1 MKEVKQNKKIVALIT
16 LITLIANMFF
26 PYCSLISYAG
36 VDLDMPYLELANG
49 YDENDEEFEDVIKPD
64 YEDFNV
70 IPVKLYLGG
79 VKAVDGFDVNFSYDS
94 DLLTPVYYKRNKYVQ
109 ATSIGNAFSSED
121 NISVVESG
129 EKCSYLFTNESR
141 IRLQATA
148 DKLNPN
154 GKVFL
159 GTFYFQI
166 SDGYTLNDITS
177 ESFKLVKGASG
188 LQDGLEIDYNNVT
201 QWVLGENYFLISGF
215 NTDGK
220 VEITNFEV
228 TNPTK
233 LNYEHGDIIDY
244 AGSVVTISYSDDS
257 KYSESLQKAIE
268 DGKVTVDRTKADV
281 NNSNFVVTAVED
293 ITQNKTININVTD
306 PVNSIK
312 LIASPTNTSYNTG
325 DAIDLTG
332 GIIETK
338 TKSGVTKN
346 INLPDSSVISDT
358 VLADINSSNIQGNK
372 WTTSSGLLAGNQKIT
387 LSYTD
392 SNNVTKTTSFT
403 VTVNDSISEI
413 KIKDNPSK
421 TTYKYGD
428 SLELENGK
436 ITVLTVGG
444 ASFDLSMED
453 GAVSVTGYNKTP
465 TSMPNN
471 QNLNVSYGGKVAAD
485 TISVTVKNYVKEII
499 LTTPNKTIYKY
510 GDAIDLTGGSYN
522 VKYGNDTIG
531 SASNLTLS
539 DLSNY
544 SMNKIGTQNVIVSYI
559 DNDTNSYTYLD
570 TFTQSF
576 TIQVNDYI
584 SKMEITNPTDVSF
597 YYGDTFTFDG
607 GSIKAYYAS
616 NPTKAIVIPMTETM
630 IRQVDGSA
638 VEMKPDGSL
647 FDLSTQKYKENL
659 EISVTRGGITK
670 TSNYSIDI
678 INTLKSIQIQGTPKT
693 EYNINEPIQTG
704 LSILVT
710 RQTGEIEAID
720 VENDMISGFNT
731 TTEGEKEVTI
741 TYTEN
746 GITKQTSYSIT
757 VKDAVTGIE
766 IKTNPNKTEYKYGEE
781 LDLTGATISVVK
793 GSGTVE
799 IPVTEDMVSG
809 YDKEK
814 LGEQTIKVTYGGEET
829 TFKVTVKDYV
839 TKIEV
844 VPADVTGKYNDE
856 LSQIISA
863 NDIKYVVTYAKEG
876 AKNPETITESMIKTT
891 YNKGTIN
898 KQSLKVEYEDEDANS
913 ATKGEKFEATLN
925 VTLSDVVSKI
935 TITKPT
941 KTNYNH
947 GEELDLTGGKIE
959 VTTASGLSK
968 EVPIEESMIT
978 ENGTTVN
985 MSPSKDD
992 YGENT
997 TVTKILTITY
1007 EEGGKKETASYPI
1020 IIINDVKSVA
1030 MNKTPK
1036 TSYNVNDLL
1045 DVTDGEILVTRA
1057 VGEPEAK
1064 EITKD
1069 MVTGFDNTKENTK
1082 LTLTVSY
1089 TENGITKTTTY
1100 DVSVKDIVTGIE
1112 IKTNPNKTEYKYGE
1126 ELDLTGAT
1134 ISVVKGSGTVEI
1146 PVTEDMVS
1154 GYDKEK
1160 LGEQTIKV
1168 TYGGEETTFKVTV
1181 KDYVTKIEV
1190 VPADVTGKYNDEL
1203 SQIISA
1209 NDIKYVVTYAKEGAK
1224 NPETITESMIKT
1236 TYNKGTINKQSLK
1249 VEYED
1254 EDANSAT
1261 KGEKFE
1267 ATLNVTLSDVVSKIT
1282 ITKPTKTNYNHGEE
1296 LDLTGGK
1303 IEVTTASGL
1312 SKEVP
1317 IEGSMITENGTTV
1330 NMSPSKDDYG
1340 ENTTVTKILTI
1351 TYEEGG
1357 KKETAS
1363 YPIIIVNDVK
1373 SITMHQ
1379 TPKTSYNV
1387 NDLLDVTDGEILVT
1401 RAVGDPEAKEITKDM
1416 VTGFD
1421 STKENTKLTLT
1432 VSYTENGITKTT
1444 TYDVSVKD
1452 IVTGI
1457 EIKTNPNKTEYKYG
1471 EELDLTGATI
1481 SVVKGSGTVEIPVT
1495 EDMVSGY
1502 DKEKLGE
1509 QTIKVTYGGEET
1521 TFKVTVKDY
1530 VTKIEVVP
1538 ADVTGK
1544 YNDELSQIISA
1555 NDIKYVVTYAK
1566 EGAKTPE
1573 TLTESMIKT
1582 TYNKGTINKQSLKVE
1597 YEDEDVNS
1605 ATKGEKFEATLN
1617 VTLSDVVSKIT
1628 ITKPT
1633 KTNYNH
1639 GEELD
1644 LTGGKIEVTTASGLS
1659 KEVPIEESMITE
1671 NGTTVNMS
1679 PSKDDYGENT
1689 TVTKIL
1695 TITYEEGGKK
1705 ETASYPIIIINDVK
1719 SVAMNKTPK
1728 TSYNVNDLLDVT
1740 DGEILI
1746 TRAVGDPETKEITKD
1761 MVTGFDSTKENT
1773 KLTLTVSYTENGVTK
1788 TTTYDVSV
1796 KDSVESI
1803 SIKANP
1809 DKTEYNYGEDLDLT
1823 GATISVV
1830 KGSGTIEIP
1839 VTEDMV
1845 SGYDKEKLGEQTI
1858 KVTYGGEE
1866 ATFKV
1871 TVKDYVKDII
1881 LVNPDKTEY
1890 QYGESLDLT
1899 GGSVQKVMASG
1910 AAVAAV
1916 PLTDD
1921 SVTLSTFNPNQSG
1934 IQTIKVTYE
1943 GKTKTFDVNVKDT
1956 ITGIELQGIP
1966 ETKYKYGEDF
1976 KISNLKLNIHKLSG
1990 DVTIPVTQD
1999 MIKGYEKN
2007 KLGSQVVKIE
2017 YEGQTIT
2024 TINVEVID
2032 YVQSVIIT
2040 PPSKVEYNYGE
2051 SLNLDGAKIT
2061 KIMASN
2067 PSKPEEIIVTSSMIS
2082 GYTSTKI
2089 GKQNVTITYVDDKTY
2104 TKDFVVTVKDTISE
2118 ISLNDKDFKKIYKY
2132 GDNLDLSNL
2141 SINVK
2146 YNSGKTENIPVTTGM
2161 ISGYNPQKLGD
2172 QELTITYNEKSL
2184 KTSVTIKDYIKDI
2197 KLTPPTKN
2205 EYKINESLSLAGGSI
2220 TEVMAS
2226 GVNGNTISLT
2236 KNMVSGFDSTTPGIK
2251 KITVTYEGFSKIFEV
2266 AVINNVNHIE
2276 VIPPTKTNYKYGEDL
2291 NLAGSSI
2298 KVVMEDGT
2306 IRNEKITKD
2315 MITGYEKTTPG
2326 QQMITVTYKDDKQ
2339 NTYTG
2344 YFSVTVGEDYIKE
2357 MKFVSPTKKQYIIGD
2372 TLDLTGGSITEVY
2385 ASGKLGNKY
2394 NLTKDM
2400 VSGFDST
2407 TPGTKTI
2414 TVTFKDNT
2422 YKYTVN
2428 VEDRLL
2434 GVSIK
2439 DLPNK
2444 TTYKKGESLDLTGAT
2459 LNVTKDSGVTVV
2471 KITKDMVSGY
2481 DSNKEGYQVITV
2493 NYGGFDN
2500 KFGVYVEK
2508 DATPSTPD
2516 SDNNQTDNKPGNNQT
2531 DNKKDDNQKNNN
2543 QGNNQS
2549 NSKNNVK
2556 RNTSNTIMY
2565 EPSNTEDKAE
2575 ESNQNTQDNILKDE
2589 DKKQDSNQEKS
2600 KEPEAIGITNN
2611 NQNPPTDVMEN
2622 LKNIL
2627 NLFAIILALAGIS
2640 LIIIVLI
2647 KRRKNVKIYLEEDG
2661 QKVLIGKEKV
2671 TKDDRVLDLNKYY
2684 KKYNEDEYK
2693 VVLSKSI
2700 SKKLDQKT
2708 VNIIIHDKDENF
2720 KVDYNNEEYS
2730 YRT

>member
-49 YDENDEEFEDVIKPD
+49 YDENDKEFEDIIKPD

-244 AGSVVTISYSDDS
+244 VGSVVTISYSDDS

-325 DAIDLTG
+325 DTIDLTG

-358 VLADINSSNIQGNK
+358 GLADINSSNIQGNK

-403 VTVNDSISEI
+403 VIVNDSISEI

-544 SMNKIGTQNVIVSYI
+544 SMNTIGTQNVIVSYT

-746 GITKQTSYSIT
+746 GVTKQTSYSIT
-757 VKDAVTGIE
+757 VKDAVTGIG
-766 IKTNPNKTEYKYGEE
+766 IKTNPNKTQYKYGEE

-829 TFKVTVKDYV
+829 TFKVNVKDYV

-876 AKNPETITESMIKTT
+876 AKTPETLTESMIKTT

-898 KQSLKVEYEDEDANS
+898 KQSLKVEYEDED
-913 ATKGEKFEATLN
+913 
-925 VTLSDVVSKI
+925 V
-935 TITKPT
+935 
-941 KTNYNH
+941 
-947 GEELDLTGGKIE
+947 
-959 VTTASGLSK
+959 
-968 EVPIEESMIT
+968 
-978 ENGTTVN
+978 
-985 MSPSKDD
+985 
-992 YGENT
+992 
-997 TVTKILTITY
+997 
-1007 EEGGKKETASYPI
+1007 
-1020 IIINDVKSVA
+1020 
-1030 MNKTPK
+1030 
-1036 TSYNVNDLL
+1036 
-1045 DVTDGEILVTRA
+1045 
-1057 VGEPEAK
+1057 
-1064 EITKD
+1064 
-1069 MVTGFDNTKENTK
+1069 
-1082 LTLTVSY
+1082 
-1089 TENGITKTTTY
+1089 
-1100 DVSVKDIVTGIE
+1100 
-1112 IKTNPNKTEYKYGE
+1112 
-1126 ELDLTGAT
+1126 
-1134 ISVVKGSGTVEI
+1134 
-1146 PVTEDMVS
+1146 
-1154 GYDKEK
+1154 
-1160 LGEQTIKV
+1160 
-1168 TYGGEETTFKVTV
+1168 
-1181 KDYVTKIEV
+1181 
-1190 VPADVTGKYNDEL
+1190 
-1203 SQIISA
+1203 
-1209 NDIKYVVTYAKEGAK
+1209 
-1224 NPETITESMIKT
+1224 
-1236 TYNKGTINKQSLK
+1236 
-1249 VEYED
+1249 
-1254 EDANSAT
+1254 NSAT

-1401 RAVGDPEAKEITKDM
+1401 RAVGEPEAKEITKDM

-1432 VSYTENGITKTT
+1432 VSYIENGI
-1444 TYDVSVKD
+1444 
-1452 IVTGI
+1452 
-1457 EIKTNPNKTEYKYG
+1457 
-1471 EELDLTGATI
+1471 
-1481 SVVKGSGTVEIPVT
+1481 
-1495 EDMVSGY
+1495 
-1502 DKEKLGE
+1502 
-1509 QTIKVTYGGEET
+1509 
-1521 TFKVTVKDY
+1521 
-1530 VTKIEVVP
+1530 
-1538 ADVTGK
+1538 
-1544 YNDELSQIISA
+1544 
-1555 NDIKYVVTYAK
+1555 
-1566 EGAKTPE
+1566 
-1573 TLTESMIKT
+1573 
-1582 TYNKGTINKQSLKVE
+1582 
-1597 YEDEDVNS
+1597 
-1605 ATKGEKFEATLN
+1605 
-1617 VTLSDVVSKIT
+1617 
-1628 ITKPT
+1628 
-1633 KTNYNH
+1633 
-1639 GEELD
+1639 
-1644 LTGGKIEVTTASGLS
+1644 
-1659 KEVPIEESMITE
+1659 
-1671 NGTTVNMS
+1671 
-1679 PSKDDYGENT
+1679 
-1689 TVTKIL
+1689 
-1695 TITYEEGGKK
+1695 
-1705 ETASYPIIIINDVK
+1705 
-1719 SVAMNKTPK
+1719 
-1728 TSYNVNDLLDVT
+1728 
-1740 DGEILI
+1740 
-1746 TRAVGDPETKEITKD
+1746 
-1761 MVTGFDSTKENT
+1761 
-1773 KLTLTVSYTENGVTK
+1773 TK

-1830 KGSGTIEIP
+1830 RGSGTIEIP

-1845 SGYDKEKLGEQTI
+1845 IGYDKEKLGEQTI

-2172 QELTITYNEKSL
+2172 QELTIIYNEKSL

-2394 NLTKDM
+2394 NLTKDI

-2531 DNKKDDNQKNNN
+2531 DNKTDDNQKNNN

-2549 NSKNNVK
+2549 NSKNNAK

-2565 EPSNTEDKAE
+2565 VPSNTEDKVE

-2611 NQNPPTDVMEN
+2611 NQNSPTDVMEN

>member
-49 YDENDEEFEDVIKPD
+49 YDENDKEFEDIIKPD

-244 AGSVVTISYSDDS
+244 VGSVVTISYSDDS

-325 DAIDLTG
+325 DTIDLTG

-358 VLADINSSNIQGNK
+358 GLADINSSNIQGNK

-403 VTVNDSISEI
+403 VIVNDSISEI

-544 SMNKIGTQNVIVSYI
+544 SMNTIGTQNVIVSYT

-746 GITKQTSYSIT
+746 GVTKQTSYSIT
-757 VKDAVTGIE
+757 VKDAVTGIG
-766 IKTNPNKTEYKYGEE
+766 IKTNPNKTQYKYGEE

-829 TFKVTVKDYV
+829 TFKV
-839 TKIEV
+839 
-844 VPADVTGKYNDE
+844 N
-856 LSQIISA
+856 
-863 NDIKYVVTYAKEG
+863 
-876 AKNPETITESMIKTT
+876 
-891 YNKGTIN
+891 
-898 KQSLKVEYEDEDANS
+898 
-913 ATKGEKFEATLN
+913 
-925 VTLSDVVSKI
+925 
-935 TITKPT
+935 
-941 KTNYNH
+941 
-947 GEELDLTGGKIE
+947 
-959 VTTASGLSK
+959 
-968 EVPIEESMIT
+968 
-978 ENGTTVN
+978 
-985 MSPSKDD
+985 
-992 YGENT
+992 
-997 TVTKILTITY
+997 
-1007 EEGGKKETASYPI
+1007 
-1020 IIINDVKSVA
+1020 
-1030 MNKTPK
+1030 
-1036 TSYNVNDLL
+1036 
-1045 DVTDGEILVTRA
+1045 
-1057 VGEPEAK
+1057 
-1064 EITKD
+1064 
-1069 MVTGFDNTKENTK
+1069 
-1082 LTLTVSY
+1082 
-1089 TENGITKTTTY
+1089 
-1100 DVSVKDIVTGIE
+1100 
-1112 IKTNPNKTEYKYGE
+1112 
-1126 ELDLTGAT
+1126 
-1134 ISVVKGSGTVEI
+1134 
-1146 PVTEDMVS
+1146 
-1154 GYDKEK
+1154 
-1160 LGEQTIKV
+1160 
-1168 TYGGEETTFKVTV
+1168 
-1181 KDYVTKIEV
+1181 
-1190 VPADVTGKYNDEL
+1190 
-1203 SQIISA
+1203 
-1209 NDIKYVVTYAKEGAK
+1209 
-1224 NPETITESMIKT
+1224 
-1236 TYNKGTINKQSLK
+1236 
-1249 VEYED
+1249 
-1254 EDANSAT
+1254 
-1261 KGEKFE
+1261 
-1267 ATLNVTLSDVVSKIT
+1267 
-1282 ITKPTKTNYNHGEE
+1282 
-1296 LDLTGGK
+1296 
-1303 IEVTTASGL
+1303 
-1312 SKEVP
+1312 
-1317 IEGSMITENGTTV
+1317 
-1330 NMSPSKDDYG
+1330 
-1340 ENTTVTKILTI
+1340 
-1351 TYEEGG
+1351 
-1357 KKETAS
+1357 
-1363 YPIIIVNDVK
+1363 
-1373 SITMHQ
+1373 
-1379 TPKTSYNV
+1379 
-1387 NDLLDVTDGEILVT
+1387 
-1401 RAVGDPEAKEITKDM
+1401 
-1416 VTGFD
+1416 
-1421 STKENTKLTLT
+1421 
-1432 VSYTENGITKTT
+1432 
-1444 TYDVSVKD
+1444 
-1452 IVTGI
+1452 
-1457 EIKTNPNKTEYKYG
+1457 
-1471 EELDLTGATI
+1471 
-1481 SVVKGSGTVEIPVT
+1481 
-1495 EDMVSGY
+1495 
-1502 DKEKLGE
+1502 
-1509 QTIKVTYGGEET
+1509 
-1521 TFKVTVKDY
+1521 VKDY

-1659 KEVPIEESMITE
+1659 KEVPIEGSMITE

-1705 ETASYPIIIINDVK
+1705 ETASYSIIIVNDVK
-1719 SVAMNKTPK
+1719 SITMHQTPK

-1740 DGEILI
+1740 DGEILV
-1746 TRAVGDPETKEITKD
+1746 TRAVGEPEAKEITKD

-1773 KLTLTVSYTENGVTK
+1773 KLTLTVSYIENGITKTTTYDVSVKDIVTGIGIKTNPNKTQYKYGEELDLTGATISVVKGSGTVEIPVTEDMVSGYDKEKLGEQTIKVTYGGEETTFKVNVKDYVTKIEVVPADVTGKYNDELSQIISANDIKYVVTYAKEGAKTPETLTESMIKTTYNKGTINKQSLKVEYEDEDVNSATKGEKFEATLNVTLSDVVSKITITKPTKTNYNHGEELDLTGGKIEVTTASGLSKEVPIEGSMITENGTTVNMSPSKDDYGENTTVTKILTITYEEGGKKETASYSIIIVNDVKSITMHQTPKTSYNVNDLLDVTDGEILVTRAVGEPEAKEITKDMVTGFDSTKENTKLTLTVSYIENGITK

-1845 SGYDKEKLGEQTI
+1845 IGYDKEKLGEQTI

-1956 ITGIELQGIP
+1956 ITGIELQCIP

-2172 QELTITYNEKSL
+2172 QELTIIYNEKSL

-2394 NLTKDM
+2394 NLTKDI

-2531 DNKKDDNQKNNN
+2531 DNKTDDNQKNNN

-2549 NSKNNVK
+2549 NSKNNAK

-2565 EPSNTEDKAE
+2565 VPSNTEDKVE

-2611 NQNPPTDVMEN
+2611 NQNSPTDVMEN

>member
-49 YDENDEEFEDVIKPD
+49 YDENDKEFEDIIKPD

-244 AGSVVTISYSDDS
+244 VGSVVTISYSDDS

-325 DAIDLTG
+325 DTIDLTG

-358 VLADINSSNIQGNK
+358 GLADINSSNIQGNK

-403 VTVNDSISEI
+403 VIVNDSISEI

-544 SMNKIGTQNVIVSYI
+544 SMNTIGTQNVIVSYT

-746 GITKQTSYSIT
+746 GVTKQTSYSIT
-757 VKDAVTGIE
+757 VKDAVTGIG
-766 IKTNPNKTEYKYGEE
+766 IKTNPNKTQYKYGEE

-829 TFKVTVKDYV
+829 TFKVNVKDYV

-876 AKNPETITESMIKTT
+876 AKTPETLTESMIKTT

-898 KQSLKVEYEDEDANS
+898 KQSLKVEYEDED
-913 ATKGEKFEATLN
+913 
-925 VTLSDVVSKI
+925 V
-935 TITKPT
+935 
-941 KTNYNH
+941 
-947 GEELDLTGGKIE
+947 
-959 VTTASGLSK
+959 
-968 EVPIEESMIT
+968 
-978 ENGTTVN
+978 
-985 MSPSKDD
+985 
-992 YGENT
+992 
-997 TVTKILTITY
+997 
-1007 EEGGKKETASYPI
+1007 
-1020 IIINDVKSVA
+1020 
-1030 MNKTPK
+1030 
-1036 TSYNVNDLL
+1036 
-1045 DVTDGEILVTRA
+1045 
-1057 VGEPEAK
+1057 
-1064 EITKD
+1064 
-1069 MVTGFDNTKENTK
+1069 
-1082 LTLTVSY
+1082 
-1089 TENGITKTTTY
+1089 
-1100 DVSVKDIVTGIE
+1100 
-1112 IKTNPNKTEYKYGE
+1112 
-1126 ELDLTGAT
+1126 
-1134 ISVVKGSGTVEI
+1134 
-1146 PVTEDMVS
+1146 
-1154 GYDKEK
+1154 
-1160 LGEQTIKV
+1160 
-1168 TYGGEETTFKVTV
+1168 
-1181 KDYVTKIEV
+1181 
-1190 VPADVTGKYNDEL
+1190 
-1203 SQIISA
+1203 
-1209 NDIKYVVTYAKEGAK
+1209 
-1224 NPETITESMIKT
+1224 
-1236 TYNKGTINKQSLK
+1236 
-1249 VEYED
+1249 
-1254 EDANSAT
+1254 NSAT

-1401 RAVGDPEAKEITKDM
+1401 RAVGE
-1416 VTGFD
+1416 
-1421 STKENTKLTLT
+1421 
-1432 VSYTENGITKTT
+1432 
-1444 TYDVSVKD
+1444 
-1452 IVTGI
+1452 
-1457 EIKTNPNKTEYKYG
+1457 
-1471 EELDLTGATI
+1471 
-1481 SVVKGSGTVEIPVT
+1481 
-1495 EDMVSGY
+1495 
-1502 DKEKLGE
+1502 
-1509 QTIKVTYGGEET
+1509 
-1521 TFKVTVKDY
+1521 
-1530 VTKIEVVP
+1530 
-1538 ADVTGK
+1538 
-1544 YNDELSQIISA
+1544 
-1555 NDIKYVVTYAK
+1555 
-1566 EGAKTPE
+1566 
-1573 TLTESMIKT
+1573 
-1582 TYNKGTINKQSLKVE
+1582 
-1597 YEDEDVNS
+1597 
-1605 ATKGEKFEATLN
+1605 
-1617 VTLSDVVSKIT
+1617 
-1628 ITKPT
+1628 
-1633 KTNYNH
+1633 
-1639 GEELD
+1639 
-1644 LTGGKIEVTTASGLS
+1644 
-1659 KEVPIEESMITE
+1659 
-1671 NGTTVNMS
+1671 
-1679 PSKDDYGENT
+1679 
-1689 TVTKIL
+1689 
-1695 TITYEEGGKK
+1695 
-1705 ETASYPIIIINDVK
+1705 
-1719 SVAMNKTPK
+1719 
-1728 TSYNVNDLLDVT
+1728 
-1740 DGEILI
+1740 
-1746 TRAVGDPETKEITKD
+1746 PETKEITKD

-1773 KLTLTVSYTENGVTK
+1773 KLTLTVSYTENGITK

-2172 QELTITYNEKSL
+2172 QELTIIYNEKSL

-2226 GVNGNTISLT
+2226 GVNENTISLT

-2394 NLTKDM
+2394 NLTKDI

-2531 DNKKDDNQKNNN
+2531 DNKTDDNQKNNN
-2543 QGNNQS
+2543 QGNSQS
-2549 NSKNNVK
+2549 NSKNNAK

-2565 EPSNTEDKAE
+2565 VPSNTEDKVE

-2611 NQNPPTDVMEN
+2611 NQNSPTDVMEN

>member
-49 YDENDEEFEDVIKPD
+49 YDENDKEFEDVIKPD

-244 AGSVVTISYSDDS
+244 VGSVVTISYSDDS

-325 DAIDLTG
+325 DTIDLTG

-358 VLADINSSNIQGNK
+358 GLADINSSNIQGNK

-403 VTVNDSISEI
+403 VIVNDSISEI

-544 SMNKIGTQNVIVSYI
+544 SMNTIGTQNVIVSYT

-746 GITKQTSYSIT
+746 GVTKQTSYSIT
-757 VKDAVTGIE
+757 VKDAVTGIG
-766 IKTNPNKTEYKYGEE
+766 IKTNPNKTQYKYGEE

-829 TFKVTVKDYV
+829 TFKV
-839 TKIEV
+839 
-844 VPADVTGKYNDE
+844 N
-856 LSQIISA
+856 
-863 NDIKYVVTYAKEG
+863 
-876 AKNPETITESMIKTT
+876 
-891 YNKGTIN
+891 
-898 KQSLKVEYEDEDANS
+898 
-913 ATKGEKFEATLN
+913 
-925 VTLSDVVSKI
+925 
-935 TITKPT
+935 
-941 KTNYNH
+941 
-947 GEELDLTGGKIE
+947 
-959 VTTASGLSK
+959 
-968 EVPIEESMIT
+968 
-978 ENGTTVN
+978 
-985 MSPSKDD
+985 
-992 YGENT
+992 
-997 TVTKILTITY
+997 
-1007 EEGGKKETASYPI
+1007 
-1020 IIINDVKSVA
+1020 
-1030 MNKTPK
+1030 
-1036 TSYNVNDLL
+1036 
-1045 DVTDGEILVTRA
+1045 
-1057 VGEPEAK
+1057 
-1064 EITKD
+1064 
-1069 MVTGFDNTKENTK
+1069 
-1082 LTLTVSY
+1082 
-1089 TENGITKTTTY
+1089 
-1100 DVSVKDIVTGIE
+1100 
-1112 IKTNPNKTEYKYGE
+1112 
-1126 ELDLTGAT
+1126 
-1134 ISVVKGSGTVEI
+1134 
-1146 PVTEDMVS
+1146 
-1154 GYDKEK
+1154 
-1160 LGEQTIKV
+1160 
-1168 TYGGEETTFKVTV
+1168 
-1181 KDYVTKIEV
+1181 
-1190 VPADVTGKYNDEL
+1190 
-1203 SQIISA
+1203 
-1209 NDIKYVVTYAKEGAK
+1209 
-1224 NPETITESMIKT
+1224 
-1236 TYNKGTINKQSLK
+1236 
-1249 VEYED
+1249 
-1254 EDANSAT
+1254 
-1261 KGEKFE
+1261 
-1267 ATLNVTLSDVVSKIT
+1267 
-1282 ITKPTKTNYNHGEE
+1282 
-1296 LDLTGGK
+1296 
-1303 IEVTTASGL
+1303 
-1312 SKEVP
+1312 
-1317 IEGSMITENGTTV
+1317 
-1330 NMSPSKDDYG
+1330 
-1340 ENTTVTKILTI
+1340 
-1351 TYEEGG
+1351 
-1357 KKETAS
+1357 
-1363 YPIIIVNDVK
+1363 
-1373 SITMHQ
+1373 
-1379 TPKTSYNV
+1379 
-1387 NDLLDVTDGEILVT
+1387 
-1401 RAVGDPEAKEITKDM
+1401 
-1416 VTGFD
+1416 
-1421 STKENTKLTLT
+1421 
-1432 VSYTENGITKTT
+1432 
-1444 TYDVSVKD
+1444 
-1452 IVTGI
+1452 
-1457 EIKTNPNKTEYKYG
+1457 
-1471 EELDLTGATI
+1471 
-1481 SVVKGSGTVEIPVT
+1481 
-1495 EDMVSGY
+1495 
-1502 DKEKLGE
+1502 
-1509 QTIKVTYGGEET
+1509 
-1521 TFKVTVKDY
+1521 VKDY

-1659 KEVPIEESMITE
+1659 KEVPIEGSMITE

-1705 ETASYPIIIINDVK
+1705 ETASYSIIIVNDVK
-1719 SVAMNKTPK
+1719 SITMHQTPK
-1728 TSYNVNDLLDVT
+1728 TSYNVNDLLDIT
-1740 DGEILI
+1740 DGEILV
-1746 TRAVGDPETKEITKD
+1746 TRAVGEPEAKEITKD

-1773 KLTLTVSYTENGVTK
+1773 KLTLTVSYIENGITK

-2172 QELTITYNEKSL
+2172 QELTIIYNEKSL

-2226 GVNGNTISLT
+2226 GVNENTISLT

-2394 NLTKDM
+2394 NLTKDI

-2531 DNKKDDNQKNNN
+2531 DNKTDDNQKNNN

-2549 NSKNNVK
+2549 NSKNNAK

-2565 EPSNTEDKAE
+2565 VPSNTEDKVE

-2611 NQNPPTDVMEN
+2611 NQNSPTDVMEN

>member
-49 YDENDEEFEDVIKPD
+49 YDENDKEFEDVIKPD

-244 AGSVVTISYSDDS
+244 VGSVVTISYSDDS

-325 DAIDLTG
+325 DTIDLTG

-358 VLADINSSNIQGNK
+358 GLADINSSNIQGNK

-403 VTVNDSISEI
+403 VIVNDSISEI

-444 ASFDLSMED
+444 ANFDLSMED

-544 SMNKIGTQNVIVSYI
+544 SMNTIGTQNVIVSYT

-746 GITKQTSYSIT
+746 GVTKQTSYSIT
-757 VKDAVTGIE
+757 VKDAVTGIG
-766 IKTNPNKTEYKYGEE
+766 IKTNPNKTQYKYGEE

-829 TFKVTVKDYV
+829 TFKVNVKDYV

-876 AKNPETITESMIKTT
+876 AKTPETLTESMIKTT
-891 YNKGTIN
+891 YNKETIN
-898 KQSLKVEYEDEDANS
+898 KQSLKVEYEDEDVNS

-959 VTTASGLSK
+959 V
-968 EVPIEESMIT
+968 I
-978 ENGTTVN
+978 
-985 MSPSKDD
+985 
-992 YGENT
+992 
-997 TVTKILTITY
+997 
-1007 EEGGKKETASYPI
+1007 
-1020 IIINDVKSVA
+1020 
-1030 MNKTPK
+1030 
-1036 TSYNVNDLL
+1036 
-1045 DVTDGEILVTRA
+1045 
-1057 VGEPEAK
+1057 
-1064 EITKD
+1064 
-1069 MVTGFDNTKENTK
+1069 
-1082 LTLTVSY
+1082 
-1089 TENGITKTTTY
+1089 
-1100 DVSVKDIVTGIE
+1100 
-1112 IKTNPNKTEYKYGE
+1112 
-1126 ELDLTGAT
+1126 
-1134 ISVVKGSGTVEI
+1134 
-1146 PVTEDMVS
+1146 
-1154 GYDKEK
+1154 
-1160 LGEQTIKV
+1160 
-1168 TYGGEETTFKVTV
+1168 
-1181 KDYVTKIEV
+1181 
-1190 VPADVTGKYNDEL
+1190 
-1203 SQIISA
+1203 
-1209 NDIKYVVTYAKEGAK
+1209 
-1224 NPETITESMIKT
+1224 
-1236 TYNKGTINKQSLK
+1236 
-1249 VEYED
+1249 
-1254 EDANSAT
+1254 
-1261 KGEKFE
+1261 
-1267 ATLNVTLSDVVSKIT
+1267 
-1282 ITKPTKTNYNHGEE
+1282 
-1296 LDLTGGK
+1296 
-1303 IEVTTASGL
+1303 TASGL

-1401 RAVGDPEAKEITKDM
+1401 RAVGEPETKEITKDM

-1432 VSYTENGITKTT
+1432 VSYIENGITKTT

-1457 EIKTNPNKTEYKYG
+1457 GIKTNPNKTQYKYG

-1521 TFKVTVKDY
+1521 TFKVNVKDY

-1582 TYNKGTINKQSLKVE
+1582 TYNKETINKQSLKVE

-1644 LTGGKIEVTTASGLS
+1644 LTGGKIEVITASGLS
-1659 KEVPIEESMITE
+1659 KEVPIEGSMITE

-1705 ETASYPIIIINDVK
+1705 ETASYPIIIVNDVK
-1719 SVAMNKTPK
+1719 SITMHQTPK

-1740 DGEILI
+1740 DGEILV
-1746 TRAVGDPETKEITKD
+1746 TRAVGEPETKEITKD

-1773 KLTLTVSYTENGVTK
+1773 KLTLTVSYTENGITK

-2172 QELTITYNEKSL
+2172 QELTIIYNEKSL

-2226 GVNGNTISLT
+2226 GVNENTISLT

-2394 NLTKDM
+2394 NLTKDI

-2531 DNKKDDNQKNNN
+2531 DNKTDDNQKNNN

-2549 NSKNNVK
+2549 NSKNNAK

-2565 EPSNTEDKAE
+2565 VPSNTEDKVE

-2611 NQNPPTDVMEN
+2611 NQNSPTDVMEN

>member
-49 YDENDEEFEDVIKPD
+49 YDENDKEFEDIIKPD

-244 AGSVVTISYSDDS
+244 VGSVVTISYSDDS

-325 DAIDLTG
+325 DTIDLTG

-358 VLADINSSNIQGNK
+358 GLADINSSNIQGNK

-403 VTVNDSISEI
+403 VIVNDSISEI

-544 SMNKIGTQNVIVSYI
+544 SMNTIGTQNVIVSYT

-746 GITKQTSYSIT
+746 GVTKQTSYSIT
-757 VKDAVTGIE
+757 VKDAVTGIG
-766 IKTNPNKTEYKYGEE
+766 IKTNPNKTQYKYGEE

-829 TFKVTVKDYV
+829 TFKVNVKDYV

-876 AKNPETITESMIKTT
+876 AKTPETLTESMIKTT

-898 KQSLKVEYEDEDANS
+898 KQSLKVEYEDED
-913 ATKGEKFEATLN
+913 
-925 VTLSDVVSKI
+925 V
-935 TITKPT
+935 
-941 KTNYNH
+941 
-947 GEELDLTGGKIE
+947 
-959 VTTASGLSK
+959 
-968 EVPIEESMIT
+968 
-978 ENGTTVN
+978 
-985 MSPSKDD
+985 
-992 YGENT
+992 
-997 TVTKILTITY
+997 
-1007 EEGGKKETASYPI
+1007 
-1020 IIINDVKSVA
+1020 
-1030 MNKTPK
+1030 
-1036 TSYNVNDLL
+1036 
-1045 DVTDGEILVTRA
+1045 
-1057 VGEPEAK
+1057 
-1064 EITKD
+1064 
-1069 MVTGFDNTKENTK
+1069 
-1082 LTLTVSY
+1082 
-1089 TENGITKTTTY
+1089 
-1100 DVSVKDIVTGIE
+1100 
-1112 IKTNPNKTEYKYGE
+1112 
-1126 ELDLTGAT
+1126 
-1134 ISVVKGSGTVEI
+1134 
-1146 PVTEDMVS
+1146 
-1154 GYDKEK
+1154 
-1160 LGEQTIKV
+1160 
-1168 TYGGEETTFKVTV
+1168 
-1181 KDYVTKIEV
+1181 
-1190 VPADVTGKYNDEL
+1190 
-1203 SQIISA
+1203 
-1209 NDIKYVVTYAKEGAK
+1209 
-1224 NPETITESMIKT
+1224 
-1236 TYNKGTINKQSLK
+1236 
-1249 VEYED
+1249 
-1254 EDANSAT
+1254 NSAT

-1401 RAVGDPEAKEITKDM
+1401 RAVGEPEAKEITKDM

-1432 VSYTENGITKTT
+1432 VSYIENGITKTT

-1457 EIKTNPNKTEYKYG
+1457 GIKTNPNKTQYKYG

-1521 TFKVTVKDY
+1521 TFKVNVKDY

-1659 KEVPIEESMITE
+1659 KEVPIEGSMITE

-1705 ETASYPIIIINDVK
+1705 ETASYPIIIVNDVK
-1719 SVAMNKTPK
+1719 SITMHQTPK

-1740 DGEILI
+1740 DGEILV
-1746 TRAVGDPETKEITKD
+1746 TRAVGEPEAKEITKD

-1773 KLTLTVSYTENGVTK
+1773 KLTLTVSYIENGITK

-1845 SGYDKEKLGEQTI
+1845 IGYDKEKLGEQTI

-2082 GYTSTKI
+2082 GHTSTKI

-2172 QELTITYNEKSL
+2172 QELTIIYNEKSL

-2394 NLTKDM
+2394 NLTKDI

-2531 DNKKDDNQKNNN
+2531 DNKTDDNQKNNN

-2549 NSKNNVK
+2549 NSKNNAK

-2565 EPSNTEDKAE
+2565 VPSNTEDKVE

-2611 NQNPPTDVMEN
+2611 NQNSPTDVMEN

>member
-49 YDENDEEFEDVIKPD
+49 YDENDKEFEDIIKPD

-244 AGSVVTISYSDDS
+244 VGSVVTISYSDDS

-325 DAIDLTG
+325 DTIDLTG

-358 VLADINSSNIQGNK
+358 GLADINSSNIQGNK

-403 VTVNDSISEI
+403 VIVNDSISEI

-544 SMNKIGTQNVIVSYI
+544 SMNTIGTQNVIVSYT

-746 GITKQTSYSIT
+746 GVTKQTSYSIT
-757 VKDAVTGIE
+757 VKDAVTGIG
-766 IKTNPNKTEYKYGEE
+766 IKTNPNKTQYKYGEE
-781 LDLTGATISVVK
+781 LDLTGATISAVK

-829 TFKVTVKDYV
+829 TFKV
-839 TKIEV
+839 
-844 VPADVTGKYNDE
+844 N
-856 LSQIISA
+856 
-863 NDIKYVVTYAKEG
+863 
-876 AKNPETITESMIKTT
+876 
-891 YNKGTIN
+891 
-898 KQSLKVEYEDEDANS
+898 
-913 ATKGEKFEATLN
+913 
-925 VTLSDVVSKI
+925 
-935 TITKPT
+935 
-941 KTNYNH
+941 
-947 GEELDLTGGKIE
+947 
-959 VTTASGLSK
+959 
-968 EVPIEESMIT
+968 
-978 ENGTTVN
+978 
-985 MSPSKDD
+985 
-992 YGENT
+992 
-997 TVTKILTITY
+997 
-1007 EEGGKKETASYPI
+1007 
-1020 IIINDVKSVA
+1020 
-1030 MNKTPK
+1030 
-1036 TSYNVNDLL
+1036 
-1045 DVTDGEILVTRA
+1045 
-1057 VGEPEAK
+1057 
-1064 EITKD
+1064 
-1069 MVTGFDNTKENTK
+1069 
-1082 LTLTVSY
+1082 
-1089 TENGITKTTTY
+1089 
-1100 DVSVKDIVTGIE
+1100 
-1112 IKTNPNKTEYKYGE
+1112 
-1126 ELDLTGAT
+1126 
-1134 ISVVKGSGTVEI
+1134 
-1146 PVTEDMVS
+1146 
-1154 GYDKEK
+1154 
-1160 LGEQTIKV
+1160 
-1168 TYGGEETTFKVTV
+1168 
-1181 KDYVTKIEV
+1181 
-1190 VPADVTGKYNDEL
+1190 
-1203 SQIISA
+1203 
-1209 NDIKYVVTYAKEGAK
+1209 
-1224 NPETITESMIKT
+1224 
-1236 TYNKGTINKQSLK
+1236 
-1249 VEYED
+1249 
-1254 EDANSAT
+1254 
-1261 KGEKFE
+1261 
-1267 ATLNVTLSDVVSKIT
+1267 
-1282 ITKPTKTNYNHGEE
+1282 
-1296 LDLTGGK
+1296 
-1303 IEVTTASGL
+1303 
-1312 SKEVP
+1312 
-1317 IEGSMITENGTTV
+1317 
-1330 NMSPSKDDYG
+1330 
-1340 ENTTVTKILTI
+1340 
-1351 TYEEGG
+1351 
-1357 KKETAS
+1357 
-1363 YPIIIVNDVK
+1363 
-1373 SITMHQ
+1373 
-1379 TPKTSYNV
+1379 
-1387 NDLLDVTDGEILVT
+1387 
-1401 RAVGDPEAKEITKDM
+1401 
-1416 VTGFD
+1416 
-1421 STKENTKLTLT
+1421 
-1432 VSYTENGITKTT
+1432 
-1444 TYDVSVKD
+1444 
-1452 IVTGI
+1452 
-1457 EIKTNPNKTEYKYG
+1457 
-1471 EELDLTGATI
+1471 
-1481 SVVKGSGTVEIPVT
+1481 
-1495 EDMVSGY
+1495 
-1502 DKEKLGE
+1502 
-1509 QTIKVTYGGEET
+1509 
-1521 TFKVTVKDY
+1521 VKDY

-1659 KEVPIEESMITE
+1659 KEVPIEGSMITE

-1705 ETASYPIIIINDVK
+1705 ETASYPIIIVNDVK
-1719 SVAMNKTPK
+1719 SITMHQTPK
-1728 TSYNVNDLLDVT
+1728 TSYNVNDLLDIT
-1740 DGEILI
+1740 DGEILV
-1746 TRAVGDPETKEITKD
+1746 TRAVGEPEAKEITKD

-1773 KLTLTVSYTENGVTK
+1773 KLTLTVSYIENGITK

-2172 QELTITYNEKSL
+2172 QELTIIYNEKSL

-2226 GVNGNTISLT
+2226 GVNENTISLT

-2394 NLTKDM
+2394 NLTKDI

-2531 DNKKDDNQKNNN
+2531 DNKTDDNQKNNN

-2549 NSKNNVK
+2549 NSKNNAK

-2565 EPSNTEDKAE
+2565 VPSNTEDKVE

-2611 NQNPPTDVMEN
+2611 NQNSPTDVMEN

>member
-49 YDENDEEFEDVIKPD
+49 YDENDKEFEDVIKPD

-244 AGSVVTISYSDDS
+244 VGSVVTISYSDDS

-325 DAIDLTG
+325 DTIDLTG

-358 VLADINSSNIQGNK
+358 GLADINSSNIQGNK

-403 VTVNDSISEI
+403 VIVNDSISEI

-544 SMNKIGTQNVIVSYI
+544 SMNTIGTQNVIVSYT

-659 EISVTRGGITK
+659 EILVTRGGITK

-746 GITKQTSYSIT
+746 GVTKQTSYSIT
-757 VKDAVTGIE
+757 VKDAVTGIG
-766 IKTNPNKTEYKYGEE
+766 IKTNPNKTQYKYGEE
-781 LDLTGATISVVK
+781 LDLTGATISAVK

-829 TFKVTVKDYV
+829 TFKV
-839 TKIEV
+839 
-844 VPADVTGKYNDE
+844 N
-856 LSQIISA
+856 
-863 NDIKYVVTYAKEG
+863 
-876 AKNPETITESMIKTT
+876 
-891 YNKGTIN
+891 
-898 KQSLKVEYEDEDANS
+898 
-913 ATKGEKFEATLN
+913 
-925 VTLSDVVSKI
+925 
-935 TITKPT
+935 
-941 KTNYNH
+941 
-947 GEELDLTGGKIE
+947 
-959 VTTASGLSK
+959 
-968 EVPIEESMIT
+968 
-978 ENGTTVN
+978 
-985 MSPSKDD
+985 
-992 YGENT
+992 
-997 TVTKILTITY
+997 
-1007 EEGGKKETASYPI
+1007 
-1020 IIINDVKSVA
+1020 
-1030 MNKTPK
+1030 
-1036 TSYNVNDLL
+1036 
-1045 DVTDGEILVTRA
+1045 
-1057 VGEPEAK
+1057 
-1064 EITKD
+1064 
-1069 MVTGFDNTKENTK
+1069 
-1082 LTLTVSY
+1082 
-1089 TENGITKTTTY
+1089 
-1100 DVSVKDIVTGIE
+1100 
-1112 IKTNPNKTEYKYGE
+1112 
-1126 ELDLTGAT
+1126 
-1134 ISVVKGSGTVEI
+1134 
-1146 PVTEDMVS
+1146 
-1154 GYDKEK
+1154 
-1160 LGEQTIKV
+1160 
-1168 TYGGEETTFKVTV
+1168 
-1181 KDYVTKIEV
+1181 
-1190 VPADVTGKYNDEL
+1190 
-1203 SQIISA
+1203 
-1209 NDIKYVVTYAKEGAK
+1209 
-1224 NPETITESMIKT
+1224 
-1236 TYNKGTINKQSLK
+1236 
-1249 VEYED
+1249 
-1254 EDANSAT
+1254 
-1261 KGEKFE
+1261 
-1267 ATLNVTLSDVVSKIT
+1267 
-1282 ITKPTKTNYNHGEE
+1282 
-1296 LDLTGGK
+1296 
-1303 IEVTTASGL
+1303 
-1312 SKEVP
+1312 
-1317 IEGSMITENGTTV
+1317 
-1330 NMSPSKDDYG
+1330 
-1340 ENTTVTKILTI
+1340 
-1351 TYEEGG
+1351 
-1357 KKETAS
+1357 
-1363 YPIIIVNDVK
+1363 
-1373 SITMHQ
+1373 
-1379 TPKTSYNV
+1379 
-1387 NDLLDVTDGEILVT
+1387 
-1401 RAVGDPEAKEITKDM
+1401 
-1416 VTGFD
+1416 
-1421 STKENTKLTLT
+1421 
-1432 VSYTENGITKTT
+1432 
-1444 TYDVSVKD
+1444 
-1452 IVTGI
+1452 
-1457 EIKTNPNKTEYKYG
+1457 
-1471 EELDLTGATI
+1471 
-1481 SVVKGSGTVEIPVT
+1481 
-1495 EDMVSGY
+1495 
-1502 DKEKLGE
+1502 
-1509 QTIKVTYGGEET
+1509 
-1521 TFKVTVKDY
+1521 VKDY

-1659 KEVPIEESMITE
+1659 KEVPIEGSMITE

-1705 ETASYPIIIINDVK
+1705 ETAGYPIIIVNDVK
-1719 SVAMNKTPK
+1719 SITMHQTPK

-1740 DGEILI
+1740 DGEILV
-1746 TRAVGDPETKEITKD
+1746 TRAVGEPEAKEITKDMVTGFDSTKENTKLTLTVSYIENGITKTTTYDVSVKDIVTGIGIKTNPNKTQYKYGEELDLTGATISAVKGSGTVEIPVTEDMVSGYDKEKLGEQTIKVTYGGEETTFKVNVKDYVTKIEVVPADVTGKYNDELSQIISANDIKYVVTYAKEGAKTPETLTESMIKTTYNKGTINKQSLKVEYEDEDVNSATKGEKFEATLNVTLSDVVSKITITKPTKTNYNHGEELDLTGGKIEVTTASGLSKEVPIEGSMITENGTTVNMSPSKDDYGENTTVTKILTITYEEGGKKETAGYPIIIVNDVKSITMHQTPKTSYNVNDLLDVTDGEILVTRAVGEPEAKEITKD

-1773 KLTLTVSYTENGVTK
+1773 KLTLTVSYTENGITK

-1956 ITGIELQGIP
+1956 ITSIELQGIP

-2172 QELTITYNEKSL
+2172 QELTIIYNEKSL

-2226 GVNGNTISLT
+2226 GVNENTISLT

-2394 NLTKDM
+2394 NLTKDI

-2531 DNKKDDNQKNNN
+2531 DNKTDDNQKNNN

-2549 NSKNNVK
+2549 NSKNNAK

-2565 EPSNTEDKAE
+2565 VPSNTEDKVE

-2611 NQNPPTDVMEN
+2611 NQNSPTDVMEN

>member
-49 YDENDEEFEDVIKPD
+49 YDENDKEFEDIIKPD

-244 AGSVVTISYSDDS
+244 VGSVVTISYSDDS

-325 DAIDLTG
+325 DTIDLTG

-358 VLADINSSNIQGNK
+358 GLADINSSNIQGNK

-403 VTVNDSISEI
+403 VIVNDSISEI

-544 SMNKIGTQNVIVSYI
+544 SMNTIGTQNVIVSYT

-746 GITKQTSYSIT
+746 GVTKQTSYSIT
-757 VKDAVTGIE
+757 VKDAVTGIG
-766 IKTNPNKTEYKYGEE
+766 IKTNPNKTQYKYGEE

-829 TFKVTVKDYV
+829 TFKV
-839 TKIEV
+839 
-844 VPADVTGKYNDE
+844 N
-856 LSQIISA
+856 
-863 NDIKYVVTYAKEG
+863 
-876 AKNPETITESMIKTT
+876 
-891 YNKGTIN
+891 
-898 KQSLKVEYEDEDANS
+898 
-913 ATKGEKFEATLN
+913 
-925 VTLSDVVSKI
+925 
-935 TITKPT
+935 
-941 KTNYNH
+941 
-947 GEELDLTGGKIE
+947 
-959 VTTASGLSK
+959 
-968 EVPIEESMIT
+968 
-978 ENGTTVN
+978 
-985 MSPSKDD
+985 
-992 YGENT
+992 
-997 TVTKILTITY
+997 
-1007 EEGGKKETASYPI
+1007 
-1020 IIINDVKSVA
+1020 
-1030 MNKTPK
+1030 
-1036 TSYNVNDLL
+1036 
-1045 DVTDGEILVTRA
+1045 
-1057 VGEPEAK
+1057 
-1064 EITKD
+1064 
-1069 MVTGFDNTKENTK
+1069 
-1082 LTLTVSY
+1082 
-1089 TENGITKTTTY
+1089 
-1100 DVSVKDIVTGIE
+1100 
-1112 IKTNPNKTEYKYGE
+1112 
-1126 ELDLTGAT
+1126 
-1134 ISVVKGSGTVEI
+1134 
-1146 PVTEDMVS
+1146 
-1154 GYDKEK
+1154 
-1160 LGEQTIKV
+1160 
-1168 TYGGEETTFKVTV
+1168 
-1181 KDYVTKIEV
+1181 
-1190 VPADVTGKYNDEL
+1190 
-1203 SQIISA
+1203 
-1209 NDIKYVVTYAKEGAK
+1209 
-1224 NPETITESMIKT
+1224 
-1236 TYNKGTINKQSLK
+1236 
-1249 VEYED
+1249 
-1254 EDANSAT
+1254 
-1261 KGEKFE
+1261 
-1267 ATLNVTLSDVVSKIT
+1267 
-1282 ITKPTKTNYNHGEE
+1282 
-1296 LDLTGGK
+1296 
-1303 IEVTTASGL
+1303 
-1312 SKEVP
+1312 
-1317 IEGSMITENGTTV
+1317 
-1330 NMSPSKDDYG
+1330 
-1340 ENTTVTKILTI
+1340 
-1351 TYEEGG
+1351 
-1357 KKETAS
+1357 
-1363 YPIIIVNDVK
+1363 
-1373 SITMHQ
+1373 
-1379 TPKTSYNV
+1379 
-1387 NDLLDVTDGEILVT
+1387 
-1401 RAVGDPEAKEITKDM
+1401 
-1416 VTGFD
+1416 
-1421 STKENTKLTLT
+1421 
-1432 VSYTENGITKTT
+1432 
-1444 TYDVSVKD
+1444 
-1452 IVTGI
+1452 
-1457 EIKTNPNKTEYKYG
+1457 
-1471 EELDLTGATI
+1471 
-1481 SVVKGSGTVEIPVT
+1481 
-1495 EDMVSGY
+1495 
-1502 DKEKLGE
+1502 
-1509 QTIKVTYGGEET
+1509 
-1521 TFKVTVKDY
+1521 VKDY

-1659 KEVPIEESMITE
+1659 KEVPIEGSMITE

-1705 ETASYPIIIINDVK
+1705 ETASYPIIIVNDVK
-1719 SVAMNKTPK
+1719 SITMHQTPK
-1728 TSYNVNDLLDVT
+1728 TSYNVNDLLDIT
-1740 DGEILI
+1740 DGEILV
-1746 TRAVGDPETKEITKD
+1746 TRAVGEPEAKEITKDMVTGFDSTKENTKLTLTVSYIENGITKTTTYDVSVKDIVTGIGIKTNPNKTQYKYGEELDLTGATISVVKGSGTVEIPVTEDMVSGYDKEKLGEQTIKVTYGGEETTFKVNVKDYVTKIEVVPADVTGKYNDELSQIISANDIKYVVTYAKEGAKTPETLTESMIKTTYNKGTINKQSLKVEYEDEDVNSATKGEKFEATLNVTLSDVVSKITITKPTKTNYNHGEELDLTGGKIEVTTASGLSKEVPIEGSMITENGTTVNMSPSKDDYGENTTVTKILTITYEEGGKKETASYPIIIVNDVKSITMHQTPKTSYNVNDLLDITDGEILVTRAVGEPEAKEITKD

-1773 KLTLTVSYTENGVTK
+1773 KLTLTVSYTENGITK

-2172 QELTITYNEKSL
+2172 QELTIIYNEKSL

-2226 GVNGNTISLT
+2226 GVNENTISLT

-2394 NLTKDM
+2394 NLTKDI

-2531 DNKKDDNQKNNN
+2531 DNKTDDNQKNNN
-2543 QGNNQS
+2543 QGNSQS
-2549 NSKNNVK
+2549 NSKNNAK

-2565 EPSNTEDKAE
+2565 VPSNTEDKVE

-2611 NQNPPTDVMEN
+2611 NQNSPTDVMEN

>member
-49 YDENDEEFEDVIKPD
+49 YDENDKEFEDIIKPD

-244 AGSVVTISYSDDS
+244 VGSVVTISYSDDS

-325 DAIDLTG
+325 DTIDLTG

-358 VLADINSSNIQGNK
+358 GLADINSSNIQGNK

-403 VTVNDSISEI
+403 VIVNDSISEI

-544 SMNKIGTQNVIVSYI
+544 SMNTIGTQNVIVSYT

-746 GITKQTSYSIT
+746 GVTKQTSYSIT
-757 VKDAVTGIE
+757 VKDAVTGIG
-766 IKTNPNKTEYKYGEE
+766 IKTNPNKTQYKYGEE

-829 TFKVTVKDYV
+829 TFKVNVKDYV

-876 AKNPETITESMIKTT
+876 AKTPETLTESMIKTT

-898 KQSLKVEYEDEDANS
+898 KQSLKVEYEDED
-913 ATKGEKFEATLN
+913 
-925 VTLSDVVSKI
+925 V
-935 TITKPT
+935 
-941 KTNYNH
+941 
-947 GEELDLTGGKIE
+947 
-959 VTTASGLSK
+959 
-968 EVPIEESMIT
+968 
-978 ENGTTVN
+978 
-985 MSPSKDD
+985 
-992 YGENT
+992 
-997 TVTKILTITY
+997 
-1007 EEGGKKETASYPI
+1007 
-1020 IIINDVKSVA
+1020 
-1030 MNKTPK
+1030 
-1036 TSYNVNDLL
+1036 
-1045 DVTDGEILVTRA
+1045 
-1057 VGEPEAK
+1057 
-1064 EITKD
+1064 
-1069 MVTGFDNTKENTK
+1069 
-1082 LTLTVSY
+1082 
-1089 TENGITKTTTY
+1089 
-1100 DVSVKDIVTGIE
+1100 
-1112 IKTNPNKTEYKYGE
+1112 
-1126 ELDLTGAT
+1126 
-1134 ISVVKGSGTVEI
+1134 
-1146 PVTEDMVS
+1146 
-1154 GYDKEK
+1154 
-1160 LGEQTIKV
+1160 
-1168 TYGGEETTFKVTV
+1168 
-1181 KDYVTKIEV
+1181 
-1190 VPADVTGKYNDEL
+1190 
-1203 SQIISA
+1203 
-1209 NDIKYVVTYAKEGAK
+1209 
-1224 NPETITESMIKT
+1224 
-1236 TYNKGTINKQSLK
+1236 
-1249 VEYED
+1249 
-1254 EDANSAT
+1254 NSAT

-1401 RAVGDPEAKEITKDM
+1401 RAVGEPEAKEITKDM

-1432 VSYTENGITKTT
+1432 VSYIENGITKTT

-1452 IVTGI
+1452 SVESIS
-1457 EIKTNPNKTEYKYG
+1457 IKANPDKTEYNYG
-1471 EELDLTGATI
+1471 EDLDLTGATI
-1481 SVVKGSGTVEIPVT
+1481 SVVKGSGTIEIPVT

-1521 TFKVTVKDY
+1521 TFKVNVKDY

-1659 KEVPIEESMITE
+1659 KEVPIEGSMITE

-1705 ETASYPIIIINDVK
+1705 ETASYPIIIVNDVK
-1719 SVAMNKTPK
+1719 SITMHQTPK

-1740 DGEILI
+1740 DGEILV
-1746 TRAVGDPETKEITKD
+1746 TRAVGEPEAKEITKD

-1773 KLTLTVSYTENGVTK
+1773 KLTLTVSYIENGITK

-2118 ISLNDKDFKKIYKY
+2118 ISLNDKDLKKIYKY

-2394 NLTKDM
+2394 NLTKDI

-2531 DNKKDDNQKNNN
+2531 DNKTDDNQKNNN
-2543 QGNNQS
+2543 QGNSQS
-2549 NSKNNVK
+2549 NSKNNAK

-2565 EPSNTEDKAE
+2565 VPSNTEDKVE

-2611 NQNPPTDVMEN
+2611 NQNSPTDVMEN

>member
-49 YDENDEEFEDVIKPD
+49 YDENDKEFEDIIKPD

-244 AGSVVTISYSDDS
+244 VGSVVTISYSDDS

-325 DAIDLTG
+325 DTIDLTG

-358 VLADINSSNIQGNK
+358 GLADINSSNIQGNK

-403 VTVNDSISEI
+403 VIVNDSISEI

-465 TSMPNN
+465 TYMPNN

-544 SMNKIGTQNVIVSYI
+544 SMNTIGTQNVIVSYI

-746 GITKQTSYSIT
+746 GVTKQTSYSIT
-757 VKDAVTGIE
+757 VKDAVTGIG
-766 IKTNPNKTEYKYGEE
+766 IKTNPNKTQYKYGEE
-781 LDLTGATISVVK
+781 LDLTGATISAVK

-829 TFKVTVKDYV
+829 TFKVNVKDYV

-876 AKNPETITESMIKTT
+876 AKTPETLTESMIKTT

-898 KQSLKVEYEDEDANS
+898 KQSLKVEYEDED
-913 ATKGEKFEATLN
+913 
-925 VTLSDVVSKI
+925 V
-935 TITKPT
+935 
-941 KTNYNH
+941 
-947 GEELDLTGGKIE
+947 
-959 VTTASGLSK
+959 
-968 EVPIEESMIT
+968 
-978 ENGTTVN
+978 
-985 MSPSKDD
+985 
-992 YGENT
+992 
-997 TVTKILTITY
+997 
-1007 EEGGKKETASYPI
+1007 
-1020 IIINDVKSVA
+1020 
-1030 MNKTPK
+1030 
-1036 TSYNVNDLL
+1036 
-1045 DVTDGEILVTRA
+1045 
-1057 VGEPEAK
+1057 
-1064 EITKD
+1064 
-1069 MVTGFDNTKENTK
+1069 
-1082 LTLTVSY
+1082 
-1089 TENGITKTTTY
+1089 
-1100 DVSVKDIVTGIE
+1100 
-1112 IKTNPNKTEYKYGE
+1112 
-1126 ELDLTGAT
+1126 
-1134 ISVVKGSGTVEI
+1134 
-1146 PVTEDMVS
+1146 
-1154 GYDKEK
+1154 
-1160 LGEQTIKV
+1160 
-1168 TYGGEETTFKVTV
+1168 
-1181 KDYVTKIEV
+1181 
-1190 VPADVTGKYNDEL
+1190 
-1203 SQIISA
+1203 
-1209 NDIKYVVTYAKEGAK
+1209 
-1224 NPETITESMIKT
+1224 
-1236 TYNKGTINKQSLK
+1236 
-1249 VEYED
+1249 
-1254 EDANSAT
+1254 NSAT

-1401 RAVGDPEAKEITKDM
+1401 RAVGEPEA
-1416 VTGFD
+1416 
-1421 STKENTKLTLT
+1421 
-1432 VSYTENGITKTT
+1432 
-1444 TYDVSVKD
+1444 
-1452 IVTGI
+1452 
-1457 EIKTNPNKTEYKYG
+1457 
-1471 EELDLTGATI
+1471 
-1481 SVVKGSGTVEIPVT
+1481 
-1495 EDMVSGY
+1495 
-1502 DKEKLGE
+1502 
-1509 QTIKVTYGGEET
+1509 
-1521 TFKVTVKDY
+1521 
-1530 VTKIEVVP
+1530 
-1538 ADVTGK
+1538 
-1544 YNDELSQIISA
+1544 
-1555 NDIKYVVTYAK
+1555 
-1566 EGAKTPE
+1566 
-1573 TLTESMIKT
+1573 
-1582 TYNKGTINKQSLKVE
+1582 
-1597 YEDEDVNS
+1597 
-1605 ATKGEKFEATLN
+1605 
-1617 VTLSDVVSKIT
+1617 
-1628 ITKPT
+1628 
-1633 KTNYNH
+1633 
-1639 GEELD
+1639 
-1644 LTGGKIEVTTASGLS
+1644 
-1659 KEVPIEESMITE
+1659 
-1671 NGTTVNMS
+1671 
-1679 PSKDDYGENT
+1679 
-1689 TVTKIL
+1689 
-1695 TITYEEGGKK
+1695 
-1705 ETASYPIIIINDVK
+1705 
-1719 SVAMNKTPK
+1719 
-1728 TSYNVNDLLDVT
+1728 
-1740 DGEILI
+1740 
-1746 TRAVGDPETKEITKD
+1746 KEITKD

-1809 DKTEYNYGEDLDLT
+1809 DKTEYNYGEDLDLI

-2394 NLTKDM
+2394 NLTKDI

-2531 DNKKDDNQKNNN
+2531 DNKTDDNQKNNN
-2543 QGNNQS
+2543 QGNSQS
-2549 NSKNNVK
+2549 NSKNNAK

-2565 EPSNTEDKAE
+2565 VPSNTEDKVE

-2611 NQNPPTDVMEN
+2611 NQNSPTDVMEN

>member
-49 YDENDEEFEDVIKPD
+49 YDENDKEFEDIIKPD

-244 AGSVVTISYSDDS
+244 VGSVVTISYSDDS

-325 DAIDLTG
+325 DTIDLTG

-358 VLADINSSNIQGNK
+358 GLADINSSNIQGNK

-403 VTVNDSISEI
+403 VIVNDSISEI

-544 SMNKIGTQNVIVSYI
+544 SMNTIGTQNVIVSYT

-746 GITKQTSYSIT
+746 GVTKQTSYSIT
-757 VKDAVTGIE
+757 VKDAVTGIG
-766 IKTNPNKTEYKYGEE
+766 IKTNPNKTQYKYGEE

-829 TFKVTVKDYV
+829 TFKVNVKDYV

-876 AKNPETITESMIKTT
+876 AKTPETLTESMIKTT

-898 KQSLKVEYEDEDANS
+898 KQSLKVEYEDED
-913 ATKGEKFEATLN
+913 
-925 VTLSDVVSKI
+925 V
-935 TITKPT
+935 
-941 KTNYNH
+941 
-947 GEELDLTGGKIE
+947 
-959 VTTASGLSK
+959 
-968 EVPIEESMIT
+968 
-978 ENGTTVN
+978 
-985 MSPSKDD
+985 
-992 YGENT
+992 
-997 TVTKILTITY
+997 
-1007 EEGGKKETASYPI
+1007 
-1020 IIINDVKSVA
+1020 
-1030 MNKTPK
+1030 
-1036 TSYNVNDLL
+1036 
-1045 DVTDGEILVTRA
+1045 
-1057 VGEPEAK
+1057 
-1064 EITKD
+1064 
-1069 MVTGFDNTKENTK
+1069 
-1082 LTLTVSY
+1082 
-1089 TENGITKTTTY
+1089 
-1100 DVSVKDIVTGIE
+1100 
-1112 IKTNPNKTEYKYGE
+1112 
-1126 ELDLTGAT
+1126 
-1134 ISVVKGSGTVEI
+1134 
-1146 PVTEDMVS
+1146 
-1154 GYDKEK
+1154 
-1160 LGEQTIKV
+1160 
-1168 TYGGEETTFKVTV
+1168 
-1181 KDYVTKIEV
+1181 
-1190 VPADVTGKYNDEL
+1190 
-1203 SQIISA
+1203 
-1209 NDIKYVVTYAKEGAK
+1209 
-1224 NPETITESMIKT
+1224 
-1236 TYNKGTINKQSLK
+1236 
-1249 VEYED
+1249 
-1254 EDANSAT
+1254 NSAT

-1401 RAVGDPEAKEITKDM
+1401 RAVGEPEAKEITKDM

-1432 VSYTENGITKTT
+1432 VSYTENGI
-1444 TYDVSVKD
+1444 
-1452 IVTGI
+1452 
-1457 EIKTNPNKTEYKYG
+1457 
-1471 EELDLTGATI
+1471 
-1481 SVVKGSGTVEIPVT
+1481 
-1495 EDMVSGY
+1495 
-1502 DKEKLGE
+1502 
-1509 QTIKVTYGGEET
+1509 
-1521 TFKVTVKDY
+1521 
-1530 VTKIEVVP
+1530 
-1538 ADVTGK
+1538 
-1544 YNDELSQIISA
+1544 
-1555 NDIKYVVTYAK
+1555 
-1566 EGAKTPE
+1566 
-1573 TLTESMIKT
+1573 
-1582 TYNKGTINKQSLKVE
+1582 
-1597 YEDEDVNS
+1597 
-1605 ATKGEKFEATLN
+1605 
-1617 VTLSDVVSKIT
+1617 
-1628 ITKPT
+1628 
-1633 KTNYNH
+1633 
-1639 GEELD
+1639 
-1644 LTGGKIEVTTASGLS
+1644 
-1659 KEVPIEESMITE
+1659 
-1671 NGTTVNMS
+1671 
-1679 PSKDDYGENT
+1679 
-1689 TVTKIL
+1689 
-1695 TITYEEGGKK
+1695 
-1705 ETASYPIIIINDVK
+1705 
-1719 SVAMNKTPK
+1719 
-1728 TSYNVNDLLDVT
+1728 
-1740 DGEILI
+1740 
-1746 TRAVGDPETKEITKD
+1746 
-1761 MVTGFDSTKENT
+1761 
-1773 KLTLTVSYTENGVTK
+1773 TK

-1858 KVTYGGEE
+1858 KVTYGGEK

-2172 QELTITYNEKSL
+2172 QELTIIYNEKSL

-2226 GVNGNTISLT
+2226 GVNENTISLT

-2394 NLTKDM
+2394 NLTKDI

-2531 DNKKDDNQKNNN
+2531 DNKTDDNQKNNN
-2543 QGNNQS
+2543 QGNSQS
-2549 NSKNNVK
+2549 NSKNNAK

-2565 EPSNTEDKAE
+2565 VPSNTEDKVE

-2611 NQNPPTDVMEN
+2611 NQNSPTDVMEN

>member
-49 YDENDEEFEDVIKPD
+49 YDENDKEFEDVIKPD

-244 AGSVVTISYSDDS
+244 VGSVVTISYSDDS

-325 DAIDLTG
+325 DTIDLTG

-358 VLADINSSNIQGNK
+358 GLADINSSNIQGNK

-403 VTVNDSISEI
+403 VIVNDSISEI

-544 SMNKIGTQNVIVSYI
+544 SMNTIGTQNVIVSYT

-746 GITKQTSYSIT
+746 GVTKQTSYSIT
-757 VKDAVTGIE
+757 VKDAVTGIG
-766 IKTNPNKTEYKYGEE
+766 IKTNPNKTQYKYGEE
-781 LDLTGATISVVK
+781 LDLTGATISAVK

-829 TFKVTVKDYV
+829 TFKV
-839 TKIEV
+839 
-844 VPADVTGKYNDE
+844 N
-856 LSQIISA
+856 
-863 NDIKYVVTYAKEG
+863 
-876 AKNPETITESMIKTT
+876 
-891 YNKGTIN
+891 
-898 KQSLKVEYEDEDANS
+898 
-913 ATKGEKFEATLN
+913 
-925 VTLSDVVSKI
+925 
-935 TITKPT
+935 
-941 KTNYNH
+941 
-947 GEELDLTGGKIE
+947 
-959 VTTASGLSK
+959 
-968 EVPIEESMIT
+968 
-978 ENGTTVN
+978 
-985 MSPSKDD
+985 
-992 YGENT
+992 
-997 TVTKILTITY
+997 
-1007 EEGGKKETASYPI
+1007 
-1020 IIINDVKSVA
+1020 
-1030 MNKTPK
+1030 
-1036 TSYNVNDLL
+1036 
-1045 DVTDGEILVTRA
+1045 
-1057 VGEPEAK
+1057 
-1064 EITKD
+1064 
-1069 MVTGFDNTKENTK
+1069 
-1082 LTLTVSY
+1082 
-1089 TENGITKTTTY
+1089 
-1100 DVSVKDIVTGIE
+1100 
-1112 IKTNPNKTEYKYGE
+1112 
-1126 ELDLTGAT
+1126 
-1134 ISVVKGSGTVEI
+1134 
-1146 PVTEDMVS
+1146 
-1154 GYDKEK
+1154 
-1160 LGEQTIKV
+1160 
-1168 TYGGEETTFKVTV
+1168 
-1181 KDYVTKIEV
+1181 
-1190 VPADVTGKYNDEL
+1190 
-1203 SQIISA
+1203 
-1209 NDIKYVVTYAKEGAK
+1209 
-1224 NPETITESMIKT
+1224 
-1236 TYNKGTINKQSLK
+1236 
-1249 VEYED
+1249 
-1254 EDANSAT
+1254 
-1261 KGEKFE
+1261 
-1267 ATLNVTLSDVVSKIT
+1267 
-1282 ITKPTKTNYNHGEE
+1282 
-1296 LDLTGGK
+1296 
-1303 IEVTTASGL
+1303 
-1312 SKEVP
+1312 
-1317 IEGSMITENGTTV
+1317 
-1330 NMSPSKDDYG
+1330 
-1340 ENTTVTKILTI
+1340 
-1351 TYEEGG
+1351 
-1357 KKETAS
+1357 
-1363 YPIIIVNDVK
+1363 
-1373 SITMHQ
+1373 
-1379 TPKTSYNV
+1379 
-1387 NDLLDVTDGEILVT
+1387 
-1401 RAVGDPEAKEITKDM
+1401 
-1416 VTGFD
+1416 
-1421 STKENTKLTLT
+1421 
-1432 VSYTENGITKTT
+1432 
-1444 TYDVSVKD
+1444 
-1452 IVTGI
+1452 
-1457 EIKTNPNKTEYKYG
+1457 
-1471 EELDLTGATI
+1471 
-1481 SVVKGSGTVEIPVT
+1481 
-1495 EDMVSGY
+1495 
-1502 DKEKLGE
+1502 
-1509 QTIKVTYGGEET
+1509 
-1521 TFKVTVKDY
+1521 VKDY

-1644 LTGGKIEVTTASGLS
+1644 LTGGKIEVITASGLS
-1659 KEVPIEESMITE
+1659 KEVPIEGSMITE

-1705 ETASYPIIIINDVK
+1705 ETAGYPIIIVNDVK
-1719 SVAMNKTPK
+1719 SITMHQTPK

-1740 DGEILI
+1740 DGEILV
-1746 TRAVGDPETKEITKD
+1746 TRAVGEPETKEITKD

-1773 KLTLTVSYTENGVTK
+1773 KLTLTVSYTENGITK

-2172 QELTITYNEKSL
+2172 QELTIIYNEKSL

-2226 GVNGNTISLT
+2226 GVNENTISLT

-2394 NLTKDM
+2394 NLTKDI

-2531 DNKKDDNQKNNN
+2531 DNKTDDNQKNNN

-2549 NSKNNVK
+2549 NSKNNAK

-2565 EPSNTEDKAE
+2565 VPSNTEDKVE

-2611 NQNPPTDVMEN
+2611 NQNSPTDVMEN

>member
-49 YDENDEEFEDVIKPD
+49 YDENDKEFEDIIKPD

-244 AGSVVTISYSDDS
+244 VGSVVTISYSDDS

-325 DAIDLTG
+325 DTIDLTG

-358 VLADINSSNIQGNK
+358 GLADINSSNIQGNK

-403 VTVNDSISEI
+403 VIVNDSISEI

-544 SMNKIGTQNVIVSYI
+544 SMNTIGTQNVIVSYT

-746 GITKQTSYSIT
+746 GVTKQTSYSIT
-757 VKDAVTGIE
+757 VKDAVTGIG
-766 IKTNPNKTEYKYGEE
+766 IKTNPNKTQYKYGEE

-829 TFKVTVKDYV
+829 TFKVNVKDYV

-876 AKNPETITESMIKTT
+876 AKTPETLTESMIKTT

-898 KQSLKVEYEDEDANS
+898 KQSLKVEYEDED
-913 ATKGEKFEATLN
+913 
-925 VTLSDVVSKI
+925 V
-935 TITKPT
+935 
-941 KTNYNH
+941 
-947 GEELDLTGGKIE
+947 
-959 VTTASGLSK
+959 
-968 EVPIEESMIT
+968 
-978 ENGTTVN
+978 
-985 MSPSKDD
+985 
-992 YGENT
+992 
-997 TVTKILTITY
+997 
-1007 EEGGKKETASYPI
+1007 
-1020 IIINDVKSVA
+1020 
-1030 MNKTPK
+1030 
-1036 TSYNVNDLL
+1036 
-1045 DVTDGEILVTRA
+1045 
-1057 VGEPEAK
+1057 
-1064 EITKD
+1064 
-1069 MVTGFDNTKENTK
+1069 
-1082 LTLTVSY
+1082 
-1089 TENGITKTTTY
+1089 
-1100 DVSVKDIVTGIE
+1100 
-1112 IKTNPNKTEYKYGE
+1112 
-1126 ELDLTGAT
+1126 
-1134 ISVVKGSGTVEI
+1134 
-1146 PVTEDMVS
+1146 
-1154 GYDKEK
+1154 
-1160 LGEQTIKV
+1160 
-1168 TYGGEETTFKVTV
+1168 
-1181 KDYVTKIEV
+1181 
-1190 VPADVTGKYNDEL
+1190 
-1203 SQIISA
+1203 
-1209 NDIKYVVTYAKEGAK
+1209 
-1224 NPETITESMIKT
+1224 
-1236 TYNKGTINKQSLK
+1236 
-1249 VEYED
+1249 
-1254 EDANSAT
+1254 NSAT

-1401 RAVGDPEAKEITKDM
+1401 RAVGEPEAKEITKDM

-1432 VSYTENGITKTT
+1432 VSYIENGITKTT

-1457 EIKTNPNKTEYKYG
+1457 GIKTNPNKTQYKYG

-1521 TFKVTVKDY
+1521 TFKVNVKDY

-1659 KEVPIEESMITE
+1659 KEVPIEGSMITE

-1705 ETASYPIIIINDVK
+1705 ETASYPIIIVNDVK
-1719 SVAMNKTPK
+1719 SITMHQTPK

-1740 DGEILI
+1740 DGEILV
-1746 TRAVGDPETKEITKD
+1746 TRAVGEPEAKEITKD

-1773 KLTLTVSYTENGVTK
+1773 KLTLIVSYTENGITK

-2172 QELTITYNEKSL
+2172 QELTIIYNEKSL

-2226 GVNGNTISLT
+2226 GVNENTISLT

-2394 NLTKDM
+2394 NLTKDI

-2531 DNKKDDNQKNNN
+2531 DNKTDDNQKNNN

-2549 NSKNNVK
+2549 NSKNNAK

-2565 EPSNTEDKAE
+2565 VPSNTEDKVE

-2611 NQNPPTDVMEN
+2611 NQNSPTDVMEN

>member
-49 YDENDEEFEDVIKPD
+49 YDENDKEFEDIIKPD

-244 AGSVVTISYSDDS
+244 VGSVVTISYSDDS

-325 DAIDLTG
+325 DTIDLTG

-358 VLADINSSNIQGNK
+358 GLADINSSNIQGNK

-403 VTVNDSISEI
+403 VIVNDSISEI

-544 SMNKIGTQNVIVSYI
+544 SMNTIGTQNVIVSYT

-746 GITKQTSYSIT
+746 GVTKQTSYSIT
-757 VKDAVTGIE
+757 VKDAVTGIG
-766 IKTNPNKTEYKYGEE
+766 IKTNPNKTQYKYGEE
-781 LDLTGATISVVK
+781 LDLTGATISAVK

-829 TFKVTVKDYV
+829 TFKV
-839 TKIEV
+839 
-844 VPADVTGKYNDE
+844 N
-856 LSQIISA
+856 
-863 NDIKYVVTYAKEG
+863 
-876 AKNPETITESMIKTT
+876 
-891 YNKGTIN
+891 
-898 KQSLKVEYEDEDANS
+898 
-913 ATKGEKFEATLN
+913 
-925 VTLSDVVSKI
+925 
-935 TITKPT
+935 
-941 KTNYNH
+941 
-947 GEELDLTGGKIE
+947 
-959 VTTASGLSK
+959 
-968 EVPIEESMIT
+968 
-978 ENGTTVN
+978 
-985 MSPSKDD
+985 
-992 YGENT
+992 
-997 TVTKILTITY
+997 
-1007 EEGGKKETASYPI
+1007 
-1020 IIINDVKSVA
+1020 
-1030 MNKTPK
+1030 
-1036 TSYNVNDLL
+1036 
-1045 DVTDGEILVTRA
+1045 
-1057 VGEPEAK
+1057 
-1064 EITKD
+1064 
-1069 MVTGFDNTKENTK
+1069 
-1082 LTLTVSY
+1082 
-1089 TENGITKTTTY
+1089 
-1100 DVSVKDIVTGIE
+1100 
-1112 IKTNPNKTEYKYGE
+1112 
-1126 ELDLTGAT
+1126 
-1134 ISVVKGSGTVEI
+1134 
-1146 PVTEDMVS
+1146 
-1154 GYDKEK
+1154 
-1160 LGEQTIKV
+1160 
-1168 TYGGEETTFKVTV
+1168 
-1181 KDYVTKIEV
+1181 
-1190 VPADVTGKYNDEL
+1190 
-1203 SQIISA
+1203 
-1209 NDIKYVVTYAKEGAK
+1209 
-1224 NPETITESMIKT
+1224 
-1236 TYNKGTINKQSLK
+1236 
-1249 VEYED
+1249 
-1254 EDANSAT
+1254 
-1261 KGEKFE
+1261 
-1267 ATLNVTLSDVVSKIT
+1267 
-1282 ITKPTKTNYNHGEE
+1282 
-1296 LDLTGGK
+1296 
-1303 IEVTTASGL
+1303 
-1312 SKEVP
+1312 
-1317 IEGSMITENGTTV
+1317 
-1330 NMSPSKDDYG
+1330 
-1340 ENTTVTKILTI
+1340 
-1351 TYEEGG
+1351 
-1357 KKETAS
+1357 
-1363 YPIIIVNDVK
+1363 
-1373 SITMHQ
+1373 
-1379 TPKTSYNV
+1379 
-1387 NDLLDVTDGEILVT
+1387 
-1401 RAVGDPEAKEITKDM
+1401 
-1416 VTGFD
+1416 
-1421 STKENTKLTLT
+1421 
-1432 VSYTENGITKTT
+1432 
-1444 TYDVSVKD
+1444 
-1452 IVTGI
+1452 
-1457 EIKTNPNKTEYKYG
+1457 
-1471 EELDLTGATI
+1471 
-1481 SVVKGSGTVEIPVT
+1481 
-1495 EDMVSGY
+1495 
-1502 DKEKLGE
+1502 
-1509 QTIKVTYGGEET
+1509 
-1521 TFKVTVKDY
+1521 VKDY

-1659 KEVPIEESMITE
+1659 KEVPIEGSMITE

-1705 ETASYPIIIINDVK
+1705 EIASYPIIIVNDVK
-1719 SVAMNKTPK
+1719 SITMHQTPK
-1728 TSYNVNDLLDVT
+1728 TSYNVNDLLDIT
-1740 DGEILI
+1740 DGEILV
-1746 TRAVGDPETKEITKD
+1746 TRAVGEPETKEITKD

-1773 KLTLTVSYTENGVTK
+1773 KLTLTVSYIENGITK

-2172 QELTITYNEKSL
+2172 QELTIIYNEKSL

-2226 GVNGNTISLT
+2226 GVNENTISLT

-2385 ASGKLGNKY
+2385 ASGKLCNKY
-2394 NLTKDM
+2394 NLTKDI

-2500 KFGVYVEK
+2500 NFGVYVEK

-2531 DNKKDDNQKNNN
+2531 DNKTDDNQKNNN

-2549 NSKNNVK
+2549 NSKNNAK

-2565 EPSNTEDKAE
+2565 VPSNTEDKVE

-2611 NQNPPTDVMEN
+2611 NQNSPTDVMEN

>member
-49 YDENDEEFEDVIKPD
+49 YDENDKEFEDVIKPD

-244 AGSVVTISYSDDS
+244 VGSVVTISYSDDS

-325 DAIDLTG
+325 DTIDLTG

-358 VLADINSSNIQGNK
+358 GLADINSSNIQGNK

-403 VTVNDSISEI
+403 VIVNDSISEI

-544 SMNKIGTQNVIVSYI
+544 SMNTIGTQNVIVSYT

-746 GITKQTSYSIT
+746 GVTKQTSYSIT
-757 VKDAVTGIE
+757 VKDAVTGIG
-766 IKTNPNKTEYKYGEE
+766 IKTNPNKTQYKYGEE

-829 TFKVTVKDYV
+829 TFKVNVKDYV

-876 AKNPETITESMIKTT
+876 AKTPETLTESMIKTT

-898 KQSLKVEYEDEDANS
+898 KQSLKVEYEDED
-913 ATKGEKFEATLN
+913 
-925 VTLSDVVSKI
+925 V
-935 TITKPT
+935 
-941 KTNYNH
+941 
-947 GEELDLTGGKIE
+947 
-959 VTTASGLSK
+959 
-968 EVPIEESMIT
+968 
-978 ENGTTVN
+978 
-985 MSPSKDD
+985 
-992 YGENT
+992 
-997 TVTKILTITY
+997 
-1007 EEGGKKETASYPI
+1007 
-1020 IIINDVKSVA
+1020 
-1030 MNKTPK
+1030 
-1036 TSYNVNDLL
+1036 
-1045 DVTDGEILVTRA
+1045 
-1057 VGEPEAK
+1057 
-1064 EITKD
+1064 
-1069 MVTGFDNTKENTK
+1069 
-1082 LTLTVSY
+1082 
-1089 TENGITKTTTY
+1089 
-1100 DVSVKDIVTGIE
+1100 
-1112 IKTNPNKTEYKYGE
+1112 
-1126 ELDLTGAT
+1126 
-1134 ISVVKGSGTVEI
+1134 
-1146 PVTEDMVS
+1146 
-1154 GYDKEK
+1154 
-1160 LGEQTIKV
+1160 
-1168 TYGGEETTFKVTV
+1168 
-1181 KDYVTKIEV
+1181 
-1190 VPADVTGKYNDEL
+1190 
-1203 SQIISA
+1203 
-1209 NDIKYVVTYAKEGAK
+1209 
-1224 NPETITESMIKT
+1224 
-1236 TYNKGTINKQSLK
+1236 
-1249 VEYED
+1249 
-1254 EDANSAT
+1254 NSAT

-1401 RAVGDPEAKEITKDM
+1401 RAVGEPEAKEITKDM

-1432 VSYTENGITKTT
+1432 VSYIENGI
-1444 TYDVSVKD
+1444 
-1452 IVTGI
+1452 
-1457 EIKTNPNKTEYKYG
+1457 
-1471 EELDLTGATI
+1471 
-1481 SVVKGSGTVEIPVT
+1481 
-1495 EDMVSGY
+1495 
-1502 DKEKLGE
+1502 
-1509 QTIKVTYGGEET
+1509 
-1521 TFKVTVKDY
+1521 
-1530 VTKIEVVP
+1530 
-1538 ADVTGK
+1538 
-1544 YNDELSQIISA
+1544 
-1555 NDIKYVVTYAK
+1555 
-1566 EGAKTPE
+1566 
-1573 TLTESMIKT
+1573 
-1582 TYNKGTINKQSLKVE
+1582 
-1597 YEDEDVNS
+1597 
-1605 ATKGEKFEATLN
+1605 
-1617 VTLSDVVSKIT
+1617 
-1628 ITKPT
+1628 
-1633 KTNYNH
+1633 
-1639 GEELD
+1639 
-1644 LTGGKIEVTTASGLS
+1644 
-1659 KEVPIEESMITE
+1659 
-1671 NGTTVNMS
+1671 
-1679 PSKDDYGENT
+1679 
-1689 TVTKIL
+1689 
-1695 TITYEEGGKK
+1695 
-1705 ETASYPIIIINDVK
+1705 
-1719 SVAMNKTPK
+1719 
-1728 TSYNVNDLLDVT
+1728 
-1740 DGEILI
+1740 
-1746 TRAVGDPETKEITKD
+1746 
-1761 MVTGFDSTKENT
+1761 
-1773 KLTLTVSYTENGVTK
+1773 TK

-2172 QELTITYNEKSL
+2172 QELTIIYNEKSL

-2394 NLTKDM
+2394 NLTKDI

-2531 DNKKDDNQKNNN
+2531 DNKTDDNQKNNN
-2543 QGNNQS
+2543 QGNSQS
-2549 NSKNNVK
+2549 NSKNNAK

-2565 EPSNTEDKAE
+2565 VPSNTEDKVE

-2611 NQNPPTDVMEN
+2611 NQNSPTDVMEN

>member
-49 YDENDEEFEDVIKPD
+49 YDENDKEFEDIIKPD

-244 AGSVVTISYSDDS
+244 VGSVVTISYSDDS

-325 DAIDLTG
+325 DTIDLTG

-403 VTVNDSISEI
+403 VIVNDSISEI

-544 SMNKIGTQNVIVSYI
+544 SMNTIGTQNVIVSYT

-746 GITKQTSYSIT
+746 GVTKQTSYSIT
-757 VKDAVTGIE
+757 VKDAVTGIG
-766 IKTNPNKTEYKYGEE
+766 IKTNPNKTQYKYGEE
-781 LDLTGATISVVK
+781 LDLTGATISAVK

-829 TFKVTVKDYV
+829 TFKVNVKDYV

-876 AKNPETITESMIKTT
+876 AKTPETLTESMIKTT

-898 KQSLKVEYEDEDANS
+898 KQSLKVEYEDED
-913 ATKGEKFEATLN
+913 
-925 VTLSDVVSKI
+925 V
-935 TITKPT
+935 
-941 KTNYNH
+941 
-947 GEELDLTGGKIE
+947 
-959 VTTASGLSK
+959 
-968 EVPIEESMIT
+968 
-978 ENGTTVN
+978 
-985 MSPSKDD
+985 
-992 YGENT
+992 
-997 TVTKILTITY
+997 
-1007 EEGGKKETASYPI
+1007 
-1020 IIINDVKSVA
+1020 
-1030 MNKTPK
+1030 
-1036 TSYNVNDLL
+1036 
-1045 DVTDGEILVTRA
+1045 
-1057 VGEPEAK
+1057 
-1064 EITKD
+1064 
-1069 MVTGFDNTKENTK
+1069 
-1082 LTLTVSY
+1082 
-1089 TENGITKTTTY
+1089 
-1100 DVSVKDIVTGIE
+1100 
-1112 IKTNPNKTEYKYGE
+1112 
-1126 ELDLTGAT
+1126 
-1134 ISVVKGSGTVEI
+1134 
-1146 PVTEDMVS
+1146 
-1154 GYDKEK
+1154 
-1160 LGEQTIKV
+1160 
-1168 TYGGEETTFKVTV
+1168 
-1181 KDYVTKIEV
+1181 
-1190 VPADVTGKYNDEL
+1190 
-1203 SQIISA
+1203 
-1209 NDIKYVVTYAKEGAK
+1209 
-1224 NPETITESMIKT
+1224 
-1236 TYNKGTINKQSLK
+1236 
-1249 VEYED
+1249 
-1254 EDANSAT
+1254 NSAT

-1401 RAVGDPEAKEITKDM
+1401 RAVGEPEAKEITKDM

-1432 VSYTENGITKTT
+1432 VSYTENGI
-1444 TYDVSVKD
+1444 
-1452 IVTGI
+1452 
-1457 EIKTNPNKTEYKYG
+1457 
-1471 EELDLTGATI
+1471 
-1481 SVVKGSGTVEIPVT
+1481 
-1495 EDMVSGY
+1495 
-1502 DKEKLGE
+1502 
-1509 QTIKVTYGGEET
+1509 
-1521 TFKVTVKDY
+1521 
-1530 VTKIEVVP
+1530 
-1538 ADVTGK
+1538 
-1544 YNDELSQIISA
+1544 
-1555 NDIKYVVTYAK
+1555 
-1566 EGAKTPE
+1566 
-1573 TLTESMIKT
+1573 
-1582 TYNKGTINKQSLKVE
+1582 
-1597 YEDEDVNS
+1597 
-1605 ATKGEKFEATLN
+1605 
-1617 VTLSDVVSKIT
+1617 
-1628 ITKPT
+1628 
-1633 KTNYNH
+1633 
-1639 GEELD
+1639 
-1644 LTGGKIEVTTASGLS
+1644 
-1659 KEVPIEESMITE
+1659 
-1671 NGTTVNMS
+1671 
-1679 PSKDDYGENT
+1679 
-1689 TVTKIL
+1689 
-1695 TITYEEGGKK
+1695 
-1705 ETASYPIIIINDVK
+1705 
-1719 SVAMNKTPK
+1719 
-1728 TSYNVNDLLDVT
+1728 
-1740 DGEILI
+1740 
-1746 TRAVGDPETKEITKD
+1746 
-1761 MVTGFDSTKENT
+1761 
-1773 KLTLTVSYTENGVTK
+1773 TK

-2172 QELTITYNEKSL
+2172 QELTIIYNEKSL

-2226 GVNGNTISLT
+2226 GVNENTISLT

-2394 NLTKDM
+2394 NLTKDI

-2531 DNKKDDNQKNNN
+2531 DNKTDDNQKNNN
-2543 QGNNQS
+2543 QGNSQS
-2549 NSKNNVK
+2549 NSKNNAK

-2565 EPSNTEDKAE
+2565 VPSNTEDKVE

-2611 NQNPPTDVMEN
+2611 NQNSPTDVMEN

>member
-49 YDENDEEFEDVIKPD
+49 YDENDKEFEDIIKPD

-244 AGSVVTISYSDDS
+244 VGSVVTISYSDDS

-325 DAIDLTG
+325 DTIDLTG

-358 VLADINSSNIQGNK
+358 GLADINSSNIQGNK

-403 VTVNDSISEI
+403 VIVNDSISEI

-544 SMNKIGTQNVIVSYI
+544 SMNTIGTQNVIVSYT

-746 GITKQTSYSIT
+746 GVTKQTSYSIT
-757 VKDAVTGIE
+757 VKDAVTGIG
-766 IKTNPNKTEYKYGEE
+766 IKTNPNKTQYKYGEE

-829 TFKVTVKDYV
+829 TFKV
-839 TKIEV
+839 
-844 VPADVTGKYNDE
+844 N
-856 LSQIISA
+856 
-863 NDIKYVVTYAKEG
+863 
-876 AKNPETITESMIKTT
+876 
-891 YNKGTIN
+891 
-898 KQSLKVEYEDEDANS
+898 
-913 ATKGEKFEATLN
+913 
-925 VTLSDVVSKI
+925 
-935 TITKPT
+935 
-941 KTNYNH
+941 
-947 GEELDLTGGKIE
+947 
-959 VTTASGLSK
+959 
-968 EVPIEESMIT
+968 
-978 ENGTTVN
+978 
-985 MSPSKDD
+985 
-992 YGENT
+992 
-997 TVTKILTITY
+997 
-1007 EEGGKKETASYPI
+1007 
-1020 IIINDVKSVA
+1020 
-1030 MNKTPK
+1030 
-1036 TSYNVNDLL
+1036 
-1045 DVTDGEILVTRA
+1045 
-1057 VGEPEAK
+1057 
-1064 EITKD
+1064 
-1069 MVTGFDNTKENTK
+1069 
-1082 LTLTVSY
+1082 
-1089 TENGITKTTTY
+1089 
-1100 DVSVKDIVTGIE
+1100 
-1112 IKTNPNKTEYKYGE
+1112 
-1126 ELDLTGAT
+1126 
-1134 ISVVKGSGTVEI
+1134 
-1146 PVTEDMVS
+1146 
-1154 GYDKEK
+1154 
-1160 LGEQTIKV
+1160 
-1168 TYGGEETTFKVTV
+1168 
-1181 KDYVTKIEV
+1181 
-1190 VPADVTGKYNDEL
+1190 
-1203 SQIISA
+1203 
-1209 NDIKYVVTYAKEGAK
+1209 
-1224 NPETITESMIKT
+1224 
-1236 TYNKGTINKQSLK
+1236 
-1249 VEYED
+1249 
-1254 EDANSAT
+1254 
-1261 KGEKFE
+1261 
-1267 ATLNVTLSDVVSKIT
+1267 
-1282 ITKPTKTNYNHGEE
+1282 
-1296 LDLTGGK
+1296 
-1303 IEVTTASGL
+1303 
-1312 SKEVP
+1312 
-1317 IEGSMITENGTTV
+1317 
-1330 NMSPSKDDYG
+1330 
-1340 ENTTVTKILTI
+1340 
-1351 TYEEGG
+1351 
-1357 KKETAS
+1357 
-1363 YPIIIVNDVK
+1363 
-1373 SITMHQ
+1373 
-1379 TPKTSYNV
+1379 
-1387 NDLLDVTDGEILVT
+1387 
-1401 RAVGDPEAKEITKDM
+1401 
-1416 VTGFD
+1416 
-1421 STKENTKLTLT
+1421 
-1432 VSYTENGITKTT
+1432 
-1444 TYDVSVKD
+1444 
-1452 IVTGI
+1452 
-1457 EIKTNPNKTEYKYG
+1457 
-1471 EELDLTGATI
+1471 
-1481 SVVKGSGTVEIPVT
+1481 
-1495 EDMVSGY
+1495 
-1502 DKEKLGE
+1502 
-1509 QTIKVTYGGEET
+1509 
-1521 TFKVTVKDY
+1521 VKDY

-1659 KEVPIEESMITE
+1659 KEVPIEGSKITE

-1705 ETASYPIIIINDVK
+1705 ETASYPIIIVNDVK
-1719 SVAMNKTPK
+1719 SITMHQTPK

-1740 DGEILI
+1740 DGEILV
-1746 TRAVGDPETKEITKD
+1746 TRAVGEPEAKEITKD

-1773 KLTLTVSYTENGVTK
+1773 KLTLTVSYIENGITK

-1845 SGYDKEKLGEQTI
+1845 IGYDKEKLGEQTI

-2172 QELTITYNEKSL
+2172 QELTIIYNEKSL

-2394 NLTKDM
+2394 NLTKDI

-2531 DNKKDDNQKNNN
+2531 DNKTDDNQKNNN

-2549 NSKNNVK
+2549 NSKNNAK

-2565 EPSNTEDKAE
+2565 VPSNTEDKVE

-2611 NQNPPTDVMEN
+2611 NQNSPTDVMEN

>member
-49 YDENDEEFEDVIKPD
+49 YDENDKEFEDIIKPD

-244 AGSVVTISYSDDS
+244 VGSVVTISYSDDS

-325 DAIDLTG
+325 DTIDLTG

-358 VLADINSSNIQGNK
+358 GLADINSSNIQGNK

-403 VTVNDSISEI
+403 VIVNDSISEI

-544 SMNKIGTQNVIVSYI
+544 SMNTIGTQNVIVSYT

-746 GITKQTSYSIT
+746 GVTKQTSYSIT
-757 VKDAVTGIE
+757 VKDAVTGIG
-766 IKTNPNKTEYKYGEE
+766 IKTNPNKTQYKYGEE
-781 LDLTGATISVVK
+781 LDLTGATISAVK

-829 TFKVTVKDYV
+829 TFKV
-839 TKIEV
+839 
-844 VPADVTGKYNDE
+844 N
-856 LSQIISA
+856 
-863 NDIKYVVTYAKEG
+863 
-876 AKNPETITESMIKTT
+876 
-891 YNKGTIN
+891 
-898 KQSLKVEYEDEDANS
+898 
-913 ATKGEKFEATLN
+913 
-925 VTLSDVVSKI
+925 
-935 TITKPT
+935 
-941 KTNYNH
+941 
-947 GEELDLTGGKIE
+947 
-959 VTTASGLSK
+959 
-968 EVPIEESMIT
+968 
-978 ENGTTVN
+978 
-985 MSPSKDD
+985 
-992 YGENT
+992 
-997 TVTKILTITY
+997 
-1007 EEGGKKETASYPI
+1007 
-1020 IIINDVKSVA
+1020 
-1030 MNKTPK
+1030 
-1036 TSYNVNDLL
+1036 
-1045 DVTDGEILVTRA
+1045 
-1057 VGEPEAK
+1057 
-1064 EITKD
+1064 
-1069 MVTGFDNTKENTK
+1069 
-1082 LTLTVSY
+1082 
-1089 TENGITKTTTY
+1089 
-1100 DVSVKDIVTGIE
+1100 
-1112 IKTNPNKTEYKYGE
+1112 
-1126 ELDLTGAT
+1126 
-1134 ISVVKGSGTVEI
+1134 
-1146 PVTEDMVS
+1146 
-1154 GYDKEK
+1154 
-1160 LGEQTIKV
+1160 
-1168 TYGGEETTFKVTV
+1168 
-1181 KDYVTKIEV
+1181 
-1190 VPADVTGKYNDEL
+1190 
-1203 SQIISA
+1203 
-1209 NDIKYVVTYAKEGAK
+1209 
-1224 NPETITESMIKT
+1224 
-1236 TYNKGTINKQSLK
+1236 
-1249 VEYED
+1249 
-1254 EDANSAT
+1254 
-1261 KGEKFE
+1261 
-1267 ATLNVTLSDVVSKIT
+1267 
-1282 ITKPTKTNYNHGEE
+1282 
-1296 LDLTGGK
+1296 
-1303 IEVTTASGL
+1303 
-1312 SKEVP
+1312 
-1317 IEGSMITENGTTV
+1317 
-1330 NMSPSKDDYG
+1330 
-1340 ENTTVTKILTI
+1340 
-1351 TYEEGG
+1351 
-1357 KKETAS
+1357 
-1363 YPIIIVNDVK
+1363 
-1373 SITMHQ
+1373 
-1379 TPKTSYNV
+1379 
-1387 NDLLDVTDGEILVT
+1387 
-1401 RAVGDPEAKEITKDM
+1401 
-1416 VTGFD
+1416 
-1421 STKENTKLTLT
+1421 
-1432 VSYTENGITKTT
+1432 
-1444 TYDVSVKD
+1444 
-1452 IVTGI
+1452 
-1457 EIKTNPNKTEYKYG
+1457 
-1471 EELDLTGATI
+1471 
-1481 SVVKGSGTVEIPVT
+1481 
-1495 EDMVSGY
+1495 
-1502 DKEKLGE
+1502 
-1509 QTIKVTYGGEET
+1509 
-1521 TFKVTVKDY
+1521 VKDY

-1659 KEVPIEESMITE
+1659 KEVPIEGSMITE

-1679 PSKDDYGENT
+1679 PSKEDYGTNT

-1705 ETASYPIIIINDVK
+1705 ETASYPIVIVNDIK
-1719 SVAMNKTPK
+1719 TITMHQTPK
-1728 TSYNVNDLLDVT
+1728 TSYNVNDVIDVT
-1740 DGEILI
+1740 NGEILV
-1746 TRAVGDPETKEITKD
+1746 TRAVGEPEAKEITKD

-1773 KLTLTVSYTENGVTK
+1773 KLTLTVSYIENGITK

-2051 SLNLDGAKIT
+2051 SLNLDRAKIT

-2172 QELTITYNEKSL
+2172 QELTIIYNEKSL

-2394 NLTKDM
+2394 NLTKDI

-2531 DNKKDDNQKNNN
+2531 DNKTDDNQKNNN

-2549 NSKNNVK
+2549 NSKNNAK

-2565 EPSNTEDKAE
+2565 VPSNTEDKVE

-2611 NQNPPTDVMEN
+2611 NQNSPTDVMEN

>member
-49 YDENDEEFEDVIKPD
+49 YDENDKEFEDVIKPD

-244 AGSVVTISYSDDS
+244 VGSVVTISYSDDS

-325 DAIDLTG
+325 DTIDLTG

-358 VLADINSSNIQGNK
+358 GLADINSSNIQGNK

-403 VTVNDSISEI
+403 VIVNDSISEI

-544 SMNKIGTQNVIVSYI
+544 SMNTIGTQNVIVSYT

-746 GITKQTSYSIT
+746 GVTKQTSYSIT
-757 VKDAVTGIE
+757 VKDAVTGIG
-766 IKTNPNKTEYKYGEE
+766 IKTNPNKTQYKYGEE

-829 TFKVTVKDYV
+829 TFKVNVKDYV

-876 AKNPETITESMIKTT
+876 AKTPETLTESMIKTT
-891 YNKGTIN
+891 YNKETIN
-898 KQSLKVEYEDEDANS
+898 KQSLKVEYEDEDVNS

-959 VTTASGLSK
+959 V
-968 EVPIEESMIT
+968 I
-978 ENGTTVN
+978 
-985 MSPSKDD
+985 
-992 YGENT
+992 
-997 TVTKILTITY
+997 
-1007 EEGGKKETASYPI
+1007 
-1020 IIINDVKSVA
+1020 
-1030 MNKTPK
+1030 
-1036 TSYNVNDLL
+1036 
-1045 DVTDGEILVTRA
+1045 
-1057 VGEPEAK
+1057 
-1064 EITKD
+1064 
-1069 MVTGFDNTKENTK
+1069 
-1082 LTLTVSY
+1082 
-1089 TENGITKTTTY
+1089 
-1100 DVSVKDIVTGIE
+1100 
-1112 IKTNPNKTEYKYGE
+1112 
-1126 ELDLTGAT
+1126 
-1134 ISVVKGSGTVEI
+1134 
-1146 PVTEDMVS
+1146 
-1154 GYDKEK
+1154 
-1160 LGEQTIKV
+1160 
-1168 TYGGEETTFKVTV
+1168 
-1181 KDYVTKIEV
+1181 
-1190 VPADVTGKYNDEL
+1190 
-1203 SQIISA
+1203 
-1209 NDIKYVVTYAKEGAK
+1209 
-1224 NPETITESMIKT
+1224 
-1236 TYNKGTINKQSLK
+1236 
-1249 VEYED
+1249 
-1254 EDANSAT
+1254 
-1261 KGEKFE
+1261 
-1267 ATLNVTLSDVVSKIT
+1267 
-1282 ITKPTKTNYNHGEE
+1282 
-1296 LDLTGGK
+1296 
-1303 IEVTTASGL
+1303 TASGL

-1387 NDLLDVTDGEILVT
+1387 NDLLDITDGEILVT
-1401 RAVGDPEAKEITKDM
+1401 RAVGEPETKEITKDM

-1432 VSYTENGITKTT
+1432 VSYIENGITKTT

-1457 EIKTNPNKTEYKYG
+1457 GIKTNPNKTQYKYG

-1521 TFKVTVKDY
+1521 TFKVNVKDY

-1582 TYNKGTINKQSLKVE
+1582 TYNKETINKQSLKVE

-1644 LTGGKIEVTTASGLS
+1644 LTGGKIEVITASGLS
-1659 KEVPIEESMITE
+1659 KEVPIEGSMITE

-1705 ETASYPIIIINDVK
+1705 ETASYPIIIVNDVK
-1719 SVAMNKTPK
+1719 SITMHQTPK
-1728 TSYNVNDLLDVT
+1728 TSYNVNDLLDIT
-1740 DGEILI
+1740 DGEILV
-1746 TRAVGDPETKEITKD
+1746 TRAVGEPETKEITKD

-1773 KLTLTVSYTENGVTK
+1773 KLTLTVSYTENGITK

-2394 NLTKDM
+2394 NLTKDI

-2444 TTYKKGESLDLTGAT
+2444 TTYKKGEGLDLTGAT

-2531 DNKKDDNQKNNN
+2531 DNKTDDNQKNNN

-2549 NSKNNVK
+2549 NSKNNAK

-2565 EPSNTEDKAE
+2565 VPSNTEDKVE

-2611 NQNPPTDVMEN
+2611 NQNSPTDVMEN

>member
-49 YDENDEEFEDVIKPD
+49 YDENDKEFEDIIKPD

-244 AGSVVTISYSDDS
+244 VGSVVTISYSDDS

-325 DAIDLTG
+325 DTIDLTG

-358 VLADINSSNIQGNK
+358 GLADINSSNIQGNK

-403 VTVNDSISEI
+403 VIVNDSISEI

-544 SMNKIGTQNVIVSYI
+544 SMNTIGTQNVIVSYT

-746 GITKQTSYSIT
+746 GVTKQTSYSIT
-757 VKDAVTGIE
+757 VKDAVTGIG
-766 IKTNPNKTEYKYGEE
+766 IKTNPNKTQYKYGEE

-829 TFKVTVKDYV
+829 TFKV
-839 TKIEV
+839 
-844 VPADVTGKYNDE
+844 N
-856 LSQIISA
+856 
-863 NDIKYVVTYAKEG
+863 
-876 AKNPETITESMIKTT
+876 
-891 YNKGTIN
+891 
-898 KQSLKVEYEDEDANS
+898 
-913 ATKGEKFEATLN
+913 
-925 VTLSDVVSKI
+925 
-935 TITKPT
+935 
-941 KTNYNH
+941 
-947 GEELDLTGGKIE
+947 
-959 VTTASGLSK
+959 
-968 EVPIEESMIT
+968 
-978 ENGTTVN
+978 
-985 MSPSKDD
+985 
-992 YGENT
+992 
-997 TVTKILTITY
+997 
-1007 EEGGKKETASYPI
+1007 
-1020 IIINDVKSVA
+1020 
-1030 MNKTPK
+1030 
-1036 TSYNVNDLL
+1036 
-1045 DVTDGEILVTRA
+1045 
-1057 VGEPEAK
+1057 
-1064 EITKD
+1064 
-1069 MVTGFDNTKENTK
+1069 
-1082 LTLTVSY
+1082 
-1089 TENGITKTTTY
+1089 
-1100 DVSVKDIVTGIE
+1100 
-1112 IKTNPNKTEYKYGE
+1112 
-1126 ELDLTGAT
+1126 
-1134 ISVVKGSGTVEI
+1134 
-1146 PVTEDMVS
+1146 
-1154 GYDKEK
+1154 
-1160 LGEQTIKV
+1160 
-1168 TYGGEETTFKVTV
+1168 
-1181 KDYVTKIEV
+1181 
-1190 VPADVTGKYNDEL
+1190 
-1203 SQIISA
+1203 
-1209 NDIKYVVTYAKEGAK
+1209 
-1224 NPETITESMIKT
+1224 
-1236 TYNKGTINKQSLK
+1236 
-1249 VEYED
+1249 
-1254 EDANSAT
+1254 
-1261 KGEKFE
+1261 
-1267 ATLNVTLSDVVSKIT
+1267 
-1282 ITKPTKTNYNHGEE
+1282 
-1296 LDLTGGK
+1296 
-1303 IEVTTASGL
+1303 
-1312 SKEVP
+1312 
-1317 IEGSMITENGTTV
+1317 
-1330 NMSPSKDDYG
+1330 
-1340 ENTTVTKILTI
+1340 
-1351 TYEEGG
+1351 
-1357 KKETAS
+1357 
-1363 YPIIIVNDVK
+1363 
-1373 SITMHQ
+1373 
-1379 TPKTSYNV
+1379 
-1387 NDLLDVTDGEILVT
+1387 
-1401 RAVGDPEAKEITKDM
+1401 
-1416 VTGFD
+1416 
-1421 STKENTKLTLT
+1421 
-1432 VSYTENGITKTT
+1432 
-1444 TYDVSVKD
+1444 
-1452 IVTGI
+1452 
-1457 EIKTNPNKTEYKYG
+1457 
-1471 EELDLTGATI
+1471 
-1481 SVVKGSGTVEIPVT
+1481 
-1495 EDMVSGY
+1495 
-1502 DKEKLGE
+1502 
-1509 QTIKVTYGGEET
+1509 
-1521 TFKVTVKDY
+1521 VKDY

-1659 KEVPIEESMITE
+1659 KEVPIEGSMITE

-1705 ETASYPIIIINDVK
+1705 ETASYSIIIVNDVK
-1719 SVAMNKTPK
+1719 SITMHQTPK
-1728 TSYNVNDLLDVT
+1728 TSYNVNDLLDIT
-1740 DGEILI
+1740 DGEILV
-1746 TRAVGDPETKEITKD
+1746 TRAVGEPETKEITKD

-1773 KLTLTVSYTENGVTK
+1773 KLTLTVSYIENGITK

-1845 SGYDKEKLGEQTI
+1845 IGYDKEKLGEQTI

-2172 QELTITYNEKSL
+2172 QELTIIYNEKSL

-2394 NLTKDM
+2394 NLTKDI

-2531 DNKKDDNQKNNN
+2531 DNKTDDNQKNNN

-2549 NSKNNVK
+2549 NSKNNAK

-2565 EPSNTEDKAE
+2565 VSSNTEDKVE

-2611 NQNPPTDVMEN
+2611 NQNSPTDVMEN

>member
-49 YDENDEEFEDVIKPD
+49 YDENDKEFEDIIKPD

-244 AGSVVTISYSDDS
+244 VGSVVTISYSDDS

-325 DAIDLTG
+325 DTIDLTG

-358 VLADINSSNIQGNK
+358 GLADINSSNIQGNK

-403 VTVNDSISEI
+403 VIVNDSISEI

-544 SMNKIGTQNVIVSYI
+544 SMNTIGTQNVIVSYT

-746 GITKQTSYSIT
+746 GVTKQTSYSIT
-757 VKDAVTGIE
+757 VKDAVTGIG
-766 IKTNPNKTEYKYGEE
+766 IKTNPNKTQYKYGEE

-829 TFKVTVKDYV
+829 TFKV
-839 TKIEV
+839 
-844 VPADVTGKYNDE
+844 N
-856 LSQIISA
+856 
-863 NDIKYVVTYAKEG
+863 
-876 AKNPETITESMIKTT
+876 
-891 YNKGTIN
+891 
-898 KQSLKVEYEDEDANS
+898 
-913 ATKGEKFEATLN
+913 
-925 VTLSDVVSKI
+925 
-935 TITKPT
+935 
-941 KTNYNH
+941 
-947 GEELDLTGGKIE
+947 
-959 VTTASGLSK
+959 
-968 EVPIEESMIT
+968 
-978 ENGTTVN
+978 
-985 MSPSKDD
+985 
-992 YGENT
+992 
-997 TVTKILTITY
+997 
-1007 EEGGKKETASYPI
+1007 
-1020 IIINDVKSVA
+1020 
-1030 MNKTPK
+1030 
-1036 TSYNVNDLL
+1036 
-1045 DVTDGEILVTRA
+1045 
-1057 VGEPEAK
+1057 
-1064 EITKD
+1064 
-1069 MVTGFDNTKENTK
+1069 
-1082 LTLTVSY
+1082 
-1089 TENGITKTTTY
+1089 
-1100 DVSVKDIVTGIE
+1100 
-1112 IKTNPNKTEYKYGE
+1112 
-1126 ELDLTGAT
+1126 
-1134 ISVVKGSGTVEI
+1134 
-1146 PVTEDMVS
+1146 
-1154 GYDKEK
+1154 
-1160 LGEQTIKV
+1160 
-1168 TYGGEETTFKVTV
+1168 
-1181 KDYVTKIEV
+1181 
-1190 VPADVTGKYNDEL
+1190 
-1203 SQIISA
+1203 
-1209 NDIKYVVTYAKEGAK
+1209 
-1224 NPETITESMIKT
+1224 
-1236 TYNKGTINKQSLK
+1236 
-1249 VEYED
+1249 
-1254 EDANSAT
+1254 
-1261 KGEKFE
+1261 
-1267 ATLNVTLSDVVSKIT
+1267 
-1282 ITKPTKTNYNHGEE
+1282 
-1296 LDLTGGK
+1296 
-1303 IEVTTASGL
+1303 
-1312 SKEVP
+1312 
-1317 IEGSMITENGTTV
+1317 
-1330 NMSPSKDDYG
+1330 
-1340 ENTTVTKILTI
+1340 
-1351 TYEEGG
+1351 
-1357 KKETAS
+1357 
-1363 YPIIIVNDVK
+1363 
-1373 SITMHQ
+1373 
-1379 TPKTSYNV
+1379 
-1387 NDLLDVTDGEILVT
+1387 
-1401 RAVGDPEAKEITKDM
+1401 
-1416 VTGFD
+1416 
-1421 STKENTKLTLT
+1421 
-1432 VSYTENGITKTT
+1432 
-1444 TYDVSVKD
+1444 
-1452 IVTGI
+1452 
-1457 EIKTNPNKTEYKYG
+1457 
-1471 EELDLTGATI
+1471 
-1481 SVVKGSGTVEIPVT
+1481 
-1495 EDMVSGY
+1495 
-1502 DKEKLGE
+1502 
-1509 QTIKVTYGGEET
+1509 
-1521 TFKVTVKDY
+1521 VKDY

-1659 KEVPIEESMITE
+1659 KEVPIEGSMITE

-1705 ETASYPIIIINDVK
+1705 ETASYSIIIVNDVK
-1719 SVAMNKTPK
+1719 SITMHQTPK
-1728 TSYNVNDLLDVT
+1728 TSYNVNDLLDIT
-1740 DGEILI
+1740 DGEILV
-1746 TRAVGDPETKEITKD
+1746 TRAVGEPETKEITKD

-1773 KLTLTVSYTENGVTK
+1773 KLTLTVSYIENGITK

-2172 QELTITYNEKSL
+2172 QELTIIYNEKSL

-2226 GVNGNTISLT
+2226 GVNENTISLT

-2394 NLTKDM
+2394 NLTKDI

-2428 VEDRLL
+2428 IEDRLL

-2531 DNKKDDNQKNNN
+2531 DNKTDDNQKNNN

-2549 NSKNNVK
+2549 NSKNNAK

-2565 EPSNTEDKAE
+2565 VPSNTEDKVE

-2611 NQNPPTDVMEN
+2611 NQNSPTDVMEN

>member
-1 MKEVKQNKKIVALIT
+1 M
-16 LITLIANMFF
+16 
-26 PYCSLISYAG
+26 
-36 VDLDMPYLELANG
+36 
-49 YDENDEEFEDVIKPD
+49 
-64 YEDFNV
+64 
-70 IPVKLYLGG
+70 
-79 VKAVDGFDVNFSYDS
+79 
-94 DLLTPVYYKRNKYVQ
+94 
-109 ATSIGNAFSSED
+109 
-121 NISVVESG
+121 
-129 EKCSYLFTNESR
+129 
-141 IRLQATA
+141 
-148 DKLNPN
+148 
-154 GKVFL
+154 
-159 GTFYFQI
+159 
-166 SDGYTLNDITS
+166 
-177 ESFKLVKGASG
+177 
-188 LQDGLEIDYNNVT
+188 
-201 QWVLGENYFLISGF
+201 
-215 NTDGK
+215 
-220 VEITNFEV
+220 
-228 TNPTK
+228 
-233 LNYEHGDIIDY
+233 
-244 AGSVVTISYSDDS
+244 
-257 KYSESLQKAIE
+257 
-268 DGKVTVDRTKADV
+268 
-281 NNSNFVVTAVED
+281 
-293 ITQNKTININVTD
+293 
-306 PVNSIK
+306 
-312 LIASPTNTSYNTG
+312 
-325 DAIDLTG
+325 
-332 GIIETK
+332 
-338 TKSGVTKN
+338 TKN

-358 VLADINSSNIQGNK
+358 GLADINSSNIQGNK

-403 VTVNDSISEI
+403 VIVNDSISEI

-544 SMNKIGTQNVIVSYI
+544 SMNTIGTQNVIVSYK

-746 GITKQTSYSIT
+746 GVTKQTSYSIT
-757 VKDAVTGIE
+757 VKDAVTGIG
-766 IKTNPNKTEYKYGEE
+766 IKTNPNKTQYKYGEE

-829 TFKVTVKDYV
+829 TFKVNVKDYV

-876 AKNPETITESMIKTT
+876 AKTPETLTESMIKTT

-898 KQSLKVEYEDEDANS
+898 KQSLKVEYEDED
-913 ATKGEKFEATLN
+913 
-925 VTLSDVVSKI
+925 V
-935 TITKPT
+935 
-941 KTNYNH
+941 
-947 GEELDLTGGKIE
+947 
-959 VTTASGLSK
+959 
-968 EVPIEESMIT
+968 
-978 ENGTTVN
+978 
-985 MSPSKDD
+985 
-992 YGENT
+992 
-997 TVTKILTITY
+997 
-1007 EEGGKKETASYPI
+1007 
-1020 IIINDVKSVA
+1020 
-1030 MNKTPK
+1030 
-1036 TSYNVNDLL
+1036 
-1045 DVTDGEILVTRA
+1045 
-1057 VGEPEAK
+1057 
-1064 EITKD
+1064 
-1069 MVTGFDNTKENTK
+1069 
-1082 LTLTVSY
+1082 
-1089 TENGITKTTTY
+1089 
-1100 DVSVKDIVTGIE
+1100 
-1112 IKTNPNKTEYKYGE
+1112 
-1126 ELDLTGAT
+1126 
-1134 ISVVKGSGTVEI
+1134 
-1146 PVTEDMVS
+1146 
-1154 GYDKEK
+1154 
-1160 LGEQTIKV
+1160 
-1168 TYGGEETTFKVTV
+1168 
-1181 KDYVTKIEV
+1181 
-1190 VPADVTGKYNDEL
+1190 
-1203 SQIISA
+1203 
-1209 NDIKYVVTYAKEGAK
+1209 
-1224 NPETITESMIKT
+1224 
-1236 TYNKGTINKQSLK
+1236 
-1249 VEYED
+1249 
-1254 EDANSAT
+1254 NSAT

-1401 RAVGDPEAKEITKDM
+1401 RAVGEPEAKEITKDM

-1432 VSYTENGITKTT
+1432 VSYIENGITKTT

-1457 EIKTNPNKTEYKYG
+1457 GIKTNPNKTQYKYG

-1521 TFKVTVKDY
+1521 TFKVNVKDY

-1659 KEVPIEESMITE
+1659 KEVPIEGSMITE

-1705 ETASYPIIIINDVK
+1705 ETASYPIIIVNDVK
-1719 SVAMNKTPK
+1719 SITMHQTPK

-1740 DGEILI
+1740 DGEILV
-1746 TRAVGDPETKEITKD
+1746 TRAVGEPEAKEITKD

-1773 KLTLTVSYTENGVTK
+1773 KLTLTVSYIENGITK

-1845 SGYDKEKLGEQTI
+1845 IGYDKEKLGEQTI

-2172 QELTITYNEKSL
+2172 QELTIIYNEKSL

-2394 NLTKDM
+2394 NLTKDI

-2531 DNKKDDNQKNNN
+2531 DNKTDDNQKNNN

-2549 NSKNNVK
+2549 NSKNNAK

-2565 EPSNTEDKAE
+2565 VPSNTEDKVE

-2611 NQNPPTDVMEN
+2611 NQNSPTDVMEN

>member
-49 YDENDEEFEDVIKPD
+49 YDENDKEFEDIIKPD

-244 AGSVVTISYSDDS
+244 VGSVVTISYSDDS

-325 DAIDLTG
+325 DTIDLTG

-358 VLADINSSNIQGNK
+358 GLADINSSNIQGNK

-403 VTVNDSISEI
+403 VIVNDSISEI

-544 SMNKIGTQNVIVSYI
+544 SMNTIGTQNVIVSYT

-746 GITKQTSYSIT
+746 GVTKQTSYSIT
-757 VKDAVTGIE
+757 VKDAVTGIG
-766 IKTNPNKTEYKYGEE
+766 IKTNPNKTQYKYGEE

-829 TFKVTVKDYV
+829 TFKVNVKDYV

-876 AKNPETITESMIKTT
+876 AKTPETLTESMIKTT

-898 KQSLKVEYEDEDANS
+898 KQSLKVEYEDED
-913 ATKGEKFEATLN
+913 
-925 VTLSDVVSKI
+925 V
-935 TITKPT
+935 
-941 KTNYNH
+941 
-947 GEELDLTGGKIE
+947 
-959 VTTASGLSK
+959 
-968 EVPIEESMIT
+968 
-978 ENGTTVN
+978 
-985 MSPSKDD
+985 
-992 YGENT
+992 
-997 TVTKILTITY
+997 
-1007 EEGGKKETASYPI
+1007 
-1020 IIINDVKSVA
+1020 
-1030 MNKTPK
+1030 
-1036 TSYNVNDLL
+1036 
-1045 DVTDGEILVTRA
+1045 
-1057 VGEPEAK
+1057 
-1064 EITKD
+1064 
-1069 MVTGFDNTKENTK
+1069 
-1082 LTLTVSY
+1082 
-1089 TENGITKTTTY
+1089 
-1100 DVSVKDIVTGIE
+1100 
-1112 IKTNPNKTEYKYGE
+1112 
-1126 ELDLTGAT
+1126 
-1134 ISVVKGSGTVEI
+1134 
-1146 PVTEDMVS
+1146 
-1154 GYDKEK
+1154 
-1160 LGEQTIKV
+1160 
-1168 TYGGEETTFKVTV
+1168 
-1181 KDYVTKIEV
+1181 
-1190 VPADVTGKYNDEL
+1190 
-1203 SQIISA
+1203 
-1209 NDIKYVVTYAKEGAK
+1209 
-1224 NPETITESMIKT
+1224 
-1236 TYNKGTINKQSLK
+1236 
-1249 VEYED
+1249 
-1254 EDANSAT
+1254 NSAT

-1401 RAVGDPEAKEITKDM
+1401 RAVGEPEAKEITKDM

-1432 VSYTENGITKTT
+1432 VSYIENGITKTT

-1457 EIKTNPNKTEYKYG
+1457 GIKTNPNKTQYKYG

-1521 TFKVTVKDY
+1521 TFKVNVKDY

-1659 KEVPIEESMITE
+1659 KEVPIEGSMITE

-1705 ETASYPIIIINDVK
+1705 ETASYPIIIVNDVK
-1719 SVAMNKTPK
+1719 SITMHQTPK

-1740 DGEILI
+1740 DGEILV
-1746 TRAVGDPETKEITKD
+1746 TRAVGEPEAKEITKD

-1773 KLTLTVSYTENGVTK
+1773 KLTLTVSYTENGITK

-1858 KVTYGGEE
+1858 KVTYGGEK

-2172 QELTITYNEKSL
+2172 QELTIIYNEKSL

-2226 GVNGNTISLT
+2226 GVNENTISLT

-2394 NLTKDM
+2394 NLTKDI

-2531 DNKKDDNQKNNN
+2531 DNKTDDNQKNNN
-2543 QGNNQS
+2543 QGNSQS
-2549 NSKNNVK
+2549 NSKNNAK

-2565 EPSNTEDKAE
+2565 VPSNTEDKVE

-2611 NQNPPTDVMEN
+2611 NQNSPTDVMEN

>member
-49 YDENDEEFEDVIKPD
+49 YDENDKEFEDIIKPD

-244 AGSVVTISYSDDS
+244 VGSVVTISYSDDS

-325 DAIDLTG
+325 DTIDLTG

-358 VLADINSSNIQGNK
+358 GLADINSSNIQGNK

-403 VTVNDSISEI
+403 VIVNDSISEI

-544 SMNKIGTQNVIVSYI
+544 SMNTIGTQNVIVSYT

-746 GITKQTSYSIT
+746 GVTKQTSYSIT
-757 VKDAVTGIE
+757 VKDAVTGIG
-766 IKTNPNKTEYKYGEE
+766 IKTNPNKTQYKYGEE

-829 TFKVTVKDYV
+829 TFKVNVKDYV

-876 AKNPETITESMIKTT
+876 AKTPETLTESMIKTT

-898 KQSLKVEYEDEDANS
+898 KQSLKVEYEDED
-913 ATKGEKFEATLN
+913 
-925 VTLSDVVSKI
+925 V
-935 TITKPT
+935 
-941 KTNYNH
+941 
-947 GEELDLTGGKIE
+947 
-959 VTTASGLSK
+959 
-968 EVPIEESMIT
+968 
-978 ENGTTVN
+978 
-985 MSPSKDD
+985 
-992 YGENT
+992 
-997 TVTKILTITY
+997 
-1007 EEGGKKETASYPI
+1007 
-1020 IIINDVKSVA
+1020 
-1030 MNKTPK
+1030 
-1036 TSYNVNDLL
+1036 
-1045 DVTDGEILVTRA
+1045 
-1057 VGEPEAK
+1057 
-1064 EITKD
+1064 
-1069 MVTGFDNTKENTK
+1069 
-1082 LTLTVSY
+1082 
-1089 TENGITKTTTY
+1089 
-1100 DVSVKDIVTGIE
+1100 
-1112 IKTNPNKTEYKYGE
+1112 
-1126 ELDLTGAT
+1126 
-1134 ISVVKGSGTVEI
+1134 
-1146 PVTEDMVS
+1146 
-1154 GYDKEK
+1154 
-1160 LGEQTIKV
+1160 
-1168 TYGGEETTFKVTV
+1168 
-1181 KDYVTKIEV
+1181 
-1190 VPADVTGKYNDEL
+1190 
-1203 SQIISA
+1203 
-1209 NDIKYVVTYAKEGAK
+1209 
-1224 NPETITESMIKT
+1224 
-1236 TYNKGTINKQSLK
+1236 
-1249 VEYED
+1249 
-1254 EDANSAT
+1254 NSAT

-1401 RAVGDPEAKEITKDM
+1401 RAVGE
-1416 VTGFD
+1416 
-1421 STKENTKLTLT
+1421 
-1432 VSYTENGITKTT
+1432 
-1444 TYDVSVKD
+1444 
-1452 IVTGI
+1452 
-1457 EIKTNPNKTEYKYG
+1457 
-1471 EELDLTGATI
+1471 
-1481 SVVKGSGTVEIPVT
+1481 
-1495 EDMVSGY
+1495 
-1502 DKEKLGE
+1502 
-1509 QTIKVTYGGEET
+1509 
-1521 TFKVTVKDY
+1521 
-1530 VTKIEVVP
+1530 
-1538 ADVTGK
+1538 
-1544 YNDELSQIISA
+1544 
-1555 NDIKYVVTYAK
+1555 
-1566 EGAKTPE
+1566 
-1573 TLTESMIKT
+1573 
-1582 TYNKGTINKQSLKVE
+1582 
-1597 YEDEDVNS
+1597 
-1605 ATKGEKFEATLN
+1605 
-1617 VTLSDVVSKIT
+1617 
-1628 ITKPT
+1628 
-1633 KTNYNH
+1633 
-1639 GEELD
+1639 
-1644 LTGGKIEVTTASGLS
+1644 
-1659 KEVPIEESMITE
+1659 
-1671 NGTTVNMS
+1671 
-1679 PSKDDYGENT
+1679 
-1689 TVTKIL
+1689 
-1695 TITYEEGGKK
+1695 
-1705 ETASYPIIIINDVK
+1705 
-1719 SVAMNKTPK
+1719 
-1728 TSYNVNDLLDVT
+1728 
-1740 DGEILI
+1740 
-1746 TRAVGDPETKEITKD
+1746 PETKEITKD

-1773 KLTLTVSYTENGVTK
+1773 KLTLTVSYIENGITK

-2172 QELTITYNEKSL
+2172 QELTIIYNEKSL

-2226 GVNGNTISLT
+2226 GVNENTISLT

-2394 NLTKDM
+2394 NLTKDI

-2531 DNKKDDNQKNNN
+2531 DNKTDDNQKNNN

-2549 NSKNNVK
+2549 NSKNNAK

-2565 EPSNTEDKAE
+2565 VPSNTEDKVE

-2611 NQNPPTDVMEN
+2611 NQNSPTDVMEN

>member
-49 YDENDEEFEDVIKPD
+49 YDENDKEFEDVIKPD

-244 AGSVVTISYSDDS
+244 VGSVVTISYSDDS

-325 DAIDLTG
+325 DTIDLTG

-358 VLADINSSNIQGNK
+358 GLADINSSNIQGNK

-403 VTVNDSISEI
+403 VIVNDSISEI

-544 SMNKIGTQNVIVSYI
+544 SMNTIGTQNVIVSYT

-746 GITKQTSYSIT
+746 GVTKQTSYSIT
-757 VKDAVTGIE
+757 VKDAVTGIG
-766 IKTNPNKTEYKYGEE
+766 IKTNPNKTQYKYGEE

-829 TFKVTVKDYV
+829 TFKV
-839 TKIEV
+839 
-844 VPADVTGKYNDE
+844 N
-856 LSQIISA
+856 
-863 NDIKYVVTYAKEG
+863 
-876 AKNPETITESMIKTT
+876 
-891 YNKGTIN
+891 
-898 KQSLKVEYEDEDANS
+898 
-913 ATKGEKFEATLN
+913 
-925 VTLSDVVSKI
+925 
-935 TITKPT
+935 
-941 KTNYNH
+941 
-947 GEELDLTGGKIE
+947 
-959 VTTASGLSK
+959 
-968 EVPIEESMIT
+968 
-978 ENGTTVN
+978 
-985 MSPSKDD
+985 
-992 YGENT
+992 
-997 TVTKILTITY
+997 
-1007 EEGGKKETASYPI
+1007 
-1020 IIINDVKSVA
+1020 
-1030 MNKTPK
+1030 
-1036 TSYNVNDLL
+1036 
-1045 DVTDGEILVTRA
+1045 
-1057 VGEPEAK
+1057 
-1064 EITKD
+1064 
-1069 MVTGFDNTKENTK
+1069 
-1082 LTLTVSY
+1082 
-1089 TENGITKTTTY
+1089 
-1100 DVSVKDIVTGIE
+1100 
-1112 IKTNPNKTEYKYGE
+1112 
-1126 ELDLTGAT
+1126 
-1134 ISVVKGSGTVEI
+1134 
-1146 PVTEDMVS
+1146 
-1154 GYDKEK
+1154 
-1160 LGEQTIKV
+1160 
-1168 TYGGEETTFKVTV
+1168 
-1181 KDYVTKIEV
+1181 
-1190 VPADVTGKYNDEL
+1190 
-1203 SQIISA
+1203 
-1209 NDIKYVVTYAKEGAK
+1209 
-1224 NPETITESMIKT
+1224 
-1236 TYNKGTINKQSLK
+1236 
-1249 VEYED
+1249 
-1254 EDANSAT
+1254 
-1261 KGEKFE
+1261 
-1267 ATLNVTLSDVVSKIT
+1267 
-1282 ITKPTKTNYNHGEE
+1282 
-1296 LDLTGGK
+1296 
-1303 IEVTTASGL
+1303 
-1312 SKEVP
+1312 
-1317 IEGSMITENGTTV
+1317 
-1330 NMSPSKDDYG
+1330 
-1340 ENTTVTKILTI
+1340 
-1351 TYEEGG
+1351 
-1357 KKETAS
+1357 
-1363 YPIIIVNDVK
+1363 
-1373 SITMHQ
+1373 
-1379 TPKTSYNV
+1379 
-1387 NDLLDVTDGEILVT
+1387 
-1401 RAVGDPEAKEITKDM
+1401 
-1416 VTGFD
+1416 
-1421 STKENTKLTLT
+1421 
-1432 VSYTENGITKTT
+1432 
-1444 TYDVSVKD
+1444 
-1452 IVTGI
+1452 
-1457 EIKTNPNKTEYKYG
+1457 
-1471 EELDLTGATI
+1471 
-1481 SVVKGSGTVEIPVT
+1481 
-1495 EDMVSGY
+1495 
-1502 DKEKLGE
+1502 
-1509 QTIKVTYGGEET
+1509 
-1521 TFKVTVKDY
+1521 VKDY

-1659 KEVPIEESMITE
+1659 KEVPIEGSMITE

-1705 ETASYPIIIINDVK
+1705 EIASYPIIIVNDVK
-1719 SVAMNKTPK
+1719 SITMHQTPK
-1728 TSYNVNDLLDVT
+1728 TSYNVNDLLDIT
-1740 DGEILI
+1740 DGEILV
-1746 TRAVGDPETKEITKD
+1746 TRAVGEPEAKEITKD

-1773 KLTLTVSYTENGVTK
+1773 KLTLTVSYTENGITK

-2051 SLNLDGAKIT
+2051 SLNLDRAKIT

-2172 QELTITYNEKSL
+2172 QELTIIYNEKSL

-2226 GVNGNTISLT
+2226 GVNENTISLT

-2394 NLTKDM
+2394 NLTKDI

-2531 DNKKDDNQKNNN
+2531 DNKTDDNQKNNN

-2549 NSKNNVK
+2549 NSKNNAK

-2565 EPSNTEDKAE
+2565 VPSNTEDKVE

-2611 NQNPPTDVMEN
+2611 NQNSPTDVMEN

>member
-49 YDENDEEFEDVIKPD
+49 YDENDKEFEDIIKPD

-244 AGSVVTISYSDDS
+244 VGSVVTISYSDDS

-325 DAIDLTG
+325 DTIDLTG

-358 VLADINSSNIQGNK
+358 GLADINSSNIQGNK

-403 VTVNDSISEI
+403 VIVNDSISEI

-544 SMNKIGTQNVIVSYI
+544 SMNTIGTQNVIVSYT

-638 VEMKPDGSL
+638 VEMKPNGSL

-746 GITKQTSYSIT
+746 GVTKQTSYSIT
-757 VKDAVTGIE
+757 VKDAVTGIG
-766 IKTNPNKTEYKYGEE
+766 IKTNPNKTQYKYGEE
-781 LDLTGATISVVK
+781 LDLTGATISAVK

-829 TFKVTVKDYV
+829 TFKV
-839 TKIEV
+839 
-844 VPADVTGKYNDE
+844 N
-856 LSQIISA
+856 
-863 NDIKYVVTYAKEG
+863 
-876 AKNPETITESMIKTT
+876 
-891 YNKGTIN
+891 
-898 KQSLKVEYEDEDANS
+898 
-913 ATKGEKFEATLN
+913 
-925 VTLSDVVSKI
+925 
-935 TITKPT
+935 
-941 KTNYNH
+941 
-947 GEELDLTGGKIE
+947 
-959 VTTASGLSK
+959 
-968 EVPIEESMIT
+968 
-978 ENGTTVN
+978 
-985 MSPSKDD
+985 
-992 YGENT
+992 
-997 TVTKILTITY
+997 
-1007 EEGGKKETASYPI
+1007 
-1020 IIINDVKSVA
+1020 
-1030 MNKTPK
+1030 
-1036 TSYNVNDLL
+1036 
-1045 DVTDGEILVTRA
+1045 
-1057 VGEPEAK
+1057 
-1064 EITKD
+1064 
-1069 MVTGFDNTKENTK
+1069 
-1082 LTLTVSY
+1082 
-1089 TENGITKTTTY
+1089 
-1100 DVSVKDIVTGIE
+1100 
-1112 IKTNPNKTEYKYGE
+1112 
-1126 ELDLTGAT
+1126 
-1134 ISVVKGSGTVEI
+1134 
-1146 PVTEDMVS
+1146 
-1154 GYDKEK
+1154 
-1160 LGEQTIKV
+1160 
-1168 TYGGEETTFKVTV
+1168 
-1181 KDYVTKIEV
+1181 
-1190 VPADVTGKYNDEL
+1190 
-1203 SQIISA
+1203 
-1209 NDIKYVVTYAKEGAK
+1209 
-1224 NPETITESMIKT
+1224 
-1236 TYNKGTINKQSLK
+1236 
-1249 VEYED
+1249 
-1254 EDANSAT
+1254 
-1261 KGEKFE
+1261 
-1267 ATLNVTLSDVVSKIT
+1267 
-1282 ITKPTKTNYNHGEE
+1282 
-1296 LDLTGGK
+1296 
-1303 IEVTTASGL
+1303 
-1312 SKEVP
+1312 
-1317 IEGSMITENGTTV
+1317 
-1330 NMSPSKDDYG
+1330 
-1340 ENTTVTKILTI
+1340 
-1351 TYEEGG
+1351 
-1357 KKETAS
+1357 
-1363 YPIIIVNDVK
+1363 
-1373 SITMHQ
+1373 
-1379 TPKTSYNV
+1379 
-1387 NDLLDVTDGEILVT
+1387 
-1401 RAVGDPEAKEITKDM
+1401 
-1416 VTGFD
+1416 
-1421 STKENTKLTLT
+1421 
-1432 VSYTENGITKTT
+1432 
-1444 TYDVSVKD
+1444 
-1452 IVTGI
+1452 
-1457 EIKTNPNKTEYKYG
+1457 
-1471 EELDLTGATI
+1471 
-1481 SVVKGSGTVEIPVT
+1481 
-1495 EDMVSGY
+1495 
-1502 DKEKLGE
+1502 
-1509 QTIKVTYGGEET
+1509 
-1521 TFKVTVKDY
+1521 VKDY

-1659 KEVPIEESMITE
+1659 KEVPIEGSMITE

-1705 ETASYPIIIINDVK
+1705 EIASYPIIIVNDVK
-1719 SVAMNKTPK
+1719 SITMHQTPK
-1728 TSYNVNDLLDVT
+1728 TSYNVNDLLDIT
-1740 DGEILI
+1740 DGEILV
-1746 TRAVGDPETKEITKD
+1746 TRAVGEPEAKEITKD

-1773 KLTLTVSYTENGVTK
+1773 KLTLTVSYIENGITK

-2051 SLNLDGAKIT
+2051 SLNLDRAKIT

-2172 QELTITYNEKSL
+2172 QELTIIYNEKSL

-2394 NLTKDM
+2394 NLTKDI

-2531 DNKKDDNQKNNN
+2531 DNKTDDNQKNNN

-2549 NSKNNVK
+2549 NSKNNAK

-2565 EPSNTEDKAE
+2565 VPSNTEDKVE

-2611 NQNPPTDVMEN
+2611 NQNSPTDVMEN

>member
-49 YDENDEEFEDVIKPD
+49 YDENDKEFEDIIKPD

-244 AGSVVTISYSDDS
+244 VGSVVTISYSDDS

-325 DAIDLTG
+325 DTIDLTG

-358 VLADINSSNIQGNK
+358 GLADINSSNIQGNK

-403 VTVNDSISEI
+403 VIVNDSISEI

-544 SMNKIGTQNVIVSYI
+544 SMNTIGTQNVIVSYT

-746 GITKQTSYSIT
+746 GVTKQTSYSIT
-757 VKDAVTGIE
+757 VKDAVTGIG
-766 IKTNPNKTEYKYGEE
+766 IKTNPNKTQYKYGEE
-781 LDLTGATISVVK
+781 LDLTGATISAVK

-829 TFKVTVKDYV
+829 TFKV
-839 TKIEV
+839 
-844 VPADVTGKYNDE
+844 N
-856 LSQIISA
+856 
-863 NDIKYVVTYAKEG
+863 
-876 AKNPETITESMIKTT
+876 
-891 YNKGTIN
+891 
-898 KQSLKVEYEDEDANS
+898 
-913 ATKGEKFEATLN
+913 
-925 VTLSDVVSKI
+925 
-935 TITKPT
+935 
-941 KTNYNH
+941 
-947 GEELDLTGGKIE
+947 
-959 VTTASGLSK
+959 
-968 EVPIEESMIT
+968 
-978 ENGTTVN
+978 
-985 MSPSKDD
+985 
-992 YGENT
+992 
-997 TVTKILTITY
+997 
-1007 EEGGKKETASYPI
+1007 
-1020 IIINDVKSVA
+1020 
-1030 MNKTPK
+1030 
-1036 TSYNVNDLL
+1036 
-1045 DVTDGEILVTRA
+1045 
-1057 VGEPEAK
+1057 
-1064 EITKD
+1064 
-1069 MVTGFDNTKENTK
+1069 
-1082 LTLTVSY
+1082 
-1089 TENGITKTTTY
+1089 
-1100 DVSVKDIVTGIE
+1100 
-1112 IKTNPNKTEYKYGE
+1112 
-1126 ELDLTGAT
+1126 
-1134 ISVVKGSGTVEI
+1134 
-1146 PVTEDMVS
+1146 
-1154 GYDKEK
+1154 
-1160 LGEQTIKV
+1160 
-1168 TYGGEETTFKVTV
+1168 
-1181 KDYVTKIEV
+1181 
-1190 VPADVTGKYNDEL
+1190 
-1203 SQIISA
+1203 
-1209 NDIKYVVTYAKEGAK
+1209 
-1224 NPETITESMIKT
+1224 
-1236 TYNKGTINKQSLK
+1236 
-1249 VEYED
+1249 
-1254 EDANSAT
+1254 
-1261 KGEKFE
+1261 
-1267 ATLNVTLSDVVSKIT
+1267 
-1282 ITKPTKTNYNHGEE
+1282 
-1296 LDLTGGK
+1296 
-1303 IEVTTASGL
+1303 
-1312 SKEVP
+1312 
-1317 IEGSMITENGTTV
+1317 
-1330 NMSPSKDDYG
+1330 
-1340 ENTTVTKILTI
+1340 
-1351 TYEEGG
+1351 
-1357 KKETAS
+1357 
-1363 YPIIIVNDVK
+1363 
-1373 SITMHQ
+1373 
-1379 TPKTSYNV
+1379 
-1387 NDLLDVTDGEILVT
+1387 
-1401 RAVGDPEAKEITKDM
+1401 
-1416 VTGFD
+1416 
-1421 STKENTKLTLT
+1421 
-1432 VSYTENGITKTT
+1432 
-1444 TYDVSVKD
+1444 
-1452 IVTGI
+1452 
-1457 EIKTNPNKTEYKYG
+1457 
-1471 EELDLTGATI
+1471 
-1481 SVVKGSGTVEIPVT
+1481 
-1495 EDMVSGY
+1495 
-1502 DKEKLGE
+1502 
-1509 QTIKVTYGGEET
+1509 
-1521 TFKVTVKDY
+1521 VKDY

-1659 KEVPIEESMITE
+1659 KEVPIEGSMITE

-1679 PSKDDYGENT
+1679 PSKEDYGTNT

-1705 ETASYPIIIINDVK
+1705 ETASYPIVIVNDIK
-1719 SVAMNKTPK
+1719 TITMHQTPK
-1728 TSYNVNDLLDVT
+1728 TSYNVNDVIDVT
-1740 DGEILI
+1740 NGEILV
-1746 TRAVGDPETKEITKD
+1746 TRAVGEPEAKEITKD

-1773 KLTLTVSYTENGVTK
+1773 KLTLTVSYTENGITK

-2172 QELTITYNEKSL
+2172 QELTIIYNEKSL

-2226 GVNGNTISLT
+2226 GVNENTISLT

-2394 NLTKDM
+2394 NLTKDI

-2531 DNKKDDNQKNNN
+2531 DNKTDDNQKNNN

-2549 NSKNNVK
+2549 NSKNNAK

-2565 EPSNTEDKAE
+2565 VPSNTEDKVE

-2611 NQNPPTDVMEN
+2611 NQNSPTDVMEN

>member
-49 YDENDEEFEDVIKPD
+49 YDENDKEFEDVIKPD

-244 AGSVVTISYSDDS
+244 VGSVVTISYSDDS

-325 DAIDLTG
+325 DTIDLTG

-358 VLADINSSNIQGNK
+358 GLADINSSNIQGNK

-403 VTVNDSISEI
+403 VIVNDSISEI

-544 SMNKIGTQNVIVSYI
+544 SMNTIGTQNVIVSYT

-746 GITKQTSYSIT
+746 GVTKQTSYSIT
-757 VKDAVTGIE
+757 VKDAVTGIG
-766 IKTNPNKTEYKYGEE
+766 IKTNPNKTQYKYGEE
-781 LDLTGATISVVK
+781 LDLTGATISAVK

-829 TFKVTVKDYV
+829 TFKVNVKDYV

-876 AKNPETITESMIKTT
+876 AKTPETLTESMIKTT
-891 YNKGTIN
+891 YNKETIN
-898 KQSLKVEYEDEDANS
+898 KQSLKVEYEDED
-913 ATKGEKFEATLN
+913 
-925 VTLSDVVSKI
+925 V
-935 TITKPT
+935 
-941 KTNYNH
+941 
-947 GEELDLTGGKIE
+947 
-959 VTTASGLSK
+959 
-968 EVPIEESMIT
+968 
-978 ENGTTVN
+978 
-985 MSPSKDD
+985 
-992 YGENT
+992 
-997 TVTKILTITY
+997 
-1007 EEGGKKETASYPI
+1007 
-1020 IIINDVKSVA
+1020 
-1030 MNKTPK
+1030 
-1036 TSYNVNDLL
+1036 
-1045 DVTDGEILVTRA
+1045 
-1057 VGEPEAK
+1057 
-1064 EITKD
+1064 
-1069 MVTGFDNTKENTK
+1069 
-1082 LTLTVSY
+1082 
-1089 TENGITKTTTY
+1089 
-1100 DVSVKDIVTGIE
+1100 
-1112 IKTNPNKTEYKYGE
+1112 
-1126 ELDLTGAT
+1126 
-1134 ISVVKGSGTVEI
+1134 
-1146 PVTEDMVS
+1146 
-1154 GYDKEK
+1154 
-1160 LGEQTIKV
+1160 
-1168 TYGGEETTFKVTV
+1168 
-1181 KDYVTKIEV
+1181 
-1190 VPADVTGKYNDEL
+1190 
-1203 SQIISA
+1203 
-1209 NDIKYVVTYAKEGAK
+1209 
-1224 NPETITESMIKT
+1224 
-1236 TYNKGTINKQSLK
+1236 
-1249 VEYED
+1249 
-1254 EDANSAT
+1254 NSAT

-1357 KKETAS
+1357 KKETAG

-1401 RAVGDPEAKEITKDM
+1401 RAVGEPEAKEITKDM

-1432 VSYTENGITKTT
+1432 VSYIENGI
-1444 TYDVSVKD
+1444 
-1452 IVTGI
+1452 
-1457 EIKTNPNKTEYKYG
+1457 
-1471 EELDLTGATI
+1471 
-1481 SVVKGSGTVEIPVT
+1481 
-1495 EDMVSGY
+1495 
-1502 DKEKLGE
+1502 
-1509 QTIKVTYGGEET
+1509 
-1521 TFKVTVKDY
+1521 
-1530 VTKIEVVP
+1530 
-1538 ADVTGK
+1538 
-1544 YNDELSQIISA
+1544 
-1555 NDIKYVVTYAK
+1555 
-1566 EGAKTPE
+1566 
-1573 TLTESMIKT
+1573 
-1582 TYNKGTINKQSLKVE
+1582 
-1597 YEDEDVNS
+1597 
-1605 ATKGEKFEATLN
+1605 
-1617 VTLSDVVSKIT
+1617 
-1628 ITKPT
+1628 
-1633 KTNYNH
+1633 
-1639 GEELD
+1639 
-1644 LTGGKIEVTTASGLS
+1644 
-1659 KEVPIEESMITE
+1659 
-1671 NGTTVNMS
+1671 
-1679 PSKDDYGENT
+1679 
-1689 TVTKIL
+1689 
-1695 TITYEEGGKK
+1695 
-1705 ETASYPIIIINDVK
+1705 
-1719 SVAMNKTPK
+1719 
-1728 TSYNVNDLLDVT
+1728 
-1740 DGEILI
+1740 
-1746 TRAVGDPETKEITKD
+1746 
-1761 MVTGFDSTKENT
+1761 
-1773 KLTLTVSYTENGVTK
+1773 TK

-2172 QELTITYNEKSL
+2172 QELTIIYNEKSL

-2226 GVNGNTISLT
+2226 GVNENTISLT

-2394 NLTKDM
+2394 NLTKDI

-2531 DNKKDDNQKNNN
+2531 DNKTDDNQKNNN

-2549 NSKNNVK
+2549 NSKNNAK

-2565 EPSNTEDKAE
+2565 VPSNTEDKVE

-2611 NQNPPTDVMEN
+2611 NQNSPTDVMEN

>member
-49 YDENDEEFEDVIKPD
+49 YDENDKEFEDIIKPD

-244 AGSVVTISYSDDS
+244 VGSVVTISYSDDS

-325 DAIDLTG
+325 DTIDLTG

-358 VLADINSSNIQGNK
+358 GLADINSSNIQGNK

-403 VTVNDSISEI
+403 VIVNDSISEI

-544 SMNKIGTQNVIVSYI
+544 SMNTIGTQNVIVSYT

-746 GITKQTSYSIT
+746 GVTKQTSYSIT
-757 VKDAVTGIE
+757 VKDAVTGIG
-766 IKTNPNKTEYKYGEE
+766 IKTNPNKTQYKYGEE

-829 TFKVTVKDYV
+829 TFKV
-839 TKIEV
+839 
-844 VPADVTGKYNDE
+844 N
-856 LSQIISA
+856 
-863 NDIKYVVTYAKEG
+863 
-876 AKNPETITESMIKTT
+876 
-891 YNKGTIN
+891 
-898 KQSLKVEYEDEDANS
+898 
-913 ATKGEKFEATLN
+913 
-925 VTLSDVVSKI
+925 
-935 TITKPT
+935 
-941 KTNYNH
+941 
-947 GEELDLTGGKIE
+947 
-959 VTTASGLSK
+959 
-968 EVPIEESMIT
+968 
-978 ENGTTVN
+978 
-985 MSPSKDD
+985 
-992 YGENT
+992 
-997 TVTKILTITY
+997 
-1007 EEGGKKETASYPI
+1007 
-1020 IIINDVKSVA
+1020 
-1030 MNKTPK
+1030 
-1036 TSYNVNDLL
+1036 
-1045 DVTDGEILVTRA
+1045 
-1057 VGEPEAK
+1057 
-1064 EITKD
+1064 
-1069 MVTGFDNTKENTK
+1069 
-1082 LTLTVSY
+1082 
-1089 TENGITKTTTY
+1089 
-1100 DVSVKDIVTGIE
+1100 
-1112 IKTNPNKTEYKYGE
+1112 
-1126 ELDLTGAT
+1126 
-1134 ISVVKGSGTVEI
+1134 
-1146 PVTEDMVS
+1146 
-1154 GYDKEK
+1154 
-1160 LGEQTIKV
+1160 
-1168 TYGGEETTFKVTV
+1168 
-1181 KDYVTKIEV
+1181 
-1190 VPADVTGKYNDEL
+1190 
-1203 SQIISA
+1203 
-1209 NDIKYVVTYAKEGAK
+1209 
-1224 NPETITESMIKT
+1224 
-1236 TYNKGTINKQSLK
+1236 
-1249 VEYED
+1249 
-1254 EDANSAT
+1254 
-1261 KGEKFE
+1261 
-1267 ATLNVTLSDVVSKIT
+1267 
-1282 ITKPTKTNYNHGEE
+1282 
-1296 LDLTGGK
+1296 
-1303 IEVTTASGL
+1303 
-1312 SKEVP
+1312 
-1317 IEGSMITENGTTV
+1317 
-1330 NMSPSKDDYG
+1330 
-1340 ENTTVTKILTI
+1340 
-1351 TYEEGG
+1351 
-1357 KKETAS
+1357 
-1363 YPIIIVNDVK
+1363 
-1373 SITMHQ
+1373 
-1379 TPKTSYNV
+1379 
-1387 NDLLDVTDGEILVT
+1387 
-1401 RAVGDPEAKEITKDM
+1401 
-1416 VTGFD
+1416 
-1421 STKENTKLTLT
+1421 
-1432 VSYTENGITKTT
+1432 
-1444 TYDVSVKD
+1444 
-1452 IVTGI
+1452 
-1457 EIKTNPNKTEYKYG
+1457 
-1471 EELDLTGATI
+1471 
-1481 SVVKGSGTVEIPVT
+1481 
-1495 EDMVSGY
+1495 
-1502 DKEKLGE
+1502 
-1509 QTIKVTYGGEET
+1509 
-1521 TFKVTVKDY
+1521 VKDY

-1659 KEVPIEESMITE
+1659 KEVPIEGSMITE

-1705 ETASYPIIIINDVK
+1705 ETASYSIIIVNDVK
-1719 SVAMNKTPK
+1719 SITMHQTPK
-1728 TSYNVNDLLDVT
+1728 TSYNVNDLLDIT
-1740 DGEILI
+1740 DGEILV
-1746 TRAVGDPETKEITKD
+1746 TRAVGEPEAKEITKD

-1773 KLTLTVSYTENGVTK
+1773 KLTLTVSYIENGITK

-1845 SGYDKEKLGEQTI
+1845 IGYDKEKLGE
-1858 KVTYGGEE
+1858 
-1866 ATFKV
+1866 
-1871 TVKDYVKDII
+1871 
-1881 LVNPDKTEY
+1881 
-1890 QYGESLDLT
+1890 
-1899 GGSVQKVMASG
+1899 
-1910 AAVAAV
+1910 
-1916 PLTDD
+1916 
-1921 SVTLSTFNPNQSG
+1921 
-1934 IQTIKVTYE
+1934 QTIKVTYE

-2172 QELTITYNEKSL
+2172 QELTIIYNEKSL

-2394 NLTKDM
+2394 NLTKDI

-2531 DNKKDDNQKNNN
+2531 DNKTDDNQKNNN

-2549 NSKNNVK
+2549 NSKNNAK

-2565 EPSNTEDKAE
+2565 VPSNTEDKVE

-2611 NQNPPTDVMEN
+2611 NQNSPTDVMEN

>member
-49 YDENDEEFEDVIKPD
+49 YDENDKEFEDVIKPD

-244 AGSVVTISYSDDS
+244 VGSVVTISYSDDS

-325 DAIDLTG
+325 DTIDLTG

-358 VLADINSSNIQGNK
+358 GLADINSSNIQGNK

-403 VTVNDSISEI
+403 VIVNDSISEI

-444 ASFDLSMED
+444 ASFDLSIED

-544 SMNKIGTQNVIVSYI
+544 SMNTIGTQNVIVSYT

-746 GITKQTSYSIT
+746 GVTKQTSYSIT
-757 VKDAVTGIE
+757 VKDAVTGIG
-766 IKTNPNKTEYKYGEE
+766 IKTNPNKTQYKYGEE

-829 TFKVTVKDYV
+829 TFKV
-839 TKIEV
+839 
-844 VPADVTGKYNDE
+844 N
-856 LSQIISA
+856 
-863 NDIKYVVTYAKEG
+863 
-876 AKNPETITESMIKTT
+876 
-891 YNKGTIN
+891 
-898 KQSLKVEYEDEDANS
+898 
-913 ATKGEKFEATLN
+913 
-925 VTLSDVVSKI
+925 
-935 TITKPT
+935 
-941 KTNYNH
+941 
-947 GEELDLTGGKIE
+947 
-959 VTTASGLSK
+959 
-968 EVPIEESMIT
+968 
-978 ENGTTVN
+978 
-985 MSPSKDD
+985 
-992 YGENT
+992 
-997 TVTKILTITY
+997 
-1007 EEGGKKETASYPI
+1007 
-1020 IIINDVKSVA
+1020 
-1030 MNKTPK
+1030 
-1036 TSYNVNDLL
+1036 
-1045 DVTDGEILVTRA
+1045 
-1057 VGEPEAK
+1057 
-1064 EITKD
+1064 
-1069 MVTGFDNTKENTK
+1069 
-1082 LTLTVSY
+1082 
-1089 TENGITKTTTY
+1089 
-1100 DVSVKDIVTGIE
+1100 
-1112 IKTNPNKTEYKYGE
+1112 
-1126 ELDLTGAT
+1126 
-1134 ISVVKGSGTVEI
+1134 
-1146 PVTEDMVS
+1146 
-1154 GYDKEK
+1154 
-1160 LGEQTIKV
+1160 
-1168 TYGGEETTFKVTV
+1168 
-1181 KDYVTKIEV
+1181 
-1190 VPADVTGKYNDEL
+1190 
-1203 SQIISA
+1203 
-1209 NDIKYVVTYAKEGAK
+1209 
-1224 NPETITESMIKT
+1224 
-1236 TYNKGTINKQSLK
+1236 
-1249 VEYED
+1249 
-1254 EDANSAT
+1254 
-1261 KGEKFE
+1261 
-1267 ATLNVTLSDVVSKIT
+1267 
-1282 ITKPTKTNYNHGEE
+1282 
-1296 LDLTGGK
+1296 
-1303 IEVTTASGL
+1303 
-1312 SKEVP
+1312 
-1317 IEGSMITENGTTV
+1317 
-1330 NMSPSKDDYG
+1330 
-1340 ENTTVTKILTI
+1340 
-1351 TYEEGG
+1351 
-1357 KKETAS
+1357 
-1363 YPIIIVNDVK
+1363 
-1373 SITMHQ
+1373 
-1379 TPKTSYNV
+1379 
-1387 NDLLDVTDGEILVT
+1387 
-1401 RAVGDPEAKEITKDM
+1401 
-1416 VTGFD
+1416 
-1421 STKENTKLTLT
+1421 
-1432 VSYTENGITKTT
+1432 
-1444 TYDVSVKD
+1444 
-1452 IVTGI
+1452 
-1457 EIKTNPNKTEYKYG
+1457 
-1471 EELDLTGATI
+1471 
-1481 SVVKGSGTVEIPVT
+1481 
-1495 EDMVSGY
+1495 
-1502 DKEKLGE
+1502 
-1509 QTIKVTYGGEET
+1509 
-1521 TFKVTVKDY
+1521 VKDY

-1659 KEVPIEESMITE
+1659 KEVPIEGSMITE

-1705 ETASYPIIIINDVK
+1705 ETASYPIIIVNDVK
-1719 SVAMNKTPK
+1719 SITMHQTPK
-1728 TSYNVNDLLDVT
+1728 TSYNVNDLLDIT
-1740 DGEILI
+1740 DGEILV
-1746 TRAVGDPETKEITKD
+1746 TRAVGEPEAKEITKDMVTGFDSTKENTKLTLTVSYIENGITKTTTYDVSVKDIVTGIGIKTNPNKTQYKYGEELDLTGATISVVKGSGTVEIPVTEDMVSGYDKEKLGEQTIKVTYGGEETTFKVNVKDYVTKIEVVPADVTGKYNDELSQIISANDIKYVVTYAKEGAKTPETLTESMIKTTYNKGTINKQSLKVEYEDEDVNSATKGEKFEATLNVTLSDVVSKITITKPTKTNYNHGEELDLTGGKIEVTTASGLSKEVPIEGSMITENGTTVNMSPSKDDYGENTTVTKILTITYEEGGKKETASYPIIIVNDVKSITMHQTPKTSYNVNDLLDITDGEILVTRAVGEPEAKEITKD

-1773 KLTLTVSYTENGVTK
+1773 KLTLTVSYTENGITK

-2172 QELTITYNEKSL
+2172 QELTIIYNEKSL

-2226 GVNGNTISLT
+2226 GVNENTISLT

-2394 NLTKDM
+2394 NLTKDI

-2531 DNKKDDNQKNNN
+2531 DNKTDDNQKNNN

-2549 NSKNNVK
+2549 NSKNNAK

-2565 EPSNTEDKAE
+2565 VPSNTEDKVE

-2611 NQNPPTDVMEN
+2611 NQNSPTDVMEN

>member
-49 YDENDEEFEDVIKPD
+49 YDENDKEFEDVIKPD

-244 AGSVVTISYSDDS
+244 VGSVVTISYSDDS

-325 DAIDLTG
+325 DTIDLTG

-358 VLADINSSNIQGNK
+358 GLADINSSNIQGNK

-403 VTVNDSISEI
+403 VIVNDSISEI

-544 SMNKIGTQNVIVSYI
+544 SMNTIGTQNVIVSYT

-746 GITKQTSYSIT
+746 GVTKQTSYSIT
-757 VKDAVTGIE
+757 VKDAVTGIG
-766 IKTNPNKTEYKYGEE
+766 IKTNPNKTQYKYGEE
-781 LDLTGATISVVK
+781 LDLTGATISAVK

-829 TFKVTVKDYV
+829 TFKVNVKDYV

-876 AKNPETITESMIKTT
+876 AKTPETLTESMIKTT
-891 YNKGTIN
+891 YNKETIN
-898 KQSLKVEYEDEDANS
+898 KQSLKVEYEDED
-913 ATKGEKFEATLN
+913 
-925 VTLSDVVSKI
+925 V
-935 TITKPT
+935 
-941 KTNYNH
+941 
-947 GEELDLTGGKIE
+947 
-959 VTTASGLSK
+959 
-968 EVPIEESMIT
+968 
-978 ENGTTVN
+978 
-985 MSPSKDD
+985 
-992 YGENT
+992 
-997 TVTKILTITY
+997 
-1007 EEGGKKETASYPI
+1007 
-1020 IIINDVKSVA
+1020 
-1030 MNKTPK
+1030 
-1036 TSYNVNDLL
+1036 
-1045 DVTDGEILVTRA
+1045 
-1057 VGEPEAK
+1057 
-1064 EITKD
+1064 
-1069 MVTGFDNTKENTK
+1069 
-1082 LTLTVSY
+1082 
-1089 TENGITKTTTY
+1089 
-1100 DVSVKDIVTGIE
+1100 
-1112 IKTNPNKTEYKYGE
+1112 
-1126 ELDLTGAT
+1126 
-1134 ISVVKGSGTVEI
+1134 
-1146 PVTEDMVS
+1146 
-1154 GYDKEK
+1154 
-1160 LGEQTIKV
+1160 
-1168 TYGGEETTFKVTV
+1168 
-1181 KDYVTKIEV
+1181 
-1190 VPADVTGKYNDEL
+1190 
-1203 SQIISA
+1203 
-1209 NDIKYVVTYAKEGAK
+1209 
-1224 NPETITESMIKT
+1224 
-1236 TYNKGTINKQSLK
+1236 
-1249 VEYED
+1249 
-1254 EDANSAT
+1254 NSAT

-1387 NDLLDVTDGEILVT
+1387 NDLLDITDGEILVT
-1401 RAVGDPEAKEITKDM
+1401 RAVGEPEAKEITKDM

-1432 VSYTENGITKTT
+1432 VSYTENGI
-1444 TYDVSVKD
+1444 
-1452 IVTGI
+1452 
-1457 EIKTNPNKTEYKYG
+1457 
-1471 EELDLTGATI
+1471 
-1481 SVVKGSGTVEIPVT
+1481 
-1495 EDMVSGY
+1495 
-1502 DKEKLGE
+1502 
-1509 QTIKVTYGGEET
+1509 
-1521 TFKVTVKDY
+1521 
-1530 VTKIEVVP
+1530 
-1538 ADVTGK
+1538 
-1544 YNDELSQIISA
+1544 
-1555 NDIKYVVTYAK
+1555 
-1566 EGAKTPE
+1566 
-1573 TLTESMIKT
+1573 
-1582 TYNKGTINKQSLKVE
+1582 
-1597 YEDEDVNS
+1597 
-1605 ATKGEKFEATLN
+1605 
-1617 VTLSDVVSKIT
+1617 
-1628 ITKPT
+1628 
-1633 KTNYNH
+1633 
-1639 GEELD
+1639 
-1644 LTGGKIEVTTASGLS
+1644 
-1659 KEVPIEESMITE
+1659 
-1671 NGTTVNMS
+1671 
-1679 PSKDDYGENT
+1679 
-1689 TVTKIL
+1689 
-1695 TITYEEGGKK
+1695 
-1705 ETASYPIIIINDVK
+1705 
-1719 SVAMNKTPK
+1719 
-1728 TSYNVNDLLDVT
+1728 
-1740 DGEILI
+1740 
-1746 TRAVGDPETKEITKD
+1746 
-1761 MVTGFDSTKENT
+1761 
-1773 KLTLTVSYTENGVTK
+1773 TK

-2172 QELTITYNEKSL
+2172 QELTIIYNEKSL

-2226 GVNGNTISLT
+2226 GVNENTISLT

-2394 NLTKDM
+2394 NLTKDI

-2531 DNKKDDNQKNNN
+2531 DNKTDDNQKNNN

-2549 NSKNNVK
+2549 NSKNNAK

-2565 EPSNTEDKAE
+2565 VPSNTEDKVE

-2611 NQNPPTDVMEN
+2611 NQNSPTDVMEN

>member
-49 YDENDEEFEDVIKPD
+49 YDENDKEFEDIIKPD

-244 AGSVVTISYSDDS
+244 VGSVVTISYSDDS

-325 DAIDLTG
+325 DTIDLTG

-358 VLADINSSNIQGNK
+358 GLADINSSNIQGNK

-403 VTVNDSISEI
+403 VIVNDSISEI

-544 SMNKIGTQNVIVSYI
+544 SMNTIGTQNVIVSYT

-746 GITKQTSYSIT
+746 GVTKQTSYSIT
-757 VKDAVTGIE
+757 VKDAVTGIG
-766 IKTNPNKTEYKYGEE
+766 IKTNPNKTQYKYGEE

-829 TFKVTVKDYV
+829 TFKV
-839 TKIEV
+839 
-844 VPADVTGKYNDE
+844 N
-856 LSQIISA
+856 
-863 NDIKYVVTYAKEG
+863 
-876 AKNPETITESMIKTT
+876 
-891 YNKGTIN
+891 
-898 KQSLKVEYEDEDANS
+898 
-913 ATKGEKFEATLN
+913 
-925 VTLSDVVSKI
+925 
-935 TITKPT
+935 
-941 KTNYNH
+941 
-947 GEELDLTGGKIE
+947 
-959 VTTASGLSK
+959 
-968 EVPIEESMIT
+968 
-978 ENGTTVN
+978 
-985 MSPSKDD
+985 
-992 YGENT
+992 
-997 TVTKILTITY
+997 
-1007 EEGGKKETASYPI
+1007 
-1020 IIINDVKSVA
+1020 
-1030 MNKTPK
+1030 
-1036 TSYNVNDLL
+1036 
-1045 DVTDGEILVTRA
+1045 
-1057 VGEPEAK
+1057 
-1064 EITKD
+1064 
-1069 MVTGFDNTKENTK
+1069 
-1082 LTLTVSY
+1082 
-1089 TENGITKTTTY
+1089 
-1100 DVSVKDIVTGIE
+1100 
-1112 IKTNPNKTEYKYGE
+1112 
-1126 ELDLTGAT
+1126 
-1134 ISVVKGSGTVEI
+1134 
-1146 PVTEDMVS
+1146 
-1154 GYDKEK
+1154 
-1160 LGEQTIKV
+1160 
-1168 TYGGEETTFKVTV
+1168 
-1181 KDYVTKIEV
+1181 
-1190 VPADVTGKYNDEL
+1190 
-1203 SQIISA
+1203 
-1209 NDIKYVVTYAKEGAK
+1209 
-1224 NPETITESMIKT
+1224 
-1236 TYNKGTINKQSLK
+1236 
-1249 VEYED
+1249 
-1254 EDANSAT
+1254 
-1261 KGEKFE
+1261 
-1267 ATLNVTLSDVVSKIT
+1267 
-1282 ITKPTKTNYNHGEE
+1282 
-1296 LDLTGGK
+1296 
-1303 IEVTTASGL
+1303 
-1312 SKEVP
+1312 
-1317 IEGSMITENGTTV
+1317 
-1330 NMSPSKDDYG
+1330 
-1340 ENTTVTKILTI
+1340 
-1351 TYEEGG
+1351 
-1357 KKETAS
+1357 
-1363 YPIIIVNDVK
+1363 
-1373 SITMHQ
+1373 
-1379 TPKTSYNV
+1379 
-1387 NDLLDVTDGEILVT
+1387 
-1401 RAVGDPEAKEITKDM
+1401 
-1416 VTGFD
+1416 
-1421 STKENTKLTLT
+1421 
-1432 VSYTENGITKTT
+1432 
-1444 TYDVSVKD
+1444 
-1452 IVTGI
+1452 
-1457 EIKTNPNKTEYKYG
+1457 
-1471 EELDLTGATI
+1471 
-1481 SVVKGSGTVEIPVT
+1481 
-1495 EDMVSGY
+1495 
-1502 DKEKLGE
+1502 
-1509 QTIKVTYGGEET
+1509 
-1521 TFKVTVKDY
+1521 VKDY

-1659 KEVPIEESMITE
+1659 KEVPIEGSMITE

-1705 ETASYPIIIINDVK
+1705 ETASYSIIIVNDVK
-1719 SVAMNKTPK
+1719 SITMHQTPK
-1728 TSYNVNDLLDVT
+1728 TSYNVNDLLDIT
-1740 DGEILI
+1740 DGEILV
-1746 TRAVGDPETKEITKD
+1746 TRAVGEPETKEITKD

-1773 KLTLTVSYTENGVTK
+1773 KLTLTVSYIENGITK

-1830 KGSGTIEIP
+1830 KGSVTIEIP

-1845 SGYDKEKLGEQTI
+1845 IGYDKEKLGEQTI

-2172 QELTITYNEKSL
+2172 QELTIIYNEKSL

-2394 NLTKDM
+2394 NLTKDI

-2531 DNKKDDNQKNNN
+2531 DNKTDDNQKNNN

-2549 NSKNNVK
+2549 NSKNNAK

-2565 EPSNTEDKAE
+2565 VPSNTEDKVE

-2611 NQNPPTDVMEN
+2611 NQNSPTDVMEN

>member
-49 YDENDEEFEDVIKPD
+49 YDENDKEFEDVIKPD

-244 AGSVVTISYSDDS
+244 VGSVVTISYSDDS

-325 DAIDLTG
+325 DTIDLTG

-358 VLADINSSNIQGNK
+358 GLADINSSNIQGNK

-403 VTVNDSISEI
+403 VIVNDSISEI

-544 SMNKIGTQNVIVSYI
+544 SMNTIGTQNVIVSYT

-746 GITKQTSYSIT
+746 GVTKQTSYSIT
-757 VKDAVTGIE
+757 VKDAVTGIG
-766 IKTNPNKTEYKYGEE
+766 IKTNPNKTQYKYGEE
-781 LDLTGATISVVK
+781 LDLTGATISVVN

-829 TFKVTVKDYV
+829 TFKVNVKDYV

-876 AKNPETITESMIKTT
+876 AKTPETLTESMIKTT

-898 KQSLKVEYEDEDANS
+898 KQSLKVEYEDED
-913 ATKGEKFEATLN
+913 
-925 VTLSDVVSKI
+925 V
-935 TITKPT
+935 
-941 KTNYNH
+941 
-947 GEELDLTGGKIE
+947 
-959 VTTASGLSK
+959 
-968 EVPIEESMIT
+968 
-978 ENGTTVN
+978 
-985 MSPSKDD
+985 
-992 YGENT
+992 
-997 TVTKILTITY
+997 
-1007 EEGGKKETASYPI
+1007 
-1020 IIINDVKSVA
+1020 
-1030 MNKTPK
+1030 
-1036 TSYNVNDLL
+1036 
-1045 DVTDGEILVTRA
+1045 
-1057 VGEPEAK
+1057 
-1064 EITKD
+1064 
-1069 MVTGFDNTKENTK
+1069 
-1082 LTLTVSY
+1082 
-1089 TENGITKTTTY
+1089 
-1100 DVSVKDIVTGIE
+1100 
-1112 IKTNPNKTEYKYGE
+1112 
-1126 ELDLTGAT
+1126 
-1134 ISVVKGSGTVEI
+1134 
-1146 PVTEDMVS
+1146 
-1154 GYDKEK
+1154 
-1160 LGEQTIKV
+1160 
-1168 TYGGEETTFKVTV
+1168 
-1181 KDYVTKIEV
+1181 
-1190 VPADVTGKYNDEL
+1190 
-1203 SQIISA
+1203 
-1209 NDIKYVVTYAKEGAK
+1209 
-1224 NPETITESMIKT
+1224 
-1236 TYNKGTINKQSLK
+1236 
-1249 VEYED
+1249 
-1254 EDANSAT
+1254 NSAT

-1401 RAVGDPEAKEITKDM
+1401 RAVGE
-1416 VTGFD
+1416 
-1421 STKENTKLTLT
+1421 
-1432 VSYTENGITKTT
+1432 
-1444 TYDVSVKD
+1444 
-1452 IVTGI
+1452 
-1457 EIKTNPNKTEYKYG
+1457 
-1471 EELDLTGATI
+1471 
-1481 SVVKGSGTVEIPVT
+1481 
-1495 EDMVSGY
+1495 
-1502 DKEKLGE
+1502 
-1509 QTIKVTYGGEET
+1509 
-1521 TFKVTVKDY
+1521 
-1530 VTKIEVVP
+1530 
-1538 ADVTGK
+1538 
-1544 YNDELSQIISA
+1544 
-1555 NDIKYVVTYAK
+1555 
-1566 EGAKTPE
+1566 
-1573 TLTESMIKT
+1573 
-1582 TYNKGTINKQSLKVE
+1582 
-1597 YEDEDVNS
+1597 
-1605 ATKGEKFEATLN
+1605 
-1617 VTLSDVVSKIT
+1617 
-1628 ITKPT
+1628 
-1633 KTNYNH
+1633 
-1639 GEELD
+1639 
-1644 LTGGKIEVTTASGLS
+1644 
-1659 KEVPIEESMITE
+1659 
-1671 NGTTVNMS
+1671 
-1679 PSKDDYGENT
+1679 
-1689 TVTKIL
+1689 
-1695 TITYEEGGKK
+1695 
-1705 ETASYPIIIINDVK
+1705 
-1719 SVAMNKTPK
+1719 
-1728 TSYNVNDLLDVT
+1728 
-1740 DGEILI
+1740 
-1746 TRAVGDPETKEITKD
+1746 PETKEITKD

-1773 KLTLTVSYTENGVTK
+1773 KLTLTVSYTENGITK

-2394 NLTKDM
+2394 NLTKDI

-2531 DNKKDDNQKNNN
+2531 DNKTDDNQKNNN

-2549 NSKNNVK
+2549 NSKNNAK

-2565 EPSNTEDKAE
+2565 VPSNTEDKVE

-2611 NQNPPTDVMEN
+2611 NQNSPTDVMEN

>member
-49 YDENDEEFEDVIKPD
+49 YDENDKEFEDIIKPD

-244 AGSVVTISYSDDS
+244 VGSVVTISYSDDS

-325 DAIDLTG
+325 DTIDLTG

-358 VLADINSSNIQGNK
+358 GLADINSSNIQGNK

-403 VTVNDSISEI
+403 VIVNDSISEI

-544 SMNKIGTQNVIVSYI
+544 SMNTIGTQNVIVSYT

-746 GITKQTSYSIT
+746 GVTKQTSYSIT
-757 VKDAVTGIE
+757 VKDAVTGIG
-766 IKTNPNKTEYKYGEE
+766 IKTNPNKTQYKYGEE
-781 LDLTGATISVVK
+781 LDLTGATISAVK

-829 TFKVTVKDYV
+829 TFKV
-839 TKIEV
+839 
-844 VPADVTGKYNDE
+844 N
-856 LSQIISA
+856 
-863 NDIKYVVTYAKEG
+863 
-876 AKNPETITESMIKTT
+876 
-891 YNKGTIN
+891 
-898 KQSLKVEYEDEDANS
+898 
-913 ATKGEKFEATLN
+913 
-925 VTLSDVVSKI
+925 
-935 TITKPT
+935 
-941 KTNYNH
+941 
-947 GEELDLTGGKIE
+947 
-959 VTTASGLSK
+959 
-968 EVPIEESMIT
+968 
-978 ENGTTVN
+978 
-985 MSPSKDD
+985 
-992 YGENT
+992 
-997 TVTKILTITY
+997 
-1007 EEGGKKETASYPI
+1007 
-1020 IIINDVKSVA
+1020 
-1030 MNKTPK
+1030 
-1036 TSYNVNDLL
+1036 
-1045 DVTDGEILVTRA
+1045 
-1057 VGEPEAK
+1057 
-1064 EITKD
+1064 
-1069 MVTGFDNTKENTK
+1069 
-1082 LTLTVSY
+1082 
-1089 TENGITKTTTY
+1089 
-1100 DVSVKDIVTGIE
+1100 
-1112 IKTNPNKTEYKYGE
+1112 
-1126 ELDLTGAT
+1126 
-1134 ISVVKGSGTVEI
+1134 
-1146 PVTEDMVS
+1146 
-1154 GYDKEK
+1154 
-1160 LGEQTIKV
+1160 
-1168 TYGGEETTFKVTV
+1168 
-1181 KDYVTKIEV
+1181 
-1190 VPADVTGKYNDEL
+1190 
-1203 SQIISA
+1203 
-1209 NDIKYVVTYAKEGAK
+1209 
-1224 NPETITESMIKT
+1224 
-1236 TYNKGTINKQSLK
+1236 
-1249 VEYED
+1249 
-1254 EDANSAT
+1254 
-1261 KGEKFE
+1261 
-1267 ATLNVTLSDVVSKIT
+1267 
-1282 ITKPTKTNYNHGEE
+1282 
-1296 LDLTGGK
+1296 
-1303 IEVTTASGL
+1303 
-1312 SKEVP
+1312 
-1317 IEGSMITENGTTV
+1317 
-1330 NMSPSKDDYG
+1330 
-1340 ENTTVTKILTI
+1340 
-1351 TYEEGG
+1351 
-1357 KKETAS
+1357 
-1363 YPIIIVNDVK
+1363 
-1373 SITMHQ
+1373 
-1379 TPKTSYNV
+1379 
-1387 NDLLDVTDGEILVT
+1387 
-1401 RAVGDPEAKEITKDM
+1401 
-1416 VTGFD
+1416 
-1421 STKENTKLTLT
+1421 
-1432 VSYTENGITKTT
+1432 
-1444 TYDVSVKD
+1444 
-1452 IVTGI
+1452 
-1457 EIKTNPNKTEYKYG
+1457 
-1471 EELDLTGATI
+1471 
-1481 SVVKGSGTVEIPVT
+1481 
-1495 EDMVSGY
+1495 
-1502 DKEKLGE
+1502 
-1509 QTIKVTYGGEET
+1509 
-1521 TFKVTVKDY
+1521 VKDY

-1659 KEVPIEESMITE
+1659 KEVPIEGSMITE

-1705 ETASYPIIIINDVK
+1705 EIASYPIIIVNDVK
-1719 SVAMNKTPK
+1719 SITMHQTPK

-1740 DGEILI
+1740 DGEILV
-1746 TRAVGDPETKEITKD
+1746 TRAVGEPEAKEITKD

-1773 KLTLTVSYTENGVTK
+1773 KLTLTVSYIENGITK

-2172 QELTITYNEKSL
+2172 QELTIIYNEKSL

-2226 GVNGNTISLT
+2226 GVNENTISLT

-2394 NLTKDM
+2394 NLTKDI

-2428 VEDRLL
+2428 IEDRLL

-2531 DNKKDDNQKNNN
+2531 DNKTDDNQKNNN

-2549 NSKNNVK
+2549 NSKNNAK

-2565 EPSNTEDKAE
+2565 VPSNTEDKVE

-2611 NQNPPTDVMEN
+2611 NQNSPTDVMEN

>member
-49 YDENDEEFEDVIKPD
+49 YDENDKEFEDIIKPD

-244 AGSVVTISYSDDS
+244 VGSVVTISYSDDS

-325 DAIDLTG
+325 DTIDLTG

-358 VLADINSSNIQGNK
+358 GLADINSSNIQGNK

-403 VTVNDSISEI
+403 VIVNDSISEI

-544 SMNKIGTQNVIVSYI
+544 SMNTIGTQNVIVSYT

-746 GITKQTSYSIT
+746 GVTKQTSYSIT
-757 VKDAVTGIE
+757 VKDAVTGIG
-766 IKTNPNKTEYKYGEE
+766 IKTNPNKTQYKYGEE
-781 LDLTGATISVVK
+781 LDLTGATISAVK

-829 TFKVTVKDYV
+829 TFKVNVKDYV

-876 AKNPETITESMIKTT
+876 AKTPETLTESMIKTT

-898 KQSLKVEYEDEDANS
+898 KQSLKVEYEDED
-913 ATKGEKFEATLN
+913 
-925 VTLSDVVSKI
+925 V
-935 TITKPT
+935 
-941 KTNYNH
+941 
-947 GEELDLTGGKIE
+947 
-959 VTTASGLSK
+959 
-968 EVPIEESMIT
+968 
-978 ENGTTVN
+978 
-985 MSPSKDD
+985 
-992 YGENT
+992 
-997 TVTKILTITY
+997 
-1007 EEGGKKETASYPI
+1007 
-1020 IIINDVKSVA
+1020 
-1030 MNKTPK
+1030 
-1036 TSYNVNDLL
+1036 
-1045 DVTDGEILVTRA
+1045 
-1057 VGEPEAK
+1057 
-1064 EITKD
+1064 
-1069 MVTGFDNTKENTK
+1069 
-1082 LTLTVSY
+1082 
-1089 TENGITKTTTY
+1089 
-1100 DVSVKDIVTGIE
+1100 
-1112 IKTNPNKTEYKYGE
+1112 
-1126 ELDLTGAT
+1126 
-1134 ISVVKGSGTVEI
+1134 
-1146 PVTEDMVS
+1146 
-1154 GYDKEK
+1154 
-1160 LGEQTIKV
+1160 
-1168 TYGGEETTFKVTV
+1168 
-1181 KDYVTKIEV
+1181 
-1190 VPADVTGKYNDEL
+1190 
-1203 SQIISA
+1203 
-1209 NDIKYVVTYAKEGAK
+1209 
-1224 NPETITESMIKT
+1224 
-1236 TYNKGTINKQSLK
+1236 
-1249 VEYED
+1249 
-1254 EDANSAT
+1254 NSAT

-1401 RAVGDPEAKEITKDM
+1401 RAVGEPEAKEITKDM

-1421 STKENTKLTLT
+1421 SAKENTKLTLT
-1432 VSYTENGITKTT
+1432 VSYIENGI
-1444 TYDVSVKD
+1444 
-1452 IVTGI
+1452 
-1457 EIKTNPNKTEYKYG
+1457 
-1471 EELDLTGATI
+1471 
-1481 SVVKGSGTVEIPVT
+1481 
-1495 EDMVSGY
+1495 
-1502 DKEKLGE
+1502 
-1509 QTIKVTYGGEET
+1509 
-1521 TFKVTVKDY
+1521 
-1530 VTKIEVVP
+1530 
-1538 ADVTGK
+1538 
-1544 YNDELSQIISA
+1544 
-1555 NDIKYVVTYAK
+1555 
-1566 EGAKTPE
+1566 
-1573 TLTESMIKT
+1573 
-1582 TYNKGTINKQSLKVE
+1582 
-1597 YEDEDVNS
+1597 
-1605 ATKGEKFEATLN
+1605 
-1617 VTLSDVVSKIT
+1617 
-1628 ITKPT
+1628 
-1633 KTNYNH
+1633 
-1639 GEELD
+1639 
-1644 LTGGKIEVTTASGLS
+1644 
-1659 KEVPIEESMITE
+1659 
-1671 NGTTVNMS
+1671 
-1679 PSKDDYGENT
+1679 
-1689 TVTKIL
+1689 
-1695 TITYEEGGKK
+1695 
-1705 ETASYPIIIINDVK
+1705 
-1719 SVAMNKTPK
+1719 
-1728 TSYNVNDLLDVT
+1728 
-1740 DGEILI
+1740 
-1746 TRAVGDPETKEITKD
+1746 
-1761 MVTGFDSTKENT
+1761 
-1773 KLTLTVSYTENGVTK
+1773 TK

-2394 NLTKDM
+2394 NLTKDI

-2493 NYGGFDN
+2493 SYGGFDN

-2531 DNKKDDNQKNNN
+2531 DNKTDDNQKNNN
-2543 QGNNQS
+2543 QGNSQS
-2549 NSKNNVK
+2549 NSKNNAK

-2565 EPSNTEDKAE
+2565 VPSNTEDKVE

-2611 NQNPPTDVMEN
+2611 NQNSPTDVMEN
-2622 LKNIL
+2622 FKNIL

>member
-49 YDENDEEFEDVIKPD
+49 YDENDKEFEDIIKPD

-244 AGSVVTISYSDDS
+244 VGSVVTISYSDDS

-325 DAIDLTG
+325 DTIDLTG

-358 VLADINSSNIQGNK
+358 GLADINSSNIQGNK

-403 VTVNDSISEI
+403 VIVNDSISEI

-544 SMNKIGTQNVIVSYI
+544 SMNTIGTQNVIVSYT

-746 GITKQTSYSIT
+746 GVTKQTSYSIT
-757 VKDAVTGIE
+757 VKDAVTGIG
-766 IKTNPNKTEYKYGEE
+766 IKTNPNKTQYKYGEE

-829 TFKVTVKDYV
+829 TFKV
-839 TKIEV
+839 
-844 VPADVTGKYNDE
+844 N
-856 LSQIISA
+856 
-863 NDIKYVVTYAKEG
+863 
-876 AKNPETITESMIKTT
+876 
-891 YNKGTIN
+891 
-898 KQSLKVEYEDEDANS
+898 
-913 ATKGEKFEATLN
+913 
-925 VTLSDVVSKI
+925 
-935 TITKPT
+935 
-941 KTNYNH
+941 
-947 GEELDLTGGKIE
+947 
-959 VTTASGLSK
+959 
-968 EVPIEESMIT
+968 
-978 ENGTTVN
+978 
-985 MSPSKDD
+985 
-992 YGENT
+992 
-997 TVTKILTITY
+997 
-1007 EEGGKKETASYPI
+1007 
-1020 IIINDVKSVA
+1020 
-1030 MNKTPK
+1030 
-1036 TSYNVNDLL
+1036 
-1045 DVTDGEILVTRA
+1045 
-1057 VGEPEAK
+1057 
-1064 EITKD
+1064 
-1069 MVTGFDNTKENTK
+1069 
-1082 LTLTVSY
+1082 
-1089 TENGITKTTTY
+1089 
-1100 DVSVKDIVTGIE
+1100 
-1112 IKTNPNKTEYKYGE
+1112 
-1126 ELDLTGAT
+1126 
-1134 ISVVKGSGTVEI
+1134 
-1146 PVTEDMVS
+1146 
-1154 GYDKEK
+1154 
-1160 LGEQTIKV
+1160 
-1168 TYGGEETTFKVTV
+1168 
-1181 KDYVTKIEV
+1181 
-1190 VPADVTGKYNDEL
+1190 
-1203 SQIISA
+1203 
-1209 NDIKYVVTYAKEGAK
+1209 
-1224 NPETITESMIKT
+1224 
-1236 TYNKGTINKQSLK
+1236 
-1249 VEYED
+1249 
-1254 EDANSAT
+1254 
-1261 KGEKFE
+1261 
-1267 ATLNVTLSDVVSKIT
+1267 
-1282 ITKPTKTNYNHGEE
+1282 
-1296 LDLTGGK
+1296 
-1303 IEVTTASGL
+1303 
-1312 SKEVP
+1312 
-1317 IEGSMITENGTTV
+1317 
-1330 NMSPSKDDYG
+1330 
-1340 ENTTVTKILTI
+1340 
-1351 TYEEGG
+1351 
-1357 KKETAS
+1357 
-1363 YPIIIVNDVK
+1363 
-1373 SITMHQ
+1373 
-1379 TPKTSYNV
+1379 
-1387 NDLLDVTDGEILVT
+1387 
-1401 RAVGDPEAKEITKDM
+1401 
-1416 VTGFD
+1416 
-1421 STKENTKLTLT
+1421 
-1432 VSYTENGITKTT
+1432 
-1444 TYDVSVKD
+1444 
-1452 IVTGI
+1452 
-1457 EIKTNPNKTEYKYG
+1457 
-1471 EELDLTGATI
+1471 
-1481 SVVKGSGTVEIPVT
+1481 
-1495 EDMVSGY
+1495 
-1502 DKEKLGE
+1502 
-1509 QTIKVTYGGEET
+1509 
-1521 TFKVTVKDY
+1521 VKDY

-1659 KEVPIEESMITE
+1659 KEVPIEGSMITE

-1705 ETASYPIIIINDVK
+1705 ETASYPIIIVNDVK
-1719 SVAMNKTPK
+1719 SITMHQTPK
-1728 TSYNVNDLLDVT
+1728 TSYNVNDLLDIT
-1740 DGEILI
+1740 DGEILV
-1746 TRAVGDPETKEITKD
+1746 TRAVGEPETKEITKD

-1773 KLTLTVSYTENGVTK
+1773 KLTLTVSYTENGITK

-1858 KVTYGGEE
+1858 KVTYGGEK

-2172 QELTITYNEKSL
+2172 QELTIIYNEKSL

-2226 GVNGNTISLT
+2226 GVNENTISLT

-2394 NLTKDM
+2394 NLTKDI

-2531 DNKKDDNQKNNN
+2531 DNKTDDNQKNNN
-2543 QGNNQS
+2543 QGNSQS
-2549 NSKNNVK
+2549 NSKNNAK

-2565 EPSNTEDKAE
+2565 VPSNTEDKVE

-2611 NQNPPTDVMEN
+2611 NQNSPTDVMEN

>member
-49 YDENDEEFEDVIKPD
+49 YDENDKEFEDIIKPD

-244 AGSVVTISYSDDS
+244 VGSVVTISYSDDS

-325 DAIDLTG
+325 DTIDLTG

-358 VLADINSSNIQGNK
+358 GLADINSSNIQGNK

-403 VTVNDSISEI
+403 VIVNDSISEI

-544 SMNKIGTQNVIVSYI
+544 SMNTIGTQNVIVSYT

-746 GITKQTSYSIT
+746 GVTKQTSYSIT
-757 VKDAVTGIE
+757 VKDAVTGIG
-766 IKTNPNKTEYKYGEE
+766 IKTNPNKTQYKYGEE
-781 LDLTGATISVVK
+781 LDLTGATISAVK

-829 TFKVTVKDYV
+829 TFKV
-839 TKIEV
+839 
-844 VPADVTGKYNDE
+844 N
-856 LSQIISA
+856 
-863 NDIKYVVTYAKEG
+863 
-876 AKNPETITESMIKTT
+876 
-891 YNKGTIN
+891 
-898 KQSLKVEYEDEDANS
+898 
-913 ATKGEKFEATLN
+913 
-925 VTLSDVVSKI
+925 
-935 TITKPT
+935 
-941 KTNYNH
+941 
-947 GEELDLTGGKIE
+947 
-959 VTTASGLSK
+959 
-968 EVPIEESMIT
+968 
-978 ENGTTVN
+978 
-985 MSPSKDD
+985 
-992 YGENT
+992 
-997 TVTKILTITY
+997 
-1007 EEGGKKETASYPI
+1007 
-1020 IIINDVKSVA
+1020 
-1030 MNKTPK
+1030 
-1036 TSYNVNDLL
+1036 
-1045 DVTDGEILVTRA
+1045 
-1057 VGEPEAK
+1057 
-1064 EITKD
+1064 
-1069 MVTGFDNTKENTK
+1069 
-1082 LTLTVSY
+1082 
-1089 TENGITKTTTY
+1089 
-1100 DVSVKDIVTGIE
+1100 
-1112 IKTNPNKTEYKYGE
+1112 
-1126 ELDLTGAT
+1126 
-1134 ISVVKGSGTVEI
+1134 
-1146 PVTEDMVS
+1146 
-1154 GYDKEK
+1154 
-1160 LGEQTIKV
+1160 
-1168 TYGGEETTFKVTV
+1168 
-1181 KDYVTKIEV
+1181 
-1190 VPADVTGKYNDEL
+1190 
-1203 SQIISA
+1203 
-1209 NDIKYVVTYAKEGAK
+1209 
-1224 NPETITESMIKT
+1224 
-1236 TYNKGTINKQSLK
+1236 
-1249 VEYED
+1249 
-1254 EDANSAT
+1254 
-1261 KGEKFE
+1261 
-1267 ATLNVTLSDVVSKIT
+1267 
-1282 ITKPTKTNYNHGEE
+1282 
-1296 LDLTGGK
+1296 
-1303 IEVTTASGL
+1303 
-1312 SKEVP
+1312 
-1317 IEGSMITENGTTV
+1317 
-1330 NMSPSKDDYG
+1330 
-1340 ENTTVTKILTI
+1340 
-1351 TYEEGG
+1351 
-1357 KKETAS
+1357 
-1363 YPIIIVNDVK
+1363 
-1373 SITMHQ
+1373 
-1379 TPKTSYNV
+1379 
-1387 NDLLDVTDGEILVT
+1387 
-1401 RAVGDPEAKEITKDM
+1401 
-1416 VTGFD
+1416 
-1421 STKENTKLTLT
+1421 
-1432 VSYTENGITKTT
+1432 
-1444 TYDVSVKD
+1444 
-1452 IVTGI
+1452 
-1457 EIKTNPNKTEYKYG
+1457 
-1471 EELDLTGATI
+1471 
-1481 SVVKGSGTVEIPVT
+1481 
-1495 EDMVSGY
+1495 
-1502 DKEKLGE
+1502 
-1509 QTIKVTYGGEET
+1509 
-1521 TFKVTVKDY
+1521 VKDY

-1659 KEVPIEESMITE
+1659 KEVPIEGSMITE

-1705 ETASYPIIIINDVK
+1705 EIASYPIIIVNDVK
-1719 SVAMNKTPK
+1719 SITMHQTPK
-1728 TSYNVNDLLDVT
+1728 TSYNVNDLLDIT
-1740 DGEILI
+1740 DGEILV
-1746 TRAVGDPETKEITKD
+1746 TRAVGEPEAKEITKD

-1773 KLTLTVSYTENGVTK
+1773 KLTLTVSYIENGITK

-2051 SLNLDGAKIT
+2051 SLNLDRAKIT

-2172 QELTITYNEKSL
+2172 QELTIIYNEKSL

-2394 NLTKDM
+2394 NLTKDI

-2516 SDNNQTDNKPGNNQT
+2516 SDNNQTDNKP
-2531 DNKKDDNQKNNN
+2531 DDNQKNNN
-2543 QGNNQS
+2543 QGNSQS
-2549 NSKNNVK
+2549 NSKNNAK

-2565 EPSNTEDKAE
+2565 VPSNTEDKVE

-2611 NQNPPTDVMEN
+2611 NQNSPTDVMEN

>member
-49 YDENDEEFEDVIKPD
+49 YDENDKEFEDIIKPD

-244 AGSVVTISYSDDS
+244 VGSVVTISYSDDS

-325 DAIDLTG
+325 DTIDLTG

-358 VLADINSSNIQGNK
+358 GLADINSSNIQGNK

-403 VTVNDSISEI
+403 VIVNDSISEI

-544 SMNKIGTQNVIVSYI
+544 SMNTIGTQNVIVSYT

-746 GITKQTSYSIT
+746 GVTKQTSYSIT
-757 VKDAVTGIE
+757 VKDAVTGIG
-766 IKTNPNKTEYKYGEE
+766 IKTNPNKTQYKYGEE

-829 TFKVTVKDYV
+829 TFKVNVKDYV

-876 AKNPETITESMIKTT
+876 AKTPETLTESMIKTT

-898 KQSLKVEYEDEDANS
+898 KQSLKVEYEDED
-913 ATKGEKFEATLN
+913 
-925 VTLSDVVSKI
+925 V
-935 TITKPT
+935 
-941 KTNYNH
+941 
-947 GEELDLTGGKIE
+947 
-959 VTTASGLSK
+959 
-968 EVPIEESMIT
+968 
-978 ENGTTVN
+978 
-985 MSPSKDD
+985 
-992 YGENT
+992 
-997 TVTKILTITY
+997 
-1007 EEGGKKETASYPI
+1007 
-1020 IIINDVKSVA
+1020 
-1030 MNKTPK
+1030 
-1036 TSYNVNDLL
+1036 
-1045 DVTDGEILVTRA
+1045 
-1057 VGEPEAK
+1057 
-1064 EITKD
+1064 
-1069 MVTGFDNTKENTK
+1069 
-1082 LTLTVSY
+1082 
-1089 TENGITKTTTY
+1089 
-1100 DVSVKDIVTGIE
+1100 
-1112 IKTNPNKTEYKYGE
+1112 
-1126 ELDLTGAT
+1126 
-1134 ISVVKGSGTVEI
+1134 
-1146 PVTEDMVS
+1146 
-1154 GYDKEK
+1154 
-1160 LGEQTIKV
+1160 
-1168 TYGGEETTFKVTV
+1168 
-1181 KDYVTKIEV
+1181 
-1190 VPADVTGKYNDEL
+1190 
-1203 SQIISA
+1203 
-1209 NDIKYVVTYAKEGAK
+1209 
-1224 NPETITESMIKT
+1224 
-1236 TYNKGTINKQSLK
+1236 
-1249 VEYED
+1249 
-1254 EDANSAT
+1254 NSAT

-1401 RAVGDPEAKEITKDM
+1401 RAVGE
-1416 VTGFD
+1416 
-1421 STKENTKLTLT
+1421 
-1432 VSYTENGITKTT
+1432 
-1444 TYDVSVKD
+1444 
-1452 IVTGI
+1452 
-1457 EIKTNPNKTEYKYG
+1457 
-1471 EELDLTGATI
+1471 
-1481 SVVKGSGTVEIPVT
+1481 
-1495 EDMVSGY
+1495 
-1502 DKEKLGE
+1502 
-1509 QTIKVTYGGEET
+1509 
-1521 TFKVTVKDY
+1521 
-1530 VTKIEVVP
+1530 
-1538 ADVTGK
+1538 
-1544 YNDELSQIISA
+1544 
-1555 NDIKYVVTYAK
+1555 
-1566 EGAKTPE
+1566 
-1573 TLTESMIKT
+1573 
-1582 TYNKGTINKQSLKVE
+1582 
-1597 YEDEDVNS
+1597 
-1605 ATKGEKFEATLN
+1605 
-1617 VTLSDVVSKIT
+1617 
-1628 ITKPT
+1628 
-1633 KTNYNH
+1633 
-1639 GEELD
+1639 
-1644 LTGGKIEVTTASGLS
+1644 
-1659 KEVPIEESMITE
+1659 
-1671 NGTTVNMS
+1671 
-1679 PSKDDYGENT
+1679 
-1689 TVTKIL
+1689 
-1695 TITYEEGGKK
+1695 
-1705 ETASYPIIIINDVK
+1705 
-1719 SVAMNKTPK
+1719 
-1728 TSYNVNDLLDVT
+1728 
-1740 DGEILI
+1740 
-1746 TRAVGDPETKEITKD
+1746 PETKEITKD

-1773 KLTLTVSYTENGVTK
+1773 KLTLTVSYTENGITK

-2172 QELTITYNEKSL
+2172 QELTIIYNEKSL

-2226 GVNGNTISLT
+2226 GVNENTISLT

-2394 NLTKDM
+2394 NLTKDI

-2531 DNKKDDNQKNNN
+2531 DNKTDDNQKNNN

-2549 NSKNNVK
+2549 NSKNNAK

-2565 EPSNTEDKAE
+2565 VPSNTEDKVE

-2611 NQNPPTDVMEN
+2611 NQNSPTDVMEN

>member
-49 YDENDEEFEDVIKPD
+49 YDENDKEFEDIIKPD

-244 AGSVVTISYSDDS
+244 VGSVVTISYSDDS

-325 DAIDLTG
+325 DTIDLTG

-358 VLADINSSNIQGNK
+358 GLADINSSNIQGNK

-403 VTVNDSISEI
+403 VIVNDSISEI

-544 SMNKIGTQNVIVSYI
+544 SMNTIGTQNVIVSYT

-746 GITKQTSYSIT
+746 GVTKQTSYSIT
-757 VKDAVTGIE
+757 VKDAVTGIG
-766 IKTNPNKTEYKYGEE
+766 IKTNPNKTQYKYGEE

-829 TFKVTVKDYV
+829 TFKV
-839 TKIEV
+839 
-844 VPADVTGKYNDE
+844 N
-856 LSQIISA
+856 
-863 NDIKYVVTYAKEG
+863 
-876 AKNPETITESMIKTT
+876 
-891 YNKGTIN
+891 
-898 KQSLKVEYEDEDANS
+898 
-913 ATKGEKFEATLN
+913 
-925 VTLSDVVSKI
+925 
-935 TITKPT
+935 
-941 KTNYNH
+941 
-947 GEELDLTGGKIE
+947 
-959 VTTASGLSK
+959 
-968 EVPIEESMIT
+968 
-978 ENGTTVN
+978 
-985 MSPSKDD
+985 
-992 YGENT
+992 
-997 TVTKILTITY
+997 
-1007 EEGGKKETASYPI
+1007 
-1020 IIINDVKSVA
+1020 
-1030 MNKTPK
+1030 
-1036 TSYNVNDLL
+1036 
-1045 DVTDGEILVTRA
+1045 
-1057 VGEPEAK
+1057 
-1064 EITKD
+1064 
-1069 MVTGFDNTKENTK
+1069 
-1082 LTLTVSY
+1082 
-1089 TENGITKTTTY
+1089 
-1100 DVSVKDIVTGIE
+1100 
-1112 IKTNPNKTEYKYGE
+1112 
-1126 ELDLTGAT
+1126 
-1134 ISVVKGSGTVEI
+1134 
-1146 PVTEDMVS
+1146 
-1154 GYDKEK
+1154 
-1160 LGEQTIKV
+1160 
-1168 TYGGEETTFKVTV
+1168 
-1181 KDYVTKIEV
+1181 
-1190 VPADVTGKYNDEL
+1190 
-1203 SQIISA
+1203 
-1209 NDIKYVVTYAKEGAK
+1209 
-1224 NPETITESMIKT
+1224 
-1236 TYNKGTINKQSLK
+1236 
-1249 VEYED
+1249 
-1254 EDANSAT
+1254 
-1261 KGEKFE
+1261 
-1267 ATLNVTLSDVVSKIT
+1267 
-1282 ITKPTKTNYNHGEE
+1282 
-1296 LDLTGGK
+1296 
-1303 IEVTTASGL
+1303 
-1312 SKEVP
+1312 
-1317 IEGSMITENGTTV
+1317 
-1330 NMSPSKDDYG
+1330 
-1340 ENTTVTKILTI
+1340 
-1351 TYEEGG
+1351 
-1357 KKETAS
+1357 
-1363 YPIIIVNDVK
+1363 
-1373 SITMHQ
+1373 
-1379 TPKTSYNV
+1379 
-1387 NDLLDVTDGEILVT
+1387 
-1401 RAVGDPEAKEITKDM
+1401 
-1416 VTGFD
+1416 
-1421 STKENTKLTLT
+1421 
-1432 VSYTENGITKTT
+1432 
-1444 TYDVSVKD
+1444 
-1452 IVTGI
+1452 
-1457 EIKTNPNKTEYKYG
+1457 
-1471 EELDLTGATI
+1471 
-1481 SVVKGSGTVEIPVT
+1481 
-1495 EDMVSGY
+1495 
-1502 DKEKLGE
+1502 
-1509 QTIKVTYGGEET
+1509 
-1521 TFKVTVKDY
+1521 VKDY

-1659 KEVPIEESMITE
+1659 KEVPIEGSMITE

-1705 ETASYPIIIINDVK
+1705 ETASYPIIIVNDVK
-1719 SVAMNKTPK
+1719 SITMHQTPK
-1728 TSYNVNDLLDVT
+1728 TSYNVNDLLDIT
-1740 DGEILI
+1740 DGEILV
-1746 TRAVGDPETKEITKD
+1746 TRAVGEPEAKEITKD

-1773 KLTLTVSYTENGVTK
+1773 KLTLTVSYIENGITK

-1858 KVTYGGEE
+1858 KVTYGGEK

-2172 QELTITYNEKSL
+2172 QELTIIYNEKSL

-2226 GVNGNTISLT
+2226 GVNENTISLT

-2394 NLTKDM
+2394 NLTKDI

-2531 DNKKDDNQKNNN
+2531 DNKTDDNQKNNN
-2543 QGNNQS
+2543 QGNSQS
-2549 NSKNNVK
+2549 NSKNNAK

-2565 EPSNTEDKAE
+2565 VPSNTEDKVE

-2611 NQNPPTDVMEN
+2611 NQNSPTDVMEN